1 MYYQLFTARNG
12 GSMQSQVVT
21 QPVTVT
27 SLSGNV
33 VVVNAQGQARIV
45 NAGDVLQPD
54 EIIITV
60 NQSAIELQT
69 TQGGVQID
77 ENCVACLPEF
87 SADGQPEVQAAP
99 VQGQINLDLAQL
111 DTANFDEQAI
121 AAIQQA
127 ILDGVDPTTALEAAA
142 AGAGAGGSANGGAI
156 TIDYNFLEVLAST
169 AFDTQGYNQTFS
181 TTQTLVNPLRFAA
194 GGESLS
200 TQVTEGSLSLGTY
213 PQTSTVTSLIT
224 AGSLALLPASFV
236 PEAAFLTSLLAELNQ
251 DITSSGQPVVFR
263 YDAATNSIIGEQNG
277 STVLSIAIS
286 AESIG
291 RDVNLTITTTL
302 SQPIDHLPSV
312 GGGLVSISGDQI
324 SIALQL
330 TGTDSNGN
338 VIQAPIDVVV
348 AINDGSAPVMVD
360 EPTLSLNENDLPA
373 GSDGADPLTVSG
385 QFDTQLGS
393 DQVASYQIDPST
405 ANPIAGLTSQGD
417 AVILGEPTLIDGN
430 RVYQATAGGRDIFQ
444 LTLNAD
450 GSYQFVLQGTLDHAA
465 GSDALTISLPIVAI
479 DYDNDSSAPGNL
491 NIEIQDDKPLIS
503 GVEPLT
509 VAEKTLDTG
518 SIGGGASLVADGNF
532 TTTQGSDGVVSYR
545 LDSLTDAVAGITS
558 GGVAVTLSESVDA
571 NGNYTYTATAG
582 GEPVFTLLLNQDG
595 SYRFTLQGSLD
606 HALNSDE
613 LLVNFTVVA
622 TDFDGDTASITL
634 PVTVKDDK
642 PYFTNVTSLNVHEN
656 DLPQGSDVTKEPLT
670 ASGQFELVQGSDRVA
685 SFTLDSSVN
694 PVQGLTSNGVAVT
707 LSAPVDDGNGNLTY
721 TAMAGAVTVFTLTL
735 NSDGTYSF
743 TLAAPVDHALN
754 SNDLTLNFQVIATD
768 FDGDSDSIVL
778 PVKINDDKP
787 YFTNVQGLYVHE
799 NDLPQGSDTDKEPVT
814 VNGQFQLVQG
824 ADTVASFALDS
835 SVNPVQGL
843 TSNGVAVTLSA
854 PADDGNGNL
863 TYTAMAGSV
872 TVFTLTLNTDGTY
885 SFTLAA
891 PVDHAL
897 NSNDLTLNFKVIA
910 TDFDGDSDSIV
921 LPVKINDD
929 KPYFTNVQGLYVHEN
944 DLPQG
949 SDTDKEPVTVNGQFQ
964 LVQGA
969 DTVASFALDS
979 SVNPVQGLTSNGVA
993 VTLSAPVDDGHGN
1006 LTYTAMAG
1014 AVTVFTLT
1022 LNSNGTYSFTLAAP
1036 VDHALNSNDLTL
1048 NFQVIATDFDGD
1060 SDSIV
1065 LPVKINDDKPYFTN
1079 VQGLYVHENDLPQG
1093 SDTDKEP
1100 VTVNGQFQLVQ
1111 GADTVASFALDSSVN
1126 PVQGLTSNGVAV
1138 TLSAPV
1144 DDGHGNLTYTAMAG
1158 SATVFTLTLNAD
1170 GTYSFTLAAPVDHA
1184 LNSNDLT
1191 LNFKVIATDFDG
1203 DSDSIVLPVKI
1214 NDDKPYFTNVQGLY
1228 VHENDL
1234 PQGSDTDKEP
1244 VTVNGQFQ
1252 LVQGADTVASFALDS
1267 SVNPVQGLTS
1277 NGVAVTLSAPVD
1289 DGNGNLTYTVMA
1301 GAVTVFTLTLNT
1313 DGTYSFT
1320 LAAPVDH
1327 ALNSND
1333 LTLNF
1338 QVIATDFDGDS
1349 DSIVLPVKINDDK
1362 PYFTNVQG
1370 LYVHENDLP
1379 QGSDIDKEPVTVNGQ
1394 FQLVQGAD
1402 TVASF
1407 ALDSSVN
1414 PVQGLTSNGVAVT
1427 LSAPVDDGNGNLTYT
1442 AMAGAVTVFTLT
1454 LNSDGT
1460 YSFTLSA
1467 PVDHALNSDS
1477 LTLNFK
1483 VIATD
1488 FDGDSDSIVLPVKI
1502 NDDKPSFIHRQPL
1515 SVNEDDLPQGSDNSK
1530 ESLSASGQ
1538 FTVVQGADQVVSYQ
1552 LDGSVNPVQGLT
1564 SNGVAVVLSAPVD
1577 DGNGNG
1583 NLTYTATAGGNPIF
1597 TLVLNTDGSYT
1608 FTLSGPID
1616 HASGSDSKQLNFKV
1630 LAVDFDG
1637 DKASV
1642 NLPVTIIDDKP
1653 TITAVQALSVD
1664 EDDLTQGSDTT
1675 KESLTATGH
1684 FTTTQGADHVV
1695 SYTLNLTTNPL
1706 AGVTSG
1712 GQVLTLSDSV
1722 DAHGNHTYTATKPD
1736 GTLIFTLQLNANGS
1750 YQFTLSGPLDH
1761 AASSDELLL
1770 NFNVVATDYDGDTS
1784 SIVLPVTVVDD
1795 QPSVI
1800 SAQALS
1806 VNEDDLATGTDQ
1818 SKESTTA
1825 NGQFTTTQGA
1835 DGIAHYQ
1842 IDTSTSSDTG
1852 LTSQGQPVVW
1862 GAPSI
1867 TTASSGQVYTYQGIA
1882 NGVVIFTL
1890 VLRADGSYSFTLNGA
1905 VDHPLNANELTL
1917 NIPVLAQDADG
1928 DTSPITLPV
1937 TIVDDVP
1944 ILHDKNI
1951 ALQEG
1956 SVASSV
1962 NLFSRDNNLSPD
1974 TQGADRGVITHFS
1987 AVDEAGRDIQFREGS
2002 VLSNDIELNG
2012 AAKTVTVVEI
2022 VNGVSRDLGTLT
2034 IQPNGTATFTPVTQL
2049 DHTDGND
2056 IKFTVDVTAT
2066 DYDHDTSTE
2075 QLNITISDH
2084 KATITQQKFT
2094 GYEDQGHDAALN
2106 LVPVGEQS
2114 NAQDNLGGLPVE
2126 ALKLAL
2132 QVNLY
2137 DVDQG
2142 ESLGEVSIW
2151 NPNQIRG
2158 DFYYLDSANQLV
2170 KLDVDPASG
2179 HVVLPAALL
2188 QQSINGTIATVENLY
2203 FVPDRHY
2210 STGNGGMNASV
2221 SVEILHNGVRDH
2233 FTNGNMRIEIESVAD
2248 IATWKSSSEFHY
2260 DAVEDGSNVSLN
2272 IAAETQDNSNPEA
2285 ITYQIRFTENG
2296 ANANLVYSDGS
2307 PIPTKT
2313 DANGTYYEVPANKI
2327 AQVQVDPADN
2337 FAGQIKLDVTA
2348 ITKESTNYVAGKQ
2361 TAQSETKEIVIDVA
2375 PEADR
2380 GSFTVNRISIFEDNA
2395 SNQNAVDPS
2404 VEHDP
2409 LLLSEVISMTGSSD
2423 ADGSEALFVRLS
2435 DFTDTG
2441 ATLVWLG
2448 SGPSPITVG
2457 TYPNGETYY
2466 EIPQSALS
2474 QVEVLP
2480 TKHSNENF
2488 SFVVEGIVKDTV
2500 NLSTGQVQDIESLG
2514 SKTVNVTVKGVADLP
2529 TIEFL
2534 NGNTQWQTFND
2545 GVQSGV
2551 ITTVSED
2558 SRVDLN
2564 FSIISG
2570 EIADSPTDS
2579 SETISVLLSNIPDG
2593 VKLFD
2598 SDGTSVDLVFAGYD
2612 SNHKPIYQ
2620 ANLTTA
2626 QVITG
2631 IQVQPVASSTANID
2645 IKATVIVTEND
2656 GHVRQME
2663 ETIRILVEPK
2673 IDVTENYHNAVSGN
2687 EDDRIHVTWVPQN
2700 TPGNIQNPDAQEYFS
2715 RVEISGF
2722 PDGSRVFVNNVEV
2735 TLVNGVLVLEP
2746 AAGQS
2751 DLDFSN
2757 QVSAAGYIQVIPP
2770 HNSSTDFTLSTAITV
2785 KEQDHEYVD
2794 AANPGQ
2800 GIAEEV
2806 IHGSIGVKVN
2816 PIAEPDGQLL
2826 VENAGSVAQT
2836 VQADANGKI
2845 DFTINDASGG
2855 QAGANVIRFDNLDSN
2870 TAGSYQSDELVDQ
2883 LVVSFGN
2890 VPQEVLNQLLIT
2902 GAINNGDGTWTI
2914 TNEADFSIKAP
2925 NGLVYS
2931 SNNDPDNNGFN
2942 DIKITITAKVYD
2954 QGEDSSEVKITKQV
2968 STELTL
2974 SFPTVVTGNNSVA
2987 AQLNWVGDADDLVI
3001 GKEDNTVNLGQQ
3013 IQDKLMVNATGF
3025 DAVADELSIVINAS
3039 DLPAGASIGG
3049 QDFNFVDGQYVFK
3062 GTLNPD
3068 GSISGLEGLVLIPP
3082 RDFAGDF
3089 KLPITFVT
3097 TDTQSGDEKTLT
3109 AQVPVAISPVADVPS
3124 SSGDQPLD
3132 NHVTPSIT
3140 LNVQETLGL
3149 DANHQPTDLANDTP
3163 TQDGIAYEDGIVH
3176 LNLAIGLADSLNG
3189 STQGQEVLT
3198 EVTLT
3203 LNDTNAGV
3211 FVDANGQSLGTS
3223 ITLTQAELPAA
3234 LGEIYFKP
3242 APNYPS
3248 GNDINTVGITVAG
3261 KVIDSTVFDETNA
3274 SSQGVSSSDADKTF
3288 TSQVSFEVK
3297 PVVDDIT
3304 IGSGSPISVTGDE
3317 DSWIALADQGNAF
3330 NVSLN
3335 DNDGSEQFVSLV
3347 LTGLPTDFL
3356 VKSLSSDYVVKNNGG
3371 GEWSVQIRNPNLTSL
3386 DLSAL
3391 AIKPAKDFSGEVQL
3405 GIKVYTQESLLN
3417 QPVEHTGQ
3425 FTLHVTPIGD
3435 DVDITPAQEVT
3446 GNEGQAIDISL
3457 GAQIL
3462 DKAPSLPGGATY
3474 TENSPETLRVEIS
3487 GVPDGASLSLADGT
3501 LGTPLGGGVWVFE
3514 INAQQLDKVVFN
3526 SGDNNQLNWN
3536 GNLHFKV
3543 QSVDTGLAGDQHLGS
3558 AQEFDVHVDVTAVND
3573 RPELINVQ
3581 DQVTEED
3588 TPLLLNSFT
3597 LADIDAQLDDP
3608 NADYTLQIGVNSGVL
3623 IIDSSLSSGL
3633 TIQGDGTGAL
3643 SITGNVAE
3651 INAAIGAG
3659 LVKFVPS
3666 PDFYGQVAV
3675 TLNVNDNGN
3684 AGIEIAGDAS
3694 TAHDNSAQFVIDVT
3708 AVNDK
3713 PEVDGI
3719 HLTAQIDEA
3728 SGQKLTGI
3736 TVSDVDYAGSHTND
3750 VMKVTLSIS
3759 EGILSVQA
3767 PAGSSVAVSY
3777 ALDGSV
3783 ILEGSPEAINALLNH
3798 SDSAYGLFVDAA
3810 AIAGTQINLTVTAQ
3824 DMGVYF
3830 ENASGMALEESK
3842 TYPIQVNPV
3851 ANAPSL
3857 SMNPAF
3863 GYAQQIYANQS
3874 VSAQGIALLG
3884 AIAALTDLH
3893 ETLSLRVDH
3902 LPAGASLSSTAGSVT
3917 DLGNGRWEVSPDALE
3932 SLKVVGLEEGVHTL
3946 SLTALSTES
3955 DGSSAPSANSIDYRI
3970 EIAADDSLLD
3980 HRSATDD
3987 SLLVADNSGMT
3998 LFSGSGDDF
4007 VQGGAGDDVLV
4018 GGLGADILVG
4028 GTGADMFKWTLDGVD
4043 DKVDHIRDFNVS
4055 EGDSIDLIDVVQDLG
4070 NHLTME
4076 QLLNN
4081 LSVSNQLTAQVVD
4094 NDVTLQVT
4102 TDNQVQQTIVIENLA
4117 TQIDFTGMSS
4127 LDIIGTLL
4135 DQNLLRHD

>member
-1 MYYQLFTARNG
+1 
-12 GSMQSQVVT
+12 MQSQVVT

-491 NIEIQDDKPLIS
+491 NIEIQDDKPIII
-503 GVEPLT
+503 GAEPLT
-509 VAEKTLDTG
+509 VAEQTLDTG

-545 LDSLTDAVAGITS
+545 LDSLTDSVAGITS

-606 HALNSDE
+606 HAVNSDE
-613 LLVNFTVVA
+613 LSLNFTVVA
-622 TDFDGDTASITL
+622 TDFDGDTASVVL
-634 PVTVKDDK
+634 PVTILDDQ
-642 PYFTNVTSLNVHEN
+642 PVITGLVPLSVSEA
-656 DLPQGSDVTKEPLT
+656 DLAQGSNVDKQPVSVE
-670 ASGQFELVQGSDRVA
+670 GQFSIQGADTVRGYA
-685 SFTLDSSVN
+685 LDSSVN
-694 PVQGLTSNGVAVT
+694 PVQGLTSNGVAVV
-707 LSAPVDDGNGNLTY
+707 LSTPVDDGNGNLTY
-721 TAMAGAVTVFTLTL
+721 TASAGNSAIFALVLNTNGSYTFTLL
-735 NSDGTYSF
+735 GSI
-743 TLAAPVDHALN
+743 DHAIG
-754 SNDLTLNFQVIATD
+754 SDEKQLNFTVVATD
-768 FDGDSDSIVL
+768 FDGDTASIVL
-778 PVKINDDKP
+778 PVTILDDQP
-787 YFTNVQGLYVHE
+787 VITGLETLSVSE
-799 NDLPQGSDTDKEPVT
+799 GDLAQGSNVDKQPVS
-814 VNGQFQLVQG
+814 VEGQFSIQG

-843 TSNGVAVTLSA
+843 TSNGMAVTLSA
-854 PADDGNGNL
+854 PVNDGNGNL

-872 TVFTLTLNTDGTY
+872 TVFTLTLNSDGTY

-891 PVDHAL
+891 PV
-897 NSNDLTLNFKVIA
+897 
-910 TDFDGDSDSIV
+910 
-921 LPVKINDD
+921 
-929 KPYFTNVQGLYVHEN
+929 E
-944 DLPQG
+944 
-949 SDTDKEPVTVNGQFQ
+949 
-964 LVQGA
+964 
-969 DTVASFALDS
+969 
-979 SVNPVQGLTSNGVA
+979 
-993 VTLSAPVDDGHGN
+993 
-1006 LTYTAMAG
+1006 
-1014 AVTVFTLT
+1014 
-1022 LNSNGTYSFTLAAP
+1022 
-1036 VDHALNSNDLTL
+1036 
-1048 NFQVIATDFDGD
+1048 
-1060 SDSIV
+1060 
-1065 LPVKINDDKPYFTN
+1065 
-1079 VQGLYVHENDLPQG
+1079 
-1093 SDTDKEP
+1093 
-1100 VTVNGQFQLVQ
+1100 
-1111 GADTVASFALDSSVN
+1111 
-1126 PVQGLTSNGVAV
+1126 
-1138 TLSAPV
+1138 
-1144 DDGHGNLTYTAMAG
+1144 
-1158 SATVFTLTLNAD
+1158 
-1170 GTYSFTLAAPVDHA
+1170 
-1184 LNSNDLT
+1184 
-1191 LNFKVIATDFDG
+1191 
-1203 DSDSIVLPVKI
+1203 
-1214 NDDKPYFTNVQGLY
+1214 
-1228 VHENDL
+1228 
-1234 PQGSDTDKEP
+1234 
-1244 VTVNGQFQ
+1244 
-1252 LVQGADTVASFALDS
+1252 
-1267 SVNPVQGLTS
+1267 
-1277 NGVAVTLSAPVD
+1277 
-1289 DGNGNLTYTVMA
+1289 
-1301 GAVTVFTLTLNT
+1301 
-1313 DGTYSFT
+1313 
-1320 LAAPVDH
+1320 
-1327 ALNSND
+1327 
-1333 LTLNF
+1333 
-1338 QVIATDFDGDS
+1338 
-1349 DSIVLPVKINDDK
+1349 
-1362 PYFTNVQG
+1362 
-1370 LYVHENDLP
+1370 
-1379 QGSDIDKEPVTVNGQ
+1379 
-1394 FQLVQGAD
+1394 
-1402 TVASF
+1402 
-1407 ALDSSVN
+1407 
-1414 PVQGLTSNGVAVT
+1414 
-1427 LSAPVDDGNGNLTYT
+1427 
-1442 AMAGAVTVFTLT
+1442 
-1454 LNSDGT
+1454 
-1460 YSFTLSA
+1460 
-1467 PVDHALNSDS
+1467 HALNSDS

-1488 FDGDSDSIVLPVKI
+1488 FDGD
-1502 NDDKPSFIHRQPL
+1502 
-1515 SVNEDDLPQGSDNSK
+1515 
-1530 ESLSASGQ
+1530 
-1538 FTVVQGADQVVSYQ
+1538 
-1552 LDGSVNPVQGLT
+1552 
-1564 SNGVAVVLSAPVD
+1564 
-1577 DGNGNG
+1577 
-1583 NLTYTATAGGNPIF
+1583 TA
-1597 TLVLNTDGSYT
+1597 
-1608 FTLSGPID
+1608 
-1616 HASGSDSKQLNFKV
+1616 
-1630 LAVDFDG
+1630 
-1637 DKASV
+1637 
-1642 NLPVTIIDDKP
+1642 
-1653 TITAVQALSVD
+1653 
-1664 EDDLTQGSDTT
+1664 
-1675 KESLTATGH
+1675 
-1684 FTTTQGADHVV
+1684 
-1695 SYTLNLTTNPL
+1695 
-1706 AGVTSG
+1706 
-1712 GQVLTLSDSV
+1712 
-1722 DAHGNHTYTATKPD
+1722 
-1736 GTLIFTLQLNANGS
+1736 
-1750 YQFTLSGPLDH
+1750 
-1761 AASSDELLL
+1761 
-1770 NFNVVATDYDGDTS
+1770 
-1784 SIVLPVTVVDD
+1784 SIVLPVTVLDD

-1806 VNEDDLATGTDQ
+1806 VNEDDLASGTDQ
-1818 SKESTTA
+1818 TKESTTA

-1867 TTASSGQVYTYQGIA
+1867 TTTSSGQVYTYQGIA

-1905 VDHPLNANELTL
+1905 VDHPFNANELTL

-2034 IQPNGTATFTPVTQL
+2034 IQPNGTATFTPVTLL

-2056 IKFTVDVTAT
+2056 IKFTVDVTST

-2114 NAQDNLGGLPVE
+2114 NVQDNLGGLPVE

-2448 SGPSPITVG
+2448 SGSSPITVG

-2500 NLSTGQVQDIESLG
+2500 NLSTGQAQDIESLG

-2529 TIEFL
+2529 NIDFIS
-2534 NGNTQWQTFND
+2534 GNTQWQSFND
-2545 GVQSGV
+2545 GTHQGV
-2551 ITTVSED
+2551 ITTVAED
-2558 SRVDLN
+2558 SLVDLN

-2620 ANLTTA
+2620 ANLTVA
-2626 QVITG
+2626 QVVTG

-2656 GHVRQME
+2656 GHVRQVE

-2722 PDGSRVFVNNVEV
+2722 PDGSRVFVNNMEV
-2735 TLVNGVLVLEP
+2735 TLINGVLVLEP

-2826 VENAGSVAQT
+2826 VENAGNVTQT

-2954 QGEDSSEVKITKQV
+2954 QGEDSSEVKITEQV

-3062 GTLNPD
+3062 GTLNPG

-3140 LNVQETLGL
+3140 MNVQETLGL
-3149 DANHQPTDLANDTP
+3149 NANHQPTDLANDTP

-3203 LNDTNAGV
+3203 LNDTNSGV

-3234 LGEIYFKP
+3234 LSEIYFKP

-3261 KVIDSTVFDETNA
+3261 KVTDSTVFDETNA

-3371 GEWSVQIRNPNLTSL
+3371 GEWSVQIRNPSLTSL

-3425 FTLHVTPIGD
+3425 FTLNVTPVGD
-3435 DVDITPAQEVT
+3435 DVDIAPITNVV

-3608 NADYTLQIGVNSGVL
+3608 NAAYTLQIGVNSGVL

-3932 SLKVVGLEEGVHTL
+3932 SLKVVGLEEGVHNL

-3955 DGSSAPSANSIDYRI
+3955 DGSSAPSANSIDYQI
-3970 EIAADDSLLD
+3970 EIAADGSLLD

-3998 LFSGSGDDF
+3998 LLSGSGDDF

>member
-1 MYYQLFTARNG
+1 
-12 GSMQSQVVT
+12 MQSQVVT

-87 SADGQPEVQAAP
+87 SSDGQPEVQAAP

-194 GGESLS
+194 GGESLR

-236 PEAAFLTSLLAELNQ
+236 PEAVFLTSLLAELNQ

-286 AESIG
+286 AESVG
-291 RDVNLTITTTL
+291 RDLNLTVTTTL

-491 NIEIQDDKPLIS
+491 NIEIQDDKPIII
-503 GVEPLT
+503 GAEPLT
-509 VAEKTLDTG
+509 VAEQTLDTG

-571 NGNYTYTATAG
+571 NGNYTYTAVAG

-634 PVTVKDDK
+634 PVTIYDDK
-642 PYFTNVTSLNVHEN
+642 P
-656 DLPQGSDVTKEPLT
+656 
-670 ASGQFELVQGSDRVA
+670 
-685 SFTLDSSVN
+685 VN
-694 PVQGLTSNGVAVT
+694 P
-707 LSAPVDDGNGNLTY
+707 
-721 TAMAGAVTVFTLTL
+721 
-735 NSDGTYSF
+735 
-743 TLAAPVDHALN
+743 
-754 SNDLTLNFQVIATD
+754 I
-768 FDGDSDSIVL
+768 
-778 PVKINDDKP
+778 
-787 YFTNVQGLYVHE
+787 
-799 NDLPQGSDTDKEPVT
+799 
-814 VNGQFQLVQG
+814 
-824 ADTVASFALDS
+824 
-835 SVNPVQGL
+835 
-843 TSNGVAVTLSA
+843 
-854 PADDGNGNL
+854 
-863 TYTAMAGSV
+863 
-872 TVFTLTLNTDGTY
+872 
-885 SFTLAA
+885 
-891 PVDHAL
+891 
-897 NSNDLTLNFKVIA
+897 
-910 TDFDGDSDSIV
+910 
-921 LPVKINDD
+921 
-929 KPYFTNVQGLYVHEN
+929 
-944 DLPQG
+944 
-949 SDTDKEPVTVNGQFQ
+949 
-964 LVQGA
+964 
-969 DTVASFALDS
+969 
-979 SVNPVQGLTSNGVA
+979 
-993 VTLSAPVDDGHGN
+993 
-1006 LTYTAMAG
+1006 
-1014 AVTVFTLT
+1014 
-1022 LNSNGTYSFTLAAP
+1022 
-1036 VDHALNSNDLTL
+1036 
-1048 NFQVIATDFDGD
+1048 
-1060 SDSIV
+1060 
-1065 LPVKINDDKPYFTN
+1065 
-1079 VQGLYVHENDLPQG
+1079 
-1093 SDTDKEP
+1093 
-1100 VTVNGQFQLVQ
+1100 
-1111 GADTVASFALDSSVN
+1111 
-1126 PVQGLTSNGVAV
+1126 
-1138 TLSAPV
+1138 
-1144 DDGHGNLTYTAMAG
+1144 
-1158 SATVFTLTLNAD
+1158 
-1170 GTYSFTLAAPVDHA
+1170 
-1184 LNSNDLT
+1184 
-1191 LNFKVIATDFDG
+1191 
-1203 DSDSIVLPVKI
+1203 
-1214 NDDKPYFTNVQGLY
+1214 
-1228 VHENDL
+1228 
-1234 PQGSDTDKEP
+1234 
-1244 VTVNGQFQ
+1244 
-1252 LVQGADTVASFALDS
+1252 
-1267 SVNPVQGLTS
+1267 
-1277 NGVAVTLSAPVD
+1277 
-1289 DGNGNLTYTVMA
+1289 
-1301 GAVTVFTLTLNT
+1301 
-1313 DGTYSFT
+1313 
-1320 LAAPVDH
+1320 
-1327 ALNSND
+1327 
-1333 LTLNF
+1333 
-1338 QVIATDFDGDS
+1338 
-1349 DSIVLPVKINDDK
+1349 
-1362 PYFTNVQG
+1362 
-1370 LYVHENDLP
+1370 
-1379 QGSDIDKEPVTVNGQ
+1379 
-1394 FQLVQGAD
+1394 
-1402 TVASF
+1402 
-1407 ALDSSVN
+1407 
-1414 PVQGLTSNGVAVT
+1414 
-1427 LSAPVDDGNGNLTYT
+1427 
-1442 AMAGAVTVFTLT
+1442 
-1454 LNSDGT
+1454 
-1460 YSFTLSA
+1460 
-1467 PVDHALNSDS
+1467 
-1477 LTLNFK
+1477 
-1483 VIATD
+1483 
-1488 FDGDSDSIVLPVKI
+1488 
-1502 NDDKPSFIHRQPL
+1502 
-1515 SVNEDDLPQGSDNSK
+1515 
-1530 ESLSASGQ
+1530 
-1538 FTVVQGADQVVSYQ
+1538 
-1552 LDGSVNPVQGLT
+1552 
-1564 SNGVAVVLSAPVD
+1564 
-1577 DGNGNG
+1577 
-1583 NLTYTATAGGNPIF
+1583 
-1597 TLVLNTDGSYT
+1597 
-1608 FTLSGPID
+1608 
-1616 HASGSDSKQLNFKV
+1616 
-1630 LAVDFDG
+1630 
-1637 DKASV
+1637 
-1642 NLPVTIIDDKP
+1642 
-1653 TITAVQALSVD
+1653 
-1664 EDDLTQGSDTT
+1664 
-1675 KESLTATGH
+1675 
-1684 FTTTQGADHVV
+1684 
-1695 SYTLNLTTNPL
+1695 
-1706 AGVTSG
+1706 
-1712 GQVLTLSDSV
+1712 
-1722 DAHGNHTYTATKPD
+1722 
-1736 GTLIFTLQLNANGS
+1736 
-1750 YQFTLSGPLDH
+1750 
-1761 AASSDELLL
+1761 
-1770 NFNVVATDYDGDTS
+1770 
-1784 SIVLPVTVVDD
+1784 
-1795 QPSVI
+1795 
-1800 SAQALS
+1800 AQALS
-1806 VNEDDLATGTDQ
+1806 VHEDDLATGTAQ

-1835 DGIAHYQ
+1835 DGIAHYRIDTSTSNDTGLTSQ
-1842 IDTSTSSDTG
+1842 GQAVVWGSPSITTTSSGQVYTYEGTANGAVIFTLVLRADGSYSFTLNGAVDHPVNADELTLNIPVLVQDRDGDIASGTLPVTIYDDKPANPIAQPLSVNEDDLPQGSDSSKGSLSASGQFTVVQGADGIAHYRIDTSTSSETGLTSQGQAVVWGAPSITRTSSGQVYTYEGIANGVVIFTLVLRADGSYSFTLNGAVDHPVNADELTLNIPVLVQDRDGDIASGTLPVTIYDDKPVNPIAQALSVNEDGLPQGSDSSKGSLSASGQFTVVQGADGIAHYRIDTSTSHDTGLTSQGQAVVWGAPSITTTSSGQVYTYEGTANGAVIFTLVLRADGSYSFNLNGAVDHPVNADELTLNIPVLVQDRDGDTASVTLPVTIYDDKPVSPIAQALSVNEDGLPQGSDSSKGSLSASGQFTVVQGADGIAHYRIDTSTSNDTGLTSQGQAVVWGAPSITTTSSGQVYTYEGTANGAVIFTLVLRADGSYSFTLNGAVDHPVNADELTLNIPVLVQDRDGDIASGTLPVTIYDDKPVNPVAEALSVHEDDLASGTDQTKESTTANGQFTITQGADGIAHYQIDTSVSSNTGLTSQGQPVVWGTPSITTTSSGQVYTYEGTANGAVIFTLVLRADGSYSFTLNGAVDHPVNADELTLNIPVLVQDRDGDTASVTLPVTIHDDKPINPVAEALSVHEDDLTSGTAQTKESTTDNGQFTITQGADGIAHYRIDTSTSSETGLTSQGQAVVWGAPSITTTSSGQVYTYEGTANGAVIFTLVLRADGSYSFTLNGAVDHPVNADELTLNIPVLVQDRDGDTASVTLPVTIYDDKPVNPVAEALSVHEDDLASGTDQTKESTTANGQFTITQGADGIAHYQIDTSVSSNTG

-1867 TTASSGQVYTYQGIA
+1867 TTTSSGQVYTYQGIA

-1956 SVASSV
+1956 ASASSV
-1962 NLFSRDNNLSPD
+1962 NLFSRDNNLSSD

-2075 QLNITISDH
+2075 QLNITIYDH

-2106 LVPVGEQS
+2106 LVPAGEQS

-2348 ITKESTNYVAGKQ
+2348 ITKESTNYVADKQ

-2545 GVQSGV
+2545 CVQSGV

-2656 GHVRQME
+2656 GHVRQVD

-2673 IDVTENYHNAVSGN
+2673 IDVTENYHNAVFGN
-2687 EDDRIHVTWVPQN
+2687 EDSRIHVTWVPQN

-2735 TLVNGVLVLEP
+2735 TLINGVLVLEP

-2794 AANPGQ
+2794 AGNPGQ

-2826 VENAGSVAQT
+2826 VENAGSVTQT

-2845 DFTINDASGG
+2845 DFTINDVSGG

-2942 DIKITITAKVYD
+2942 DIKITITAQVYD
-2954 QGEDSSEVKITKQV
+2954 QGEDSSEAKITEQV

-3001 GKEDNTVNLGQQ
+3001 GKEDNAVDLGQQ

-3234 LGEIYFKP
+3234 LSEIYFKP

-3261 KVIDSTVFDETNA
+3261 KVTDSTVFDETNA

-3405 GIKVYTQESLLN
+3405 GIKVFTQESLLGE
-3417 QPVEHTGQ
+3417 PVEHTGQ
-3425 FTLHVTPIGD
+3425 FTLNVTPVGD
-3435 DVDITPAQEVT
+3435 DVDIGPVT
-3446 GNEGQAIDISL
+3446 NVAGNEGQAIDISL

-3462 DKAPSLPGGATY
+3462 DKAPSLPSGSNY
-3474 TENSPETLRVEIS
+3474 TENNPETLRVEVS
-3487 GVPDGASLSLADGT
+3487 GVPDGASVSLPDGT
-3501 LGTPLGGGVWVFE
+3501 PATNLGGGVWVFN

-3543 QSVDTGLAGDQHLGS
+3543 QSVDTGTAGDQHLGS

-3970 EIAADDSLLD
+3970 EIAADGSLLD

-3998 LFSGSGDDF
+3998 LLSGSGDDF

>member
-1 MYYQLFTARNG
+1 M
-12 GSMQSQVVT
+12 
-21 QPVTVT
+21 
-27 SLSGNV
+27 
-33 VVVNAQGQARIV
+33 
-45 NAGDVLQPD
+45 
-54 EIIITV
+54 
-60 NQSAIELQT
+60 
-69 TQGGVQID
+69 
-77 ENCVACLPEF
+77 
-87 SADGQPEVQAAP
+87 QAAP

-491 NIEIQDDKPLIS
+491 NIEIQDDKPIII
-503 GVEPLT
+503 GAEPLT
-509 VAEKTLDTG
+509 VAEQTLDTG

-606 HALNSDE
+606 HAVNSDE
-613 LLVNFTVVA
+613 LSLNFTVVA
-622 TDFDGDTASITL
+622 TDFDGDTASVVL
-634 PVTVKDDK
+634 PVTILDDQ
-642 PYFTNVTSLNVHEN
+642 PVITGLVPLSVSEA
-656 DLPQGSDVTKEPLT
+656 DLAQGSNVDKQPVSVE
-670 ASGQFELVQGSDRVA
+670 GQFSIQGADTVRGYA
-685 SFTLDSSVN
+685 LDSSVN
-694 PVQGLTSNGVAVT
+694 PVQGLTSNGVAVV
-707 LSAPVDDGNGNLTY
+707 LSTPVDDGNGNLTY
-721 TAMAGAVTVFTLTL
+721 TASAGNSAIFALVLNTNGSYTFTLL
-735 NSDGTYSF
+735 GSI
-743 TLAAPVDHALN
+743 DHAIG
-754 SNDLTLNFQVIATD
+754 SDEKQLNFTVVATD
-768 FDGDSDSIVL
+768 FDGDTASIVL
-778 PVKINDDKP
+778 PVTILDDQP
-787 YFTNVQGLYVHE
+787 VITGLETLSVSE
-799 NDLPQGSDTDKEPVT
+799 GDLAQGSNVDKQPVS
-814 VNGQFQLVQG
+814 VEGQFSIQG

-843 TSNGVAVTLSA
+843 TSNGMAVTLSA
-854 PADDGNGNL
+854 PVNDGNGNL

-872 TVFTLTLNTDGTY
+872 TVFTLTLNSDGTY

-891 PVDHAL
+891 PV
-897 NSNDLTLNFKVIA
+897 
-910 TDFDGDSDSIV
+910 
-921 LPVKINDD
+921 
-929 KPYFTNVQGLYVHEN
+929 E
-944 DLPQG
+944 
-949 SDTDKEPVTVNGQFQ
+949 
-964 LVQGA
+964 
-969 DTVASFALDS
+969 
-979 SVNPVQGLTSNGVA
+979 
-993 VTLSAPVDDGHGN
+993 
-1006 LTYTAMAG
+1006 
-1014 AVTVFTLT
+1014 
-1022 LNSNGTYSFTLAAP
+1022 
-1036 VDHALNSNDLTL
+1036 
-1048 NFQVIATDFDGD
+1048 
-1060 SDSIV
+1060 
-1065 LPVKINDDKPYFTN
+1065 
-1079 VQGLYVHENDLPQG
+1079 
-1093 SDTDKEP
+1093 
-1100 VTVNGQFQLVQ
+1100 
-1111 GADTVASFALDSSVN
+1111 
-1126 PVQGLTSNGVAV
+1126 
-1138 TLSAPV
+1138 
-1144 DDGHGNLTYTAMAG
+1144 
-1158 SATVFTLTLNAD
+1158 
-1170 GTYSFTLAAPVDHA
+1170 
-1184 LNSNDLT
+1184 
-1191 LNFKVIATDFDG
+1191 
-1203 DSDSIVLPVKI
+1203 
-1214 NDDKPYFTNVQGLY
+1214 
-1228 VHENDL
+1228 
-1234 PQGSDTDKEP
+1234 
-1244 VTVNGQFQ
+1244 
-1252 LVQGADTVASFALDS
+1252 
-1267 SVNPVQGLTS
+1267 
-1277 NGVAVTLSAPVD
+1277 
-1289 DGNGNLTYTVMA
+1289 
-1301 GAVTVFTLTLNT
+1301 
-1313 DGTYSFT
+1313 
-1320 LAAPVDH
+1320 
-1327 ALNSND
+1327 
-1333 LTLNF
+1333 
-1338 QVIATDFDGDS
+1338 
-1349 DSIVLPVKINDDK
+1349 
-1362 PYFTNVQG
+1362 
-1370 LYVHENDLP
+1370 
-1379 QGSDIDKEPVTVNGQ
+1379 
-1394 FQLVQGAD
+1394 
-1402 TVASF
+1402 
-1407 ALDSSVN
+1407 
-1414 PVQGLTSNGVAVT
+1414 
-1427 LSAPVDDGNGNLTYT
+1427 
-1442 AMAGAVTVFTLT
+1442 
-1454 LNSDGT
+1454 
-1460 YSFTLSA
+1460 
-1467 PVDHALNSDS
+1467 HALNSDS

-1488 FDGDSDSIVLPVKI
+1488 FDGD
-1502 NDDKPSFIHRQPL
+1502 
-1515 SVNEDDLPQGSDNSK
+1515 
-1530 ESLSASGQ
+1530 
-1538 FTVVQGADQVVSYQ
+1538 
-1552 LDGSVNPVQGLT
+1552 
-1564 SNGVAVVLSAPVD
+1564 
-1577 DGNGNG
+1577 
-1583 NLTYTATAGGNPIF
+1583 TA
-1597 TLVLNTDGSYT
+1597 
-1608 FTLSGPID
+1608 
-1616 HASGSDSKQLNFKV
+1616 
-1630 LAVDFDG
+1630 
-1637 DKASV
+1637 
-1642 NLPVTIIDDKP
+1642 
-1653 TITAVQALSVD
+1653 
-1664 EDDLTQGSDTT
+1664 
-1675 KESLTATGH
+1675 
-1684 FTTTQGADHVV
+1684 
-1695 SYTLNLTTNPL
+1695 
-1706 AGVTSG
+1706 
-1712 GQVLTLSDSV
+1712 
-1722 DAHGNHTYTATKPD
+1722 
-1736 GTLIFTLQLNANGS
+1736 
-1750 YQFTLSGPLDH
+1750 
-1761 AASSDELLL
+1761 
-1770 NFNVVATDYDGDTS
+1770 
-1784 SIVLPVTVVDD
+1784 SIVLPVTVLDD

-1842 IDTSTSSDTG
+1842 IDTSTSSNTG

-1867 TTASSGQVYTYQGIA
+1867 TTTSSGQVYTYQGIA

-2075 QLNITISDH
+2075 QLNITIYDH

-2106 LVPVGEQS
+2106 LVPAGEQS

-2529 TIEFL
+2529 NIDFIS
-2534 NGNTQWQTFND
+2534 GNTQWQSFND
-2545 GVQSGV
+2545 GTHQGV
-2551 ITTVSED
+2551 ITTVAED
-2558 SRVDLN
+2558 SLVDLN

-2620 ANLTTA
+2620 ANLTVA
-2626 QVITG
+2626 QVVTG

-2656 GHVRQME
+2656 GHVRQVE

-2735 TLVNGVLVLEP
+2735 TLINGVLVLEP

-2794 AANPGQ
+2794 AGNPGQ

-2826 VENAGSVAQT
+2826 VENAGSVTQT

-2845 DFTINDASGG
+2845 DFTINNVSGG

-2931 SNNDPDNNGFN
+2931 SNNDPDKNGFN

-2974 SFPTVVTGNNSVA
+2974 SFPTEVTGNNSVA

-3049 QDFNFVDGQYVFK
+3049 QDFNFVDGHYVFK

-3203 LNDTNAGV
+3203 LNDTNSGV

-3248 GNDINTVGITVAG
+3248 GNDINTVGMTVTG
-3261 KVIDSTVFDETNA
+3261 KVTDSTVFDETNA
-3274 SSQGVSSSDADKTF
+3274 SLQGVSSSDADKTF

-3391 AIKPAKDFSGEVQL
+3391 AIKPTKDFSGEVQL
-3405 GIKVYTQESLLN
+3405 GIKVFTQESLLGE
-3417 QPVEHTGQ
+3417 PVEHTGQ
-3425 FTLHVTPIGD
+3425 FTLNVTPIGD
-3435 DVDITPAQEVT
+3435 DVDIAPITNVV

-3462 DKAPSLPGGATY
+3462 DKAPSLPGGVTY

-3487 GVPDGASLSLADGT
+3487 GVPDGAFLSLADGT
-3501 LGTPLGGGVWVFE
+3501 LGTSLGGGVWVFE

-3970 EIAADDSLLD
+3970 EIAADGSLLD

-3998 LFSGSGDDF
+3998 LLSGSGDDF

-4043 DKVDHIRDFNVS
+4043 DKVDRIRDFNVS

>member
-1 MYYQLFTARNG
+1 
-12 GSMQSQVVT
+12 MQSQVVT

-491 NIEIQDDKPLIS
+491 NIEIQDDKPIII
-503 GVEPLT
+503 GAEPLT
-509 VAEKTLDTG
+509 VAEQTLDTG

-606 HALNSDE
+606 HAVNSDE
-613 LLVNFTVVA
+613 LSLNFTVVA
-622 TDFDGDTASITL
+622 TDFDGDTASVVL
-634 PVTVKDDK
+634 PVTILDDQ
-642 PYFTNVTSLNVHEN
+642 PVITGLVPLSVSEA
-656 DLPQGSDVTKEPLT
+656 DLAQGSNVDKQPVSVE
-670 ASGQFELVQGSDRVA
+670 GQFSIQGADTVRGYA
-685 SFTLDSSVN
+685 LDSSVN
-694 PVQGLTSNGVAVT
+694 PVQGLTSNGVAVV
-707 LSAPVDDGNGNLTY
+707 LSTPVDDGNGNLTY
-721 TAMAGAVTVFTLTL
+721 TASAGNSAIFALVLNTNGSYTFTLL
-735 NSDGTYSF
+735 GSI
-743 TLAAPVDHALN
+743 DHAIG
-754 SNDLTLNFQVIATD
+754 SDEKQLNFTVVATD
-768 FDGDSDSIVL
+768 FDGDTASIVL
-778 PVKINDDKP
+778 PVTILDDQP
-787 YFTNVQGLYVHE
+787 VITGLETLSVSE
-799 NDLPQGSDTDKEPVT
+799 GDLAQGSNVDKQPVS
-814 VNGQFQLVQG
+814 VEGQFSIQG

-843 TSNGVAVTLSA
+843 TSNGMAVTLSA
-854 PADDGNGNL
+854 PVNDGNGNL

-872 TVFTLTLNTDGTY
+872 TVFTLTLNSDGTY

-891 PVDHAL
+891 PV
-897 NSNDLTLNFKVIA
+897 
-910 TDFDGDSDSIV
+910 
-921 LPVKINDD
+921 
-929 KPYFTNVQGLYVHEN
+929 E
-944 DLPQG
+944 
-949 SDTDKEPVTVNGQFQ
+949 
-964 LVQGA
+964 
-969 DTVASFALDS
+969 
-979 SVNPVQGLTSNGVA
+979 
-993 VTLSAPVDDGHGN
+993 
-1006 LTYTAMAG
+1006 
-1014 AVTVFTLT
+1014 
-1022 LNSNGTYSFTLAAP
+1022 
-1036 VDHALNSNDLTL
+1036 
-1048 NFQVIATDFDGD
+1048 
-1060 SDSIV
+1060 
-1065 LPVKINDDKPYFTN
+1065 
-1079 VQGLYVHENDLPQG
+1079 
-1093 SDTDKEP
+1093 
-1100 VTVNGQFQLVQ
+1100 
-1111 GADTVASFALDSSVN
+1111 
-1126 PVQGLTSNGVAV
+1126 
-1138 TLSAPV
+1138 
-1144 DDGHGNLTYTAMAG
+1144 
-1158 SATVFTLTLNAD
+1158 
-1170 GTYSFTLAAPVDHA
+1170 
-1184 LNSNDLT
+1184 
-1191 LNFKVIATDFDG
+1191 
-1203 DSDSIVLPVKI
+1203 
-1214 NDDKPYFTNVQGLY
+1214 
-1228 VHENDL
+1228 
-1234 PQGSDTDKEP
+1234 
-1244 VTVNGQFQ
+1244 
-1252 LVQGADTVASFALDS
+1252 
-1267 SVNPVQGLTS
+1267 
-1277 NGVAVTLSAPVD
+1277 
-1289 DGNGNLTYTVMA
+1289 
-1301 GAVTVFTLTLNT
+1301 
-1313 DGTYSFT
+1313 
-1320 LAAPVDH
+1320 
-1327 ALNSND
+1327 
-1333 LTLNF
+1333 
-1338 QVIATDFDGDS
+1338 
-1349 DSIVLPVKINDDK
+1349 
-1362 PYFTNVQG
+1362 
-1370 LYVHENDLP
+1370 
-1379 QGSDIDKEPVTVNGQ
+1379 
-1394 FQLVQGAD
+1394 
-1402 TVASF
+1402 
-1407 ALDSSVN
+1407 
-1414 PVQGLTSNGVAVT
+1414 
-1427 LSAPVDDGNGNLTYT
+1427 
-1442 AMAGAVTVFTLT
+1442 
-1454 LNSDGT
+1454 
-1460 YSFTLSA
+1460 
-1467 PVDHALNSDS
+1467 HALNSDS

-1488 FDGDSDSIVLPVKI
+1488 FDGD
-1502 NDDKPSFIHRQPL
+1502 
-1515 SVNEDDLPQGSDNSK
+1515 
-1530 ESLSASGQ
+1530 
-1538 FTVVQGADQVVSYQ
+1538 
-1552 LDGSVNPVQGLT
+1552 
-1564 SNGVAVVLSAPVD
+1564 
-1577 DGNGNG
+1577 
-1583 NLTYTATAGGNPIF
+1583 TA
-1597 TLVLNTDGSYT
+1597 
-1608 FTLSGPID
+1608 
-1616 HASGSDSKQLNFKV
+1616 
-1630 LAVDFDG
+1630 
-1637 DKASV
+1637 
-1642 NLPVTIIDDKP
+1642 
-1653 TITAVQALSVD
+1653 
-1664 EDDLTQGSDTT
+1664 
-1675 KESLTATGH
+1675 
-1684 FTTTQGADHVV
+1684 
-1695 SYTLNLTTNPL
+1695 
-1706 AGVTSG
+1706 
-1712 GQVLTLSDSV
+1712 
-1722 DAHGNHTYTATKPD
+1722 
-1736 GTLIFTLQLNANGS
+1736 
-1750 YQFTLSGPLDH
+1750 
-1761 AASSDELLL
+1761 
-1770 NFNVVATDYDGDTS
+1770 
-1784 SIVLPVTVVDD
+1784 SIVLPVTVLDD

-1842 IDTSTSSDTG
+1842 IDTSTSSNTG

-1867 TTASSGQVYTYQGIA
+1867 TTTSSGQVYTYQGIA

-2075 QLNITISDH
+2075 QLNITIYDH

-2106 LVPVGEQS
+2106 LVPAGEQS

-2221 SVEILHNGVRDH
+2221 SVEIRHNGVRDH

-2529 TIEFL
+2529 NIDFIS
-2534 NGNTQWQTFND
+2534 GNTQWQSFND
-2545 GVQSGV
+2545 GTHQGV
-2551 ITTVSED
+2551 ITTVAED
-2558 SRVDLN
+2558 SLVDLN

-2620 ANLTTA
+2620 ANLTVA
-2626 QVITG
+2626 QVVTG

-2656 GHVRQME
+2656 GHVRQVE

-2735 TLVNGVLVLEP
+2735 TLINGVLVLEP

-2794 AANPGQ
+2794 AGNPGQ

-2826 VENAGSVAQT
+2826 VENAGSVTQT

-2845 DFTINDASGG
+2845 DFTINNVSGG

-2931 SNNDPDNNGFN
+2931 SNNDPDKNGFN

-2974 SFPTVVTGNNSVA
+2974 SFPTEVTGNNSVA

-3049 QDFNFVDGQYVFK
+3049 QDFNFVDGHYVFK

-3203 LNDTNAGV
+3203 LNDTNSGV

-3248 GNDINTVGITVAG
+3248 GNDINTVGMTVTG
-3261 KVIDSTVFDETNA
+3261 KVTDSTVFDETNA
-3274 SSQGVSSSDADKTF
+3274 SLQGVSSSDADKTF

-3391 AIKPAKDFSGEVQL
+3391 AIKPTKDFSGEVQL
-3405 GIKVYTQESLLN
+3405 GIKVFTQESLLGE
-3417 QPVEHTGQ
+3417 PVEHTGQ
-3425 FTLHVTPIGD
+3425 FTLNVTPIGD
-3435 DVDITPAQEVT
+3435 DVDIAPITNVV

-3462 DKAPSLPGGATY
+3462 DKAPSLPGGVTY

-3487 GVPDGASLSLADGT
+3487 GVPDGAFLSLADGT
-3501 LGTPLGGGVWVFE
+3501 LGTSLGGGVWVFE

-3970 EIAADDSLLD
+3970 EIAADGSLLD

-3998 LFSGSGDDF
+3998 LLSGSGDDF

-4043 DKVDHIRDFNVS
+4043 DKVDRIRDFNVS

>member
-1 MYYQLFTARNG
+1 
-12 GSMQSQVVT
+12 MQSQVVT

-444 LTLNAD
+444 LMLNAD

-491 NIEIQDDKPLIS
+491 NIEIQDDKPIII
-503 GVEPLT
+503 GAEPLT
-509 VAEKTLDTG
+509 VAEQTLDTG

-545 LDSLTDAVAGITS
+545 LDSLTDSVAGITS

-606 HALNSDE
+606 HAVNSDE
-613 LLVNFTVVA
+613 LSLNFTVVA
-622 TDFDGDTASITL
+622 TDFDGDTASIVL
-634 PVTVKDDK
+634 PVTILDDQ
-642 PYFTNVTSLNVHEN
+642 PVITGLVPLSVSEA
-656 DLPQGSDVTKEPLT
+656 DLAQGSNVDKQPVSVE
-670 ASGQFELVQGSDRVA
+670 GQFSIQGADTVRGYA
-685 SFTLDSSVN
+685 LDSSVN
-694 PVQGLTSNGVAVT
+694 PVQGLTSNGVAVV
-707 LSAPVDDGNGNLTY
+707 LSTPVDDGNGNLTY
-721 TAMAGAVTVFTLTL
+721 TASAGNSAIFALVLNTNGSYTFTLL
-735 NSDGTYSF
+735 GSI
-743 TLAAPVDHALN
+743 DHAIG
-754 SNDLTLNFQVIATD
+754 SDEKQLNFTVVATD
-768 FDGDSDSIVL
+768 FDGDTASIVL
-778 PVKINDDKP
+778 PVTILDDQP
-787 YFTNVQGLYVHE
+787 VITGLETLSVSE
-799 NDLPQGSDTDKEPVT
+799 GDLAQGSNVDKQPVS
-814 VNGQFQLVQG
+814 VEGQFSIQG

-843 TSNGVAVTLSA
+843 TSNGMAVTLSA
-854 PADDGNGNL
+854 PVNDGNGNL

-872 TVFTLTLNTDGTY
+872 TVFTLTLNSDGTY

-891 PVDHAL
+891 PV
-897 NSNDLTLNFKVIA
+897 
-910 TDFDGDSDSIV
+910 
-921 LPVKINDD
+921 
-929 KPYFTNVQGLYVHEN
+929 E
-944 DLPQG
+944 
-949 SDTDKEPVTVNGQFQ
+949 
-964 LVQGA
+964 
-969 DTVASFALDS
+969 
-979 SVNPVQGLTSNGVA
+979 
-993 VTLSAPVDDGHGN
+993 
-1006 LTYTAMAG
+1006 
-1014 AVTVFTLT
+1014 
-1022 LNSNGTYSFTLAAP
+1022 
-1036 VDHALNSNDLTL
+1036 
-1048 NFQVIATDFDGD
+1048 
-1060 SDSIV
+1060 
-1065 LPVKINDDKPYFTN
+1065 
-1079 VQGLYVHENDLPQG
+1079 
-1093 SDTDKEP
+1093 
-1100 VTVNGQFQLVQ
+1100 
-1111 GADTVASFALDSSVN
+1111 
-1126 PVQGLTSNGVAV
+1126 
-1138 TLSAPV
+1138 
-1144 DDGHGNLTYTAMAG
+1144 
-1158 SATVFTLTLNAD
+1158 
-1170 GTYSFTLAAPVDHA
+1170 
-1184 LNSNDLT
+1184 
-1191 LNFKVIATDFDG
+1191 
-1203 DSDSIVLPVKI
+1203 
-1214 NDDKPYFTNVQGLY
+1214 
-1228 VHENDL
+1228 
-1234 PQGSDTDKEP
+1234 
-1244 VTVNGQFQ
+1244 
-1252 LVQGADTVASFALDS
+1252 
-1267 SVNPVQGLTS
+1267 
-1277 NGVAVTLSAPVD
+1277 
-1289 DGNGNLTYTVMA
+1289 
-1301 GAVTVFTLTLNT
+1301 
-1313 DGTYSFT
+1313 
-1320 LAAPVDH
+1320 
-1327 ALNSND
+1327 
-1333 LTLNF
+1333 
-1338 QVIATDFDGDS
+1338 
-1349 DSIVLPVKINDDK
+1349 
-1362 PYFTNVQG
+1362 
-1370 LYVHENDLP
+1370 
-1379 QGSDIDKEPVTVNGQ
+1379 
-1394 FQLVQGAD
+1394 
-1402 TVASF
+1402 
-1407 ALDSSVN
+1407 
-1414 PVQGLTSNGVAVT
+1414 
-1427 LSAPVDDGNGNLTYT
+1427 
-1442 AMAGAVTVFTLT
+1442 
-1454 LNSDGT
+1454 
-1460 YSFTLSA
+1460 
-1467 PVDHALNSDS
+1467 HALNSDS

-1488 FDGDSDSIVLPVKI
+1488 FDGD
-1502 NDDKPSFIHRQPL
+1502 
-1515 SVNEDDLPQGSDNSK
+1515 
-1530 ESLSASGQ
+1530 
-1538 FTVVQGADQVVSYQ
+1538 
-1552 LDGSVNPVQGLT
+1552 
-1564 SNGVAVVLSAPVD
+1564 
-1577 DGNGNG
+1577 
-1583 NLTYTATAGGNPIF
+1583 TA
-1597 TLVLNTDGSYT
+1597 
-1608 FTLSGPID
+1608 
-1616 HASGSDSKQLNFKV
+1616 
-1630 LAVDFDG
+1630 
-1637 DKASV
+1637 
-1642 NLPVTIIDDKP
+1642 
-1653 TITAVQALSVD
+1653 
-1664 EDDLTQGSDTT
+1664 
-1675 KESLTATGH
+1675 
-1684 FTTTQGADHVV
+1684 
-1695 SYTLNLTTNPL
+1695 
-1706 AGVTSG
+1706 
-1712 GQVLTLSDSV
+1712 
-1722 DAHGNHTYTATKPD
+1722 
-1736 GTLIFTLQLNANGS
+1736 
-1750 YQFTLSGPLDH
+1750 
-1761 AASSDELLL
+1761 
-1770 NFNVVATDYDGDTS
+1770 
-1784 SIVLPVTVVDD
+1784 SIVLPVTVLDD

-1842 IDTSTSSDTG
+1842 IDTSTSSNTG

-1867 TTASSGQVYTYQGIA
+1867 TTTSSGQVYTYQGIA

-1951 ALQEG
+1951 ALQES

-2034 IQPNGTATFTPVTQL
+2034 IQPNGTATFTPVAQL
-2049 DHTDGND
+2049 EHTDGND

-2106 LVPVGEQS
+2106 LVPAGEQS

-2260 DAVEDGSNVSLN
+2260 DAVEDTSNISLN

-2529 TIEFL
+2529 NIDFIS
-2534 NGNTQWQTFND
+2534 GNTQWQSFNE
-2545 GVQSGV
+2545 GTHQGV
-2551 ITTVSED
+2551 ITTVAED
-2558 SRVDLN
+2558 SLVDLN

-2620 ANLTTA
+2620 ANLTVA
-2626 QVITG
+2626 QVVTG

-2656 GHVRQME
+2656 GHVRQVE

-2687 EDDRIHVTWVPQN
+2687 EDERIHVTWVPQN

-2735 TLVNGVLVLEP
+2735 TLINGVLVLEP

-2794 AANPGQ
+2794 AGNPGQ

-2816 PIAEPDGQLL
+2816 PIVEPNGQLL
-2826 VENAGSVAQT
+2826 VENAGNVTQT

-2870 TAGSYQSDELVDQ
+2870 TAGSYQSNELVDQ

-3261 KVIDSTVFDETNA
+3261 KVTDSTVFDETNA

-3297 PVVDDIT
+3297 PVADDIT

-3317 DSWIALADQGNAF
+3317 DSWIVLADQGNAF

-3405 GIKVYTQESLLN
+3405 GIKVFTQESLLGE
-3417 QPVEHTGQ
+3417 PVEHTGQ
-3425 FTLHVTPIGD
+3425 FTLNVTPIGD
-3435 DVDITPAQEVT
+3435 DVDIAPITNVV

-3501 LGTPLGGGVWVFE
+3501 LGTSLGGGVWVFE

-3783 ILEGSPEAINALLNH
+3783 ILEGSPEEINPLLNH

-3955 DGSSAPSANSIDYRI
+3955 DGSSAPSANSIDYQI
-3970 EIAADDSLLD
+3970 EIAADGSLLD

-3998 LFSGSGDDF
+3998 LLSGSGDDF

>member
-1 MYYQLFTARNG
+1 
-12 GSMQSQVVT
+12 MQSQVVT

-491 NIEIQDDKPLIS
+491 NIEIQDDKPIII
-503 GVEPLT
+503 GAEQLT
-509 VAEKTLDTG
+509 VAEQTLDTG

-545 LDSLTDAVAGITS
+545 LDSLTDSVAGITS

-707 LSAPVDDGNGNLTY
+707 LSAPVDDG
-721 TAMAGAVTVFTLTL
+721 
-735 NSDGTYSF
+735 
-743 TLAAPVDHALN
+743 
-754 SNDLTLNFQVIATD
+754 
-768 FDGDSDSIVL
+768 
-778 PVKINDDKP
+778 
-787 YFTNVQGLYVHE
+787 
-799 NDLPQGSDTDKEPVT
+799 
-814 VNGQFQLVQG
+814 
-824 ADTVASFALDS
+824 
-835 SVNPVQGL
+835 
-843 TSNGVAVTLSA
+843 
-854 PADDGNGNL
+854 
-863 TYTAMAGSV
+863 
-872 TVFTLTLNTDGTY
+872 
-885 SFTLAA
+885 
-891 PVDHAL
+891 
-897 NSNDLTLNFKVIA
+897 
-910 TDFDGDSDSIV
+910 
-921 LPVKINDD
+921 
-929 KPYFTNVQGLYVHEN
+929 
-944 DLPQG
+944 
-949 SDTDKEPVTVNGQFQ
+949 
-964 LVQGA
+964 
-969 DTVASFALDS
+969 
-979 SVNPVQGLTSNGVA
+979 
-993 VTLSAPVDDGHGN
+993 HGN

-1022 LNSNGTYSFTLAAP
+1022 LNTDGTYSFTLAAP

-1144 DDGHGNLTYTAMAG
+1144 DDGNGNLTYTAMAG
-1158 SATVFTLTLNAD
+1158 S
-1170 GTYSFTLAAPVDHA
+1170 
-1184 LNSNDLT
+1184 
-1191 LNFKVIATDFDG
+1191 
-1203 DSDSIVLPVKI
+1203 
-1214 NDDKPYFTNVQGLY
+1214 
-1228 VHENDL
+1228 
-1234 PQGSDTDKEP
+1234 
-1244 VTVNGQFQ
+1244 
-1252 LVQGADTVASFALDS
+1252 
-1267 SVNPVQGLTS
+1267 
-1277 NGVAVTLSAPVD
+1277 
-1289 DGNGNLTYTVMA
+1289 
-1301 GAVTVFTLTLNT
+1301 
-1313 DGTYSFT
+1313 
-1320 LAAPVDH
+1320 
-1327 ALNSND
+1327 
-1333 LTLNF
+1333 
-1338 QVIATDFDGDS
+1338 
-1349 DSIVLPVKINDDK
+1349 
-1362 PYFTNVQG
+1362 
-1370 LYVHENDLP
+1370 
-1379 QGSDIDKEPVTVNGQ
+1379 
-1394 FQLVQGAD
+1394 
-1402 TVASF
+1402 
-1407 ALDSSVN
+1407 
-1414 PVQGLTSNGVAVT
+1414 
-1427 LSAPVDDGNGNLTYT
+1427 
-1442 AMAGAVTVFTLT
+1442 VTVFTLT

-1460 YSFTLSA
+1460 YSFTLAA
-1467 PVDHALNSDS
+1467 PVEHALNSDS

-1488 FDGDSDSIVLPVKI
+1488 FDGD
-1502 NDDKPSFIHRQPL
+1502 
-1515 SVNEDDLPQGSDNSK
+1515 
-1530 ESLSASGQ
+1530 
-1538 FTVVQGADQVVSYQ
+1538 
-1552 LDGSVNPVQGLT
+1552 
-1564 SNGVAVVLSAPVD
+1564 
-1577 DGNGNG
+1577 
-1583 NLTYTATAGGNPIF
+1583 TA
-1597 TLVLNTDGSYT
+1597 
-1608 FTLSGPID
+1608 
-1616 HASGSDSKQLNFKV
+1616 
-1630 LAVDFDG
+1630 
-1637 DKASV
+1637 
-1642 NLPVTIIDDKP
+1642 
-1653 TITAVQALSVD
+1653 
-1664 EDDLTQGSDTT
+1664 
-1675 KESLTATGH
+1675 
-1684 FTTTQGADHVV
+1684 
-1695 SYTLNLTTNPL
+1695 
-1706 AGVTSG
+1706 
-1712 GQVLTLSDSV
+1712 
-1722 DAHGNHTYTATKPD
+1722 
-1736 GTLIFTLQLNANGS
+1736 
-1750 YQFTLSGPLDH
+1750 
-1761 AASSDELLL
+1761 
-1770 NFNVVATDYDGDTS
+1770 
-1784 SIVLPVTVVDD
+1784 SIVLPVTVLDD

-1842 IDTSTSSDTG
+1842 IDTSTSSNTG

-1867 TTASSGQVYTYQGIA
+1867 TTTSSGQVYTYQGIA

-2075 QLNITISDH
+2075 QLNITIYDH

-2106 LVPVGEQS
+2106 LVPAGEQS

-2233 FTNGNMRIEIESVAD
+2233 FTNGNMRIEIESVTD

-2529 TIEFL
+2529 NIDFIS
-2534 NGNTQWQTFND
+2534 GNTQWQSFND
-2545 GVQSGV
+2545 GTHQGV
-2551 ITTVSED
+2551 ITTVAED
-2558 SRVDLN
+2558 SLVDLN

-2620 ANLTTA
+2620 ANLTVA
-2626 QVITG
+2626 QVVTG

-2656 GHVRQME
+2656 GHVRQVE

-2735 TLVNGVLVLEP
+2735 TLINGVLVLEP

-2794 AANPGQ
+2794 AGNPGQ

-2826 VENAGSVAQT
+2826 VENAGSVTQT

-2845 DFTINDASGG
+2845 DFTINNVSGG

-2902 GAINNGDGTWTI
+2902 
-2914 TNEADFSIKAP
+2914 AP
-2925 NGLVYS
+2925 
-2931 SNNDPDNNGFN
+2931 
-2942 DIKITITAKVYD
+2942 
-2954 QGEDSSEVKITKQV
+2954 
-2968 STELTL
+2968 ST
-2974 SFPTVVTGNNSVA
+2974 
-2987 AQLNWVGDADDLVI
+2987 
-3001 GKEDNTVNLGQQ
+3001 
-3013 IQDKLMVNATGF
+3013 MVM
-3025 DAVADELSIVINAS
+3025 
-3039 DLPAGASIGG
+3039 
-3049 QDFNFVDGQYVFK
+3049 
-3062 GTLNPD
+3062 
-3068 GSISGLEGLVLIPP
+3068 
-3082 RDFAGDF
+3082 
-3089 KLPITFVT
+3089 
-3097 TDTQSGDEKTLT
+3097 
-3109 AQVPVAISPVADVPS
+3109 
-3124 SSGDQPLD
+3124 
-3132 NHVTPSIT
+3132 
-3140 LNVQETLGL
+3140 
-3149 DANHQPTDLANDTP
+3149 
-3163 TQDGIAYEDGIVH
+3163 VH
-3176 LNLAIGLADSLNG
+3176 
-3189 STQGQEVLT
+3189 
-3198 EVTLT
+3198 
-3203 LNDTNAGV
+3203 
-3211 FVDANGQSLGTS
+3211 GQSPT
-3223 ITLTQAELPAA
+3223 
-3234 LGEIYFKP
+3234 K
-3242 APNYPS
+3242 
-3248 GNDINTVGITVAG
+3248 
-3261 KVIDSTVFDETNA
+3261 
-3274 SSQGVSSSDADKTF
+3274 
-3288 TSQVSFEVK
+3288 
-3297 PVVDDIT
+3297 
-3304 IGSGSPISVTGDE
+3304 PISASKRPMVWCTAV
-3317 DSWIALADQGNAF
+3317 ITTRIRT
-3330 NVSLN
+3330 VSM
-3335 DNDGSEQFVSLV
+3335 
-3347 LTGLPTDFL
+3347 
-3356 VKSLSSDYVVKNNGG
+3356 
-3371 GEWSVQIRNPNLTSL
+3371 TSR
-3386 DLSAL
+3386 S
-3391 AIKPAKDFSGEVQL
+3391 P
-3405 GIKVYTQESLLN
+3405 SLLKSM
-3417 QPVEHTGQ
+3417 T
-3425 FTLHVTPIGD
+3425 
-3435 DVDITPAQEVT
+3435 
-3446 GNEGQAIDISL
+3446 
-3457 GAQIL
+3457 
-3462 DKAPSLPGGATY
+3462 
-3474 TENSPETLRVEIS
+3474 
-3487 GVPDGASLSLADGT
+3487 
-3501 LGTPLGGGVWVFE
+3501 
-3514 INAQQLDKVVFN
+3514 KV
-3526 SGDNNQLNWN
+3526 
-3536 GNLHFKV
+3536 K
-3543 QSVDTGLAGDQHLGS
+3543 
-3558 AQEFDVHVDVTAVND
+3558 TA
-3573 RPELINVQ
+3573 
-3581 DQVTEED
+3581 
-3588 TPLLLNSFT
+3588 
-3597 LADIDAQLDDP
+3597 A
-3608 NADYTLQIGVNSGVL
+3608 
-3623 IIDSSLSSGL
+3623 
-3633 TIQGDGTGAL
+3633 
-3643 SITGNVAE
+3643 
-3651 INAAIGAG
+3651 
-3659 LVKFVPS
+3659 K
-3666 PDFYGQVAV
+3666 
-3675 TLNVNDNGN
+3675 
-3684 AGIEIAGDAS
+3684 
-3694 TAHDNSAQFVIDVT
+3694 
-3708 AVNDK
+3708 
-3713 PEVDGI
+3713 
-3719 HLTAQIDEA
+3719 
-3728 SGQKLTGI
+3728 
-3736 TVSDVDYAGSHTND
+3736 
-3750 VMKVTLSIS
+3750 
-3759 EGILSVQA
+3759 
-3767 PAGSSVAVSY
+3767 
-3777 ALDGSV
+3777 
-3783 ILEGSPEAINALLNH
+3783 
-3798 SDSAYGLFVDAA
+3798 
-3810 AIAGTQINLTVTAQ
+3810 
-3824 DMGVYF
+3824 
-3830 ENASGMALEESK
+3830 
-3842 TYPIQVNPV
+3842 
-3851 ANAPSL
+3851 
-3857 SMNPAF
+3857 
-3863 GYAQQIYANQS
+3863 
-3874 VSAQGIALLG
+3874 
-3884 AIAALTDLH
+3884 
-3893 ETLSLRVDH
+3893 
-3902 LPAGASLSSTAGSVT
+3902 
-3917 DLGNGRWEVSPDALE
+3917 
-3932 SLKVVGLEEGVHTL
+3932 
-3946 SLTALSTES
+3946 
-3955 DGSSAPSANSIDYRI
+3955 
-3970 EIAADDSLLD
+3970 
-3980 HRSATDD
+3980 
-3987 SLLVADNSGMT
+3987 
-3998 LFSGSGDDF
+3998 
-4007 VQGGAGDDVLV
+4007 
-4018 GGLGADILVG
+4018 
-4028 GTGADMFKWTLDGVD
+4028 
-4043 DKVDHIRDFNVS
+4043 
-4055 EGDSIDLIDVVQDLG
+4055 
-4070 NHLTME
+4070 
-4076 QLLNN
+4076 
-4081 LSVSNQLTAQVVD
+4081 
-4094 NDVTLQVT
+4094 
-4102 TDNQVQQTIVIENLA
+4102 
-4117 TQIDFTGMSS
+4117 
-4127 LDIIGTLL
+4127 
-4135 DQNLLRHD
+4135 

>member
-1 MYYQLFTARNG
+1 
-12 GSMQSQVVT
+12 MQSQVVT

-491 NIEIQDDKPLIS
+491 NIEIQDDKPIII
-503 GVEPLT
+503 GAEPLT
-509 VAEKTLDTG
+509 VAEQTLDTG

-606 HALNSDE
+606 HAVNSDE
-613 LLVNFTVVA
+613 LSLNFTVVA
-622 TDFDGDTASITL
+622 TDFDGDTASVVL
-634 PVTVKDDK
+634 PVTILDDQ
-642 PYFTNVTSLNVHEN
+642 PVITGLVPLSVSEA
-656 DLPQGSDVTKEPLT
+656 DLAQGSNVDKQPVSVE
-670 ASGQFELVQGSDRVA
+670 GQFSIQGADTVRGYA
-685 SFTLDSSVN
+685 LDSSVN
-694 PVQGLTSNGVAVT
+694 PVQGLTSNGVAVV
-707 LSAPVDDGNGNLTY
+707 LSTPVDDGNGNLTY
-721 TAMAGAVTVFTLTL
+721 TASAGNSAIFALVLNTNGSYTFTLL
-735 NSDGTYSF
+735 GSI
-743 TLAAPVDHALN
+743 DHAIG
-754 SNDLTLNFQVIATD
+754 SDEKQLNFTVVATD
-768 FDGDSDSIVL
+768 FDGDTASIVL
-778 PVKINDDKP
+778 PVTILDDQP
-787 YFTNVQGLYVHE
+787 VITGLETLSVSE
-799 NDLPQGSDTDKEPVT
+799 GDLAQGSNVDKQPVS
-814 VNGQFQLVQG
+814 VEGQFSIQG

-843 TSNGVAVTLSA
+843 TSNGMAVTLSA
-854 PADDGNGNL
+854 PVNDGNGNL

-872 TVFTLTLNTDGTY
+872 TVFTLTLNSDGTY

-891 PVDHAL
+891 PV
-897 NSNDLTLNFKVIA
+897 
-910 TDFDGDSDSIV
+910 
-921 LPVKINDD
+921 
-929 KPYFTNVQGLYVHEN
+929 E
-944 DLPQG
+944 
-949 SDTDKEPVTVNGQFQ
+949 
-964 LVQGA
+964 
-969 DTVASFALDS
+969 
-979 SVNPVQGLTSNGVA
+979 
-993 VTLSAPVDDGHGN
+993 
-1006 LTYTAMAG
+1006 
-1014 AVTVFTLT
+1014 
-1022 LNSNGTYSFTLAAP
+1022 
-1036 VDHALNSNDLTL
+1036 
-1048 NFQVIATDFDGD
+1048 
-1060 SDSIV
+1060 
-1065 LPVKINDDKPYFTN
+1065 
-1079 VQGLYVHENDLPQG
+1079 
-1093 SDTDKEP
+1093 
-1100 VTVNGQFQLVQ
+1100 
-1111 GADTVASFALDSSVN
+1111 
-1126 PVQGLTSNGVAV
+1126 
-1138 TLSAPV
+1138 
-1144 DDGHGNLTYTAMAG
+1144 
-1158 SATVFTLTLNAD
+1158 
-1170 GTYSFTLAAPVDHA
+1170 
-1184 LNSNDLT
+1184 
-1191 LNFKVIATDFDG
+1191 
-1203 DSDSIVLPVKI
+1203 
-1214 NDDKPYFTNVQGLY
+1214 
-1228 VHENDL
+1228 
-1234 PQGSDTDKEP
+1234 
-1244 VTVNGQFQ
+1244 
-1252 LVQGADTVASFALDS
+1252 
-1267 SVNPVQGLTS
+1267 
-1277 NGVAVTLSAPVD
+1277 
-1289 DGNGNLTYTVMA
+1289 
-1301 GAVTVFTLTLNT
+1301 
-1313 DGTYSFT
+1313 
-1320 LAAPVDH
+1320 
-1327 ALNSND
+1327 
-1333 LTLNF
+1333 
-1338 QVIATDFDGDS
+1338 
-1349 DSIVLPVKINDDK
+1349 
-1362 PYFTNVQG
+1362 
-1370 LYVHENDLP
+1370 
-1379 QGSDIDKEPVTVNGQ
+1379 
-1394 FQLVQGAD
+1394 
-1402 TVASF
+1402 
-1407 ALDSSVN
+1407 
-1414 PVQGLTSNGVAVT
+1414 
-1427 LSAPVDDGNGNLTYT
+1427 
-1442 AMAGAVTVFTLT
+1442 
-1454 LNSDGT
+1454 
-1460 YSFTLSA
+1460 
-1467 PVDHALNSDS
+1467 HALNSDS

-1488 FDGDSDSIVLPVKI
+1488 F
-1502 NDDKPSFIHRQPL
+1502 
-1515 SVNEDDLPQGSDNSK
+1515 
-1530 ESLSASGQ
+1530 
-1538 FTVVQGADQVVSYQ
+1538 
-1552 LDGSVNPVQGLT
+1552 
-1564 SNGVAVVLSAPVD
+1564 
-1577 DGNGNG
+1577 
-1583 NLTYTATAGGNPIF
+1583 
-1597 TLVLNTDGSYT
+1597 
-1608 FTLSGPID
+1608 
-1616 HASGSDSKQLNFKV
+1616 
-1630 LAVDFDG
+1630 
-1637 DKASV
+1637 
-1642 NLPVTIIDDKP
+1642 
-1653 TITAVQALSVD
+1653 
-1664 EDDLTQGSDTT
+1664 
-1675 KESLTATGH
+1675 
-1684 FTTTQGADHVV
+1684 
-1695 SYTLNLTTNPL
+1695 
-1706 AGVTSG
+1706 
-1712 GQVLTLSDSV
+1712 
-1722 DAHGNHTYTATKPD
+1722 
-1736 GTLIFTLQLNANGS
+1736 
-1750 YQFTLSGPLDH
+1750 
-1761 AASSDELLL
+1761 
-1770 NFNVVATDYDGDTS
+1770 DGDTS

-1806 VNEDDLATGTDQ
+1806 VNEDDLASGTDQ
-1818 SKESTTA
+1818 TKESTTA

-1842 IDTSTSSDTG
+1842 IDTSVSSNTG

-1867 TTASSGQVYTYQGIA
+1867 TTTSSGQVYTYQGIA

-2012 AAKTVTVVEI
+2012 AAKTVTVVEM

-2106 LVPVGEQS
+2106 LVPAGEQS

-2170 KLDVDPASG
+2170 KLDIDPASG

-2260 DAVEDGSNVSLN
+2260 DAVEDGSHVSLN

-2375 PEADR
+2375 PDADR

-2529 TIEFL
+2529 NIDFIS
-2534 NGNTQWQTFND
+2534 GNTQWQSFNE
-2545 GVQSGV
+2545 GTHQGV
-2551 ITTVSED
+2551 ITTVAED
-2558 SRVDLN
+2558 SLVDLN

-2656 GHVRQME
+2656 GHVRQVE

-2735 TLVNGVLVLEP
+2735 TLINGVLVLEP

-2794 AANPGQ
+2794 AGNPGQ

-2826 VENAGSVAQT
+2826 VENAGSVTQT

-2870 TAGSYQSDELVDQ
+2870 TAGSYQSAELVDQ

-2890 VPQEVLNQLLIT
+2890 VPSEVLNQLLIT

-2931 SNNDPDNNGFN
+2931 SNHDPDNNGFN

-3109 AQVPVAISPVADVPS
+3109 AQVPVAISPVADIPS

-3203 LNDTNAGV
+3203 LNDTNSGV

-3261 KVIDSTVFDETNA
+3261 KVTDSTVFDETNA

-3297 PVVDDIT
+3297 PVADDIT
-3304 IGSGSPISVTGDE
+3304 IGSGSPISVTGAE

-3405 GIKVYTQESLLN
+3405 GIKVFTQESLLGE
-3417 QPVEHTGQ
+3417 PFEHTGQ
-3425 FTLHVTPIGD
+3425 FTLNVTPIGD
-3435 DVDITPAQEVT
+3435 DVDIAPITNVV

-3526 SGDNNQLNWN
+3526 SGDKNQLNWN

-3543 QSVDTGLAGDQHLGS
+3543 QSVDTGLAGDHHLGS

-3694 TAHDNSAQFVIDVT
+3694 TGHDNSAQFVIDVT

-3736 TVSDVDYAGSHTND
+3736 TVSDVDYAGSHAND

-3955 DGSSAPSANSIDYRI
+3955 DGSSAPSANSIDYQI
-3970 EIAADDSLLD
+3970 EIAADGSLLD

-3998 LFSGSGDDF
+3998 LLSGSGDDF

>member
-1 MYYQLFTARNG
+1 
-12 GSMQSQVVT
+12 MQSQVVT

-99 VQGQINLDLAQL
+99 IQGQINLDLAQL

-181 TTQTLVNPLRFAA
+181 PTQTLVNPLRFAA

-213 PQTSTVTSLIT
+213 PQTSTVTTLIT

-286 AESIG
+286 AESVG
-291 RDVNLTITTTL
+291 RDLNLTVTTTL

-360 EPTLSLNENDLPA
+360 EPTLSLNENDLPT
-373 GSDGADPLTVSG
+373 GSDGADSLTVSG

-393 DQVASYQIDPST
+393 DQVAFYQIDPST
-405 ANPIAGLTSQGD
+405 ANPIAGLTSQGE
-417 AVILGEPTLIDGN
+417 AVILGEPTFIDGN

-491 NIEIQDDKPLIS
+491 NIEIQDDKPIII
-503 GVEPLT
+503 GAEPLT
-509 VAEKTLDTG
+509 VAEQTLDTG

-622 TDFDGDTASITL
+622 TDFDGDTASIVL
-634 PVTVKDDK
+634 PVTILDDQ
-642 PYFTNVTSLNVHEN
+642 PVITGLVPLSVSEA
-656 DLPQGSDVTKEPLT
+656 DLAQGSNVDKQPVSVE
-670 ASGQFELVQGSDRVA
+670 GQFSIQGADTVRGYA
-685 SFTLDSSVN
+685 LDSSVN
-694 PVQGLTSNGVAVT
+694 PVQGLTSNGVAVV
-707 LSAPVDDGNGNLTY
+707 LSTPVDDGNGNLTY
-721 TAMAGAVTVFTLTL
+721 TASAGNSAIFALVLNTNGSYTFTLL
-735 NSDGTYSF
+735 GSI
-743 TLAAPVDHALN
+743 DHAIG
-754 SNDLTLNFQVIATD
+754 SDEKQLNFTVVATD
-768 FDGDSDSIVL
+768 FDGDTASIVL
-778 PVKINDDKP
+778 PVTILDDQP
-787 YFTNVQGLYVHE
+787 VITGLETLSVSE
-799 NDLPQGSDTDKEPVT
+799 GDLAQGSNVDKQPVS
-814 VNGQFQLVQG
+814 VEGQFSIQG

-843 TSNGVAVTLSA
+843 TSNGMAVTLSA
-854 PADDGNGNL
+854 PVNDGNGNL

-872 TVFTLTLNTDGTY
+872 TVFTLTLN
-885 SFTLAA
+885 
-891 PVDHAL
+891 
-897 NSNDLTLNFKVIA
+897 
-910 TDFDGDSDSIV
+910 
-921 LPVKINDD
+921 
-929 KPYFTNVQGLYVHEN
+929 
-944 DLPQG
+944 
-949 SDTDKEPVTVNGQFQ
+949 
-964 LVQGA
+964 
-969 DTVASFALDS
+969 
-979 SVNPVQGLTSNGVA
+979 
-993 VTLSAPVDDGHGN
+993 
-1006 LTYTAMAG
+1006 
-1014 AVTVFTLT
+1014 
-1022 LNSNGTYSFTLAAP
+1022 
-1036 VDHALNSNDLTL
+1036 
-1048 NFQVIATDFDGD
+1048 
-1060 SDSIV
+1060 
-1065 LPVKINDDKPYFTN
+1065 
-1079 VQGLYVHENDLPQG
+1079 
-1093 SDTDKEP
+1093 
-1100 VTVNGQFQLVQ
+1100 
-1111 GADTVASFALDSSVN
+1111 
-1126 PVQGLTSNGVAV
+1126 
-1138 TLSAPV
+1138 
-1144 DDGHGNLTYTAMAG
+1144 
-1158 SATVFTLTLNAD
+1158 
-1170 GTYSFTLAAPVDHA
+1170 
-1184 LNSNDLT
+1184 
-1191 LNFKVIATDFDG
+1191 
-1203 DSDSIVLPVKI
+1203 
-1214 NDDKPYFTNVQGLY
+1214 
-1228 VHENDL
+1228 
-1234 PQGSDTDKEP
+1234 
-1244 VTVNGQFQ
+1244 
-1252 LVQGADTVASFALDS
+1252 
-1267 SVNPVQGLTS
+1267 
-1277 NGVAVTLSAPVD
+1277 
-1289 DGNGNLTYTVMA
+1289 
-1301 GAVTVFTLTLNT
+1301 
-1313 DGTYSFT
+1313 
-1320 LAAPVDH
+1320 
-1327 ALNSND
+1327 
-1333 LTLNF
+1333 
-1338 QVIATDFDGDS
+1338 
-1349 DSIVLPVKINDDK
+1349 
-1362 PYFTNVQG
+1362 
-1370 LYVHENDLP
+1370 
-1379 QGSDIDKEPVTVNGQ
+1379 
-1394 FQLVQGAD
+1394 
-1402 TVASF
+1402 
-1407 ALDSSVN
+1407 
-1414 PVQGLTSNGVAVT
+1414 
-1427 LSAPVDDGNGNLTYT
+1427 
-1442 AMAGAVTVFTLT
+1442 
-1454 LNSDGT
+1454 SDGT
-1460 YSFTLSA
+1460 YSFMLAA
-1467 PVDHALNSDS
+1467 PVEHALNSDS

-1488 FDGDSDSIVLPVKI
+1488 F
-1502 NDDKPSFIHRQPL
+1502 
-1515 SVNEDDLPQGSDNSK
+1515 
-1530 ESLSASGQ
+1530 
-1538 FTVVQGADQVVSYQ
+1538 
-1552 LDGSVNPVQGLT
+1552 
-1564 SNGVAVVLSAPVD
+1564 
-1577 DGNGNG
+1577 
-1583 NLTYTATAGGNPIF
+1583 
-1597 TLVLNTDGSYT
+1597 
-1608 FTLSGPID
+1608 
-1616 HASGSDSKQLNFKV
+1616 
-1630 LAVDFDG
+1630 
-1637 DKASV
+1637 
-1642 NLPVTIIDDKP
+1642 
-1653 TITAVQALSVD
+1653 
-1664 EDDLTQGSDTT
+1664 
-1675 KESLTATGH
+1675 
-1684 FTTTQGADHVV
+1684 
-1695 SYTLNLTTNPL
+1695 
-1706 AGVTSG
+1706 
-1712 GQVLTLSDSV
+1712 
-1722 DAHGNHTYTATKPD
+1722 
-1736 GTLIFTLQLNANGS
+1736 
-1750 YQFTLSGPLDH
+1750 
-1761 AASSDELLL
+1761 
-1770 NFNVVATDYDGDTS
+1770 DGDTS

-1842 IDTSTSSDTG
+1842 IDTRTSSDTG

-1867 TTASSGQVYTYQGIA
+1867 TTTSSGQVYTYQGIA

-1956 SVASSV
+1956 ASASSV

-2034 IQPNGTATFTPVTQL
+2034 IQPNGTATFTPVAQL
-2049 DHTDGND
+2049 EHTDGND

-2106 LVPVGEQS
+2106 LVPAGEQS

-2260 DAVEDGSNVSLN
+2260 DAVEDGSHVSLN

-2307 PIPTKT
+2307 LIPTKT

-2348 ITKESTNYVAGKQ
+2348 ITKESTNYVASKQ

-2529 TIEFL
+2529 NIDFIS
-2534 NGNTQWQTFND
+2534 GNTQWQSFND
-2545 GVQSGV
+2545 GTHQGV
-2551 ITTVSED
+2551 ITTVAED
-2558 SRVDLN
+2558 SLVDLN

-2620 ANLTTA
+2620 ANLTVA
-2626 QVITG
+2626 QVVTG

-2656 GHVRQME
+2656 GHVRQVE

-2735 TLVNGVLVLEP
+2735 TLINGVLVLEP

-2794 AANPGQ
+2794 AGNPGQ

-2826 VENAGSVAQT
+2826 VENAGSVTQT
-2836 VQADANGKI
+2836 VQADASGKI

-2870 TAGSYQSDELVDQ
+2870 TAGSYQSAELVDQ

-3001 GKEDNTVNLGQQ
+3001 GKEDNAVDLGQQ

-3039 DLPAGASIGG
+3039 ELPAGASIGG

-3234 LGEIYFKP
+3234 LSEIYFKP

-3261 KVIDSTVFDETNA
+3261 KVTDSTVFDETNA

-3386 DLSAL
+3386 DLSEL

-3405 GIKVYTQESLLN
+3405 GIKVFTQESLLGE
-3417 QPVEHTGQ
+3417 PVEHTGQ
-3425 FTLHVTPIGD
+3425 FTLNVTPVGD
-3435 DVDITPAQEVT
+3435 DVDIAPITNVV

-3462 DKAPSLPGGATY
+3462 DKAPSLPGGANY

-3487 GVPDGASLSLADGT
+3487 GVPDGAFLSLADGT
-3501 LGTPLGGGVWVFE
+3501 LGTSLGGGVWVFE

-3588 TPLLLNSFT
+3588 TPLLLNNFT
-3597 LADIDAQLDDP
+3597 LSDIDAQLDDP

-3783 ILEGSPEAINALLNH
+3783 ILEGSPEVINALLNH

-3932 SLKVVGLEEGVHTL
+3932 SLKVVGLDEGVHTL

-3970 EIAADDSLLD
+3970 EIAADGSLLD

-3998 LFSGSGDDF
+3998 LLSGSGDDF

>member
-1 MYYQLFTARNG
+1 
-12 GSMQSQVVT
+12 MQSQVVT

-99 VQGQINLDLAQL
+99 IQGQINLDLAQL

-236 PEAAFLTSLLAELNQ
+236 PEAVFLTSLLAELNQ
-251 DITSSGQPVVFR
+251 DITSSGQPVAFR

-465 GSDALTISLPIVAI
+465 GSDALNISLPIVAI

-491 NIEIQDDKPLIS
+491 NIEIQDDKPIII
-503 GVEPLT
+503 GAEPLT
-509 VAEKTLDTG
+509 VAEQTLDTG

-656 DLPQGSDVTKEPLT
+656 DLPQGSDMAKEPLT

-694 PVQGLTSNGVAVT
+694 PVQGLTSNGVAVMM
-707 LSAPVDDGNGNLTY
+707 SAPVDDGNGNLTY
-721 TAMAGAVTVFTLTL
+721 TAMAGSVTVFTLTL
-735 NSDGTYSF
+735 NTDGTYSF

-754 SNDLTLNFQVIATD
+754 SNDLTLNFKVIATD

-787 YFTNVQGLYVHE
+787 YFNNVQGLYVHE

-854 PADDGNGNL
+854 PVDDGNL
-863 TYTAMAGSV
+863 TYTAMAGSA

-993 VTLSAPVDDGHGN
+993 VTLSAPVDDGNGN

-1014 AVTVFTLT
+1014 SVTVFTLT
-1022 LNSNGTYSFTLAAP
+1022 LNTDGTYSFTLAAP

-1048 NFQVIATDFDGD
+1048 NFKVIATDFDGD

-1065 LPVKINDDKPYFTN
+1065 LPVKINDDKPYFNN

-1144 DDGHGNLTYTAMAG
+1144 DDGNGNLTYTAMAG
-1158 SATVFTLTLNAD
+1158 SVTVFTLTLNSD

-1289 DGNGNLTYTVMA
+1289 DGNGNLTYTAMA

-1379 QGSDIDKEPVTVNGQ
+1379 QGSDADKEPVTVNGQ

-1442 AMAGAVTVFTLT
+1442 AMAGSVTVFTLT
-1454 LNSDGT
+1454 LNTDGT
-1460 YSFTLSA
+1460 YSFTLAA

-1502 NDDKPSFIHRQPL
+1502 NDDKPSFIHHQPL
-1515 SVNEDDLPQGSDNSK
+1515 SVNEDDLPQGSDGSK

-1552 LDGSVNPVQGLT
+1552 LDSSVNPVQGLT

-1577 DGNGNG
+1577 DGNG

-1616 HASGSDSKQLNFKV
+1616 HAAGSDSKQLNFKV

-1653 TITAVQALSVD
+1653 TITGVQALSVD
-1664 EDDLTQGSDTT
+1664 EDDLAQGSDTS

-1695 SYTLNLTTNPL
+1695 SYTLNLTANPL

-1722 DAHGNHTYTATKPD
+1722 DTHGNQTYTATKPD

-1825 NGQFTTTQGA
+1825 NGQFTITQGA

-1842 IDTSTSSDTG
+1842 IDTSTSSNTG

-1956 SVASSV
+1956 ASASSV

-1974 TQGADRGVITHFS
+1974 TQGVDRGVITHFS

-2075 QLNITISDH
+2075 QLNITIYDH

-2106 LVPVGEQS
+2106 LVPAGEQS

-2466 EIPQSALS
+2466 ELPQSALS

-2620 ANLTTA
+2620 ANLTVA
-2626 QVITG
+2626 QVVTG

-2656 GHVRQME
+2656 GHVHQVE

-2735 TLVNGVLVLEP
+2735 TLINGVLVLEP

-2794 AANPGQ
+2794 AGNPGQ

-2836 VQADANGKI
+2836 VQADASGKI

-2954 QGEDSSEVKITKQV
+2954 RGEDSNEAKITEQV

-3189 STQGQEVLT
+3189 STQGQKVLT

-3203 LNDTNAGV
+3203 LNDTNSGV

-3261 KVIDSTVFDETNA
+3261 KVTDSTVFDETNA

-3297 PVVDDIT
+3297 PVADDIT

-3371 GEWSVQIRNPNLTSL
+3371 GEWIVQIRNPNLTSL

-3391 AIKPAKDFSGEVQL
+3391 AIKLAKDFSGEVQL

-3417 QPVEHTGQ
+3417 QPVEHSDQ

-3435 DVDITPAQEVT
+3435 DVDITPAQEVA

-3462 DKAPSLPGGATY
+3462 DKAPSLPGGANY

-3487 GVPDGASLSLADGT
+3487 GVPDGAFLSLADGT
-3501 LGTPLGGGVWVFE
+3501 LGTSLGGGVWVFE

-3608 NADYTLQIGVNSGVL
+3608 NAAYTLQIGVNSGVL

-3694 TAHDNSAQFVIDVT
+3694 TAHDNSAQFMIDVT

-3902 LPAGASLSSTAGSVT
+3902 LPAGASLSSSSGSVT

-3955 DGSSAPSANSIDYRI
+3955 DGSSAPSANSIDYQI
-3970 EIAADDSLLD
+3970 EIAADGSLLD

-3998 LFSGSGDDF
+3998 LLSGSGDDF

>member
-1 MYYQLFTARNG
+1 
-12 GSMQSQVVT
+12 MQSQVVT

-491 NIEIQDDKPLIS
+491 NIEIQDDKPIII
-503 GVEPLT
+503 GAEPLT
-509 VAEKTLDTG
+509 VAEQTLDTG

-545 LDSLTDAVAGITS
+545 LDSLTDSVAGITS

-634 PVTVKDDK
+634 PVTILDDQ
-642 PYFTNVTSLNVHEN
+642 PVITGLVPLSVSEA
-656 DLPQGSDVTKEPLT
+656 DLAQGSNVDKQPVSVE
-670 ASGQFELVQGSDRVA
+670 GQFSIQGADTVRGYA
-685 SFTLDSSVN
+685 LDSSVN
-694 PVQGLTSNGVAVT
+694 PVQGLTSNGVAVV
-707 LSAPVDDGNGNLTY
+707 LSTPVDDGNGNLTY
-721 TAMAGAVTVFTLTL
+721 TASAGNSAIFALVLNTNGSYTFTLL
-735 NSDGTYSF
+735 GSI
-743 TLAAPVDHALN
+743 DHAIG
-754 SNDLTLNFQVIATD
+754 SDEKQLNFTVVATD
-768 FDGDSDSIVL
+768 FDGDTASIVL
-778 PVKINDDKP
+778 PVTILDDQP
-787 YFTNVQGLYVHE
+787 VITGLETLSVSE
-799 NDLPQGSDTDKEPVT
+799 GDLAQGSNVDKQPVS
-814 VNGQFQLVQG
+814 VEGQFSIQG

-843 TSNGVAVTLSA
+843 TSNGMAVTLSA
-854 PADDGNGNL
+854 PVNDGNGNL

-872 TVFTLTLNTDGTY
+872 TVFTLTLNSDGTY

-891 PVDHAL
+891 PV
-897 NSNDLTLNFKVIA
+897 
-910 TDFDGDSDSIV
+910 
-921 LPVKINDD
+921 
-929 KPYFTNVQGLYVHEN
+929 E
-944 DLPQG
+944 
-949 SDTDKEPVTVNGQFQ
+949 
-964 LVQGA
+964 
-969 DTVASFALDS
+969 
-979 SVNPVQGLTSNGVA
+979 
-993 VTLSAPVDDGHGN
+993 
-1006 LTYTAMAG
+1006 
-1014 AVTVFTLT
+1014 
-1022 LNSNGTYSFTLAAP
+1022 
-1036 VDHALNSNDLTL
+1036 
-1048 NFQVIATDFDGD
+1048 
-1060 SDSIV
+1060 
-1065 LPVKINDDKPYFTN
+1065 
-1079 VQGLYVHENDLPQG
+1079 
-1093 SDTDKEP
+1093 
-1100 VTVNGQFQLVQ
+1100 
-1111 GADTVASFALDSSVN
+1111 
-1126 PVQGLTSNGVAV
+1126 
-1138 TLSAPV
+1138 
-1144 DDGHGNLTYTAMAG
+1144 
-1158 SATVFTLTLNAD
+1158 
-1170 GTYSFTLAAPVDHA
+1170 
-1184 LNSNDLT
+1184 
-1191 LNFKVIATDFDG
+1191 
-1203 DSDSIVLPVKI
+1203 
-1214 NDDKPYFTNVQGLY
+1214 
-1228 VHENDL
+1228 
-1234 PQGSDTDKEP
+1234 
-1244 VTVNGQFQ
+1244 
-1252 LVQGADTVASFALDS
+1252 
-1267 SVNPVQGLTS
+1267 
-1277 NGVAVTLSAPVD
+1277 
-1289 DGNGNLTYTVMA
+1289 
-1301 GAVTVFTLTLNT
+1301 
-1313 DGTYSFT
+1313 
-1320 LAAPVDH
+1320 
-1327 ALNSND
+1327 
-1333 LTLNF
+1333 
-1338 QVIATDFDGDS
+1338 
-1349 DSIVLPVKINDDK
+1349 
-1362 PYFTNVQG
+1362 
-1370 LYVHENDLP
+1370 
-1379 QGSDIDKEPVTVNGQ
+1379 
-1394 FQLVQGAD
+1394 
-1402 TVASF
+1402 
-1407 ALDSSVN
+1407 
-1414 PVQGLTSNGVAVT
+1414 
-1427 LSAPVDDGNGNLTYT
+1427 
-1442 AMAGAVTVFTLT
+1442 
-1454 LNSDGT
+1454 
-1460 YSFTLSA
+1460 
-1467 PVDHALNSDS
+1467 HALNSDS

-1488 FDGDSDSIVLPVKI
+1488 FDGD
-1502 NDDKPSFIHRQPL
+1502 
-1515 SVNEDDLPQGSDNSK
+1515 
-1530 ESLSASGQ
+1530 
-1538 FTVVQGADQVVSYQ
+1538 
-1552 LDGSVNPVQGLT
+1552 
-1564 SNGVAVVLSAPVD
+1564 
-1577 DGNGNG
+1577 
-1583 NLTYTATAGGNPIF
+1583 TA
-1597 TLVLNTDGSYT
+1597 
-1608 FTLSGPID
+1608 
-1616 HASGSDSKQLNFKV
+1616 
-1630 LAVDFDG
+1630 
-1637 DKASV
+1637 
-1642 NLPVTIIDDKP
+1642 
-1653 TITAVQALSVD
+1653 
-1664 EDDLTQGSDTT
+1664 
-1675 KESLTATGH
+1675 
-1684 FTTTQGADHVV
+1684 
-1695 SYTLNLTTNPL
+1695 
-1706 AGVTSG
+1706 
-1712 GQVLTLSDSV
+1712 
-1722 DAHGNHTYTATKPD
+1722 
-1736 GTLIFTLQLNANGS
+1736 
-1750 YQFTLSGPLDH
+1750 
-1761 AASSDELLL
+1761 
-1770 NFNVVATDYDGDTS
+1770 
-1784 SIVLPVTVVDD
+1784 SIVLPVTVLDD

-1806 VNEDDLATGTDQ
+1806 VNEDDLASGTDQ
-1818 SKESTTA
+1818 TKESTTA

-1842 IDTSTSSDTG
+1842 IDTSVISNTG

-1867 TTASSGQVYTYQGIA
+1867 TTTSSGQVYTYQGIA

-1905 VDHPLNANELTL
+1905 VDHPVNADQLTL

-1956 SVASSV
+1956 ASASSV

-1987 AVDEAGRDIQFREGS
+1987 AVDEAGRDIQFREGN

-2034 IQPNGTATFTPVTQL
+2034 IQPNGTATFTPVAQL

-2066 DYDHDTSTE
+2066 DYDDDTSTE

-2106 LVPVGEQS
+2106 LVPAGEQS

-2260 DAVEDGSNVSLN
+2260 DAVEDGSHVSLN

-2529 TIEFL
+2529 NVDFIS
-2534 NGNTQWQTFND
+2534 GNTQWQSFND
-2545 GVQSGV
+2545 GTHQGV
-2551 ITTVSED
+2551 MTTVAED
-2558 SRVDLN
+2558 SLVDLN

-2620 ANLTTA
+2620 ANLTVA
-2626 QVITG
+2626 QVVTG

-2656 GHVRQME
+2656 GHVRQVE

-2735 TLVNGVLVLEP
+2735 TLINGVLVLEP

-2770 HNSSTDFTLSTAITV
+2770 HNSSTDFTLDTTITV

-2816 PIAEPDGQLL
+2816 PIVEPDGQLL
-2826 VENAGSVAQT
+2826 VENAGSVTQT
-2836 VQADANGKI
+2836 VQADASGKI

-2870 TAGSYQSDELVDQ
+2870 TAGSYQSAELVDQ

-2890 VPQEVLNQLLIT
+2890 VPPEVLNQLLIT

-2942 DIKITITAKVYD
+2942 DIKITITAQVYD
-2954 QGEDSSEVKITKQV
+2954 QGEDSSEAKITEQV

-2974 SFPTVVTGNNSVA
+2974 SFPTEVTGNNSVA

-3234 LGEIYFKP
+3234 LREIYFKP

-3261 KVIDSTVFDETNA
+3261 KVTDSTVFDETNA

-3386 DLSAL
+3386 DLSEL

-3405 GIKVYTQESLLN
+3405 GIKVFTQESLLGE
-3417 QPVEHTGQ
+3417 PVEHTGQ
-3425 FTLHVTPIGD
+3425 FTLNVTPVGD
-3435 DVDITPAQEVT
+3435 DVDIAPITNVV

-3487 GVPDGASLSLADGT
+3487 GVPDGAFLSLADGT
-3501 LGTPLGGGVWVFE
+3501 LGTSLGGGVWVFE

-3970 EIAADDSLLD
+3970 EIAADGSLLD

-3998 LFSGSGDDF
+3998 LLSGSGDDF

>member
-491 NIEIQDDKPLIS
+491 NIEIQDDKPIII
-503 GVEPLT
+503 GAEPLT
-509 VAEKTLDTG
+509 VAEQTLDTG

-606 HALNSDE
+606 HAVNSDE
-613 LLVNFTVVA
+613 LSLNFTVVA
-622 TDFDGDTASITL
+622 TDFDGDTASVVL
-634 PVTVKDDK
+634 PVTILDDQ
-642 PYFTNVTSLNVHEN
+642 PVITGLVPLSVSEA
-656 DLPQGSDVTKEPLT
+656 DLAQGSNVDKQPVSVE
-670 ASGQFELVQGSDRVA
+670 GQFSIQGADTVRGYA
-685 SFTLDSSVN
+685 LDSSVN
-694 PVQGLTSNGVAVT
+694 PVQGLTSNGVAVV
-707 LSAPVDDGNGNLTY
+707 LSTPVDDGNGNLTY
-721 TAMAGAVTVFTLTL
+721 TASAGNSAIFALVLNTNGSYTFTLL
-735 NSDGTYSF
+735 GSI
-743 TLAAPVDHALN
+743 DHAIG
-754 SNDLTLNFQVIATD
+754 SDEKQLNFTVVATD
-768 FDGDSDSIVL
+768 FDGDTASIVL
-778 PVKINDDKP
+778 PVTILDDQP
-787 YFTNVQGLYVHE
+787 VITGLETLSVSE
-799 NDLPQGSDTDKEPVT
+799 GDLAQGSNVDKQPVS
-814 VNGQFQLVQG
+814 VEGQFSIQG

-843 TSNGVAVTLSA
+843 TSNGMAVTLSA
-854 PADDGNGNL
+854 PVNDGNGNL

-872 TVFTLTLNTDGTY
+872 TVFTLTLNSDGTY

-891 PVDHAL
+891 PV
-897 NSNDLTLNFKVIA
+897 
-910 TDFDGDSDSIV
+910 
-921 LPVKINDD
+921 
-929 KPYFTNVQGLYVHEN
+929 E
-944 DLPQG
+944 
-949 SDTDKEPVTVNGQFQ
+949 
-964 LVQGA
+964 
-969 DTVASFALDS
+969 
-979 SVNPVQGLTSNGVA
+979 
-993 VTLSAPVDDGHGN
+993 
-1006 LTYTAMAG
+1006 
-1014 AVTVFTLT
+1014 
-1022 LNSNGTYSFTLAAP
+1022 
-1036 VDHALNSNDLTL
+1036 
-1048 NFQVIATDFDGD
+1048 
-1060 SDSIV
+1060 
-1065 LPVKINDDKPYFTN
+1065 
-1079 VQGLYVHENDLPQG
+1079 
-1093 SDTDKEP
+1093 
-1100 VTVNGQFQLVQ
+1100 
-1111 GADTVASFALDSSVN
+1111 
-1126 PVQGLTSNGVAV
+1126 
-1138 TLSAPV
+1138 
-1144 DDGHGNLTYTAMAG
+1144 
-1158 SATVFTLTLNAD
+1158 
-1170 GTYSFTLAAPVDHA
+1170 
-1184 LNSNDLT
+1184 
-1191 LNFKVIATDFDG
+1191 
-1203 DSDSIVLPVKI
+1203 
-1214 NDDKPYFTNVQGLY
+1214 
-1228 VHENDL
+1228 
-1234 PQGSDTDKEP
+1234 
-1244 VTVNGQFQ
+1244 
-1252 LVQGADTVASFALDS
+1252 
-1267 SVNPVQGLTS
+1267 
-1277 NGVAVTLSAPVD
+1277 
-1289 DGNGNLTYTVMA
+1289 
-1301 GAVTVFTLTLNT
+1301 
-1313 DGTYSFT
+1313 
-1320 LAAPVDH
+1320 
-1327 ALNSND
+1327 
-1333 LTLNF
+1333 
-1338 QVIATDFDGDS
+1338 
-1349 DSIVLPVKINDDK
+1349 
-1362 PYFTNVQG
+1362 
-1370 LYVHENDLP
+1370 
-1379 QGSDIDKEPVTVNGQ
+1379 
-1394 FQLVQGAD
+1394 
-1402 TVASF
+1402 
-1407 ALDSSVN
+1407 
-1414 PVQGLTSNGVAVT
+1414 
-1427 LSAPVDDGNGNLTYT
+1427 
-1442 AMAGAVTVFTLT
+1442 
-1454 LNSDGT
+1454 
-1460 YSFTLSA
+1460 
-1467 PVDHALNSDS
+1467 HALNSDS

-1488 FDGDSDSIVLPVKI
+1488 F
-1502 NDDKPSFIHRQPL
+1502 
-1515 SVNEDDLPQGSDNSK
+1515 
-1530 ESLSASGQ
+1530 
-1538 FTVVQGADQVVSYQ
+1538 
-1552 LDGSVNPVQGLT
+1552 
-1564 SNGVAVVLSAPVD
+1564 
-1577 DGNGNG
+1577 
-1583 NLTYTATAGGNPIF
+1583 
-1597 TLVLNTDGSYT
+1597 
-1608 FTLSGPID
+1608 
-1616 HASGSDSKQLNFKV
+1616 
-1630 LAVDFDG
+1630 
-1637 DKASV
+1637 
-1642 NLPVTIIDDKP
+1642 
-1653 TITAVQALSVD
+1653 
-1664 EDDLTQGSDTT
+1664 
-1675 KESLTATGH
+1675 
-1684 FTTTQGADHVV
+1684 
-1695 SYTLNLTTNPL
+1695 
-1706 AGVTSG
+1706 
-1712 GQVLTLSDSV
+1712 
-1722 DAHGNHTYTATKPD
+1722 
-1736 GTLIFTLQLNANGS
+1736 
-1750 YQFTLSGPLDH
+1750 
-1761 AASSDELLL
+1761 
-1770 NFNVVATDYDGDTS
+1770 DGDTS

-1806 VNEDDLATGTDQ
+1806 VNEDDLASGTDQ
-1818 SKESTTA
+1818 TKESTTA

-1842 IDTSTSSDTG
+1842 IDTSVSSNTG

-1867 TTASSGQVYTYQGIA
+1867 TTTSSGQVYTYQGIA

-2012 AAKTVTVVEI
+2012 AAKTVTVVEM

-2106 LVPVGEQS
+2106 LVPAGEQS

-2170 KLDVDPASG
+2170 KLDIDPASG

-2260 DAVEDGSNVSLN
+2260 DAVEDGSHVSLN

-2375 PEADR
+2375 PDADR

-2529 TIEFL
+2529 NIDFIS
-2534 NGNTQWQTFND
+2534 GNTQWQSFNE
-2545 GVQSGV
+2545 GTHQGV
-2551 ITTVSED
+2551 ITTVAED
-2558 SRVDLN
+2558 SLVDLN

-2656 GHVRQME
+2656 GHVRQVE

-2735 TLVNGVLVLEP
+2735 TLINGVLVLEP

-2794 AANPGQ
+2794 AGNPGQ

-2826 VENAGSVAQT
+2826 VENAGSVTQT

-2870 TAGSYQSDELVDQ
+2870 TAGSYQSAELVDQ

-2890 VPQEVLNQLLIT
+2890 VPSEVLNQLLIT

-2931 SNNDPDNNGFN
+2931 SNHDPDNNGFN

-3109 AQVPVAISPVADVPS
+3109 AQVPVAISPVADIPS

-3203 LNDTNAGV
+3203 LNDTNSGV

-3261 KVIDSTVFDETNA
+3261 KVTDSTVFDETNA

-3297 PVVDDIT
+3297 PVADDIT
-3304 IGSGSPISVTGDE
+3304 IGSGSPISVTGAE

-3405 GIKVYTQESLLN
+3405 GIKVFTQESLLGE
-3417 QPVEHTGQ
+3417 PFEHTGQ
-3425 FTLHVTPIGD
+3425 FTLNVTPIGD
-3435 DVDITPAQEVT
+3435 DVDIAPITNVV

-3526 SGDNNQLNWN
+3526 SGDKNQLNWN

-3543 QSVDTGLAGDQHLGS
+3543 QSVDTGLAGDHHLGS

-3694 TAHDNSAQFVIDVT
+3694 TGHDNSAQFVIDVT

-3736 TVSDVDYAGSHTND
+3736 TVSDVDYAGSHAND

-3955 DGSSAPSANSIDYRI
+3955 DGSSAPSANSIDYQI
-3970 EIAADDSLLD
+3970 EIAADGSLLD

-3998 LFSGSGDDF
+3998 LLSGSGDDF

>member
-1 MYYQLFTARNG
+1 
-12 GSMQSQVVT
+12 MQSQVVT

-99 VQGQINLDLAQL
+99 IQGQINLDLAQL

-181 TTQTLVNPLRFAA
+181 PTQTLVNPLRFAA

-213 PQTSTVTSLIT
+213 PQTSTVTTLIT

-286 AESIG
+286 AESVG
-291 RDVNLTITTTL
+291 RDLNLTVTTTL

-360 EPTLSLNENDLPA
+360 EPTLSLNENDLPT
-373 GSDGADPLTVSG
+373 GSDGADSLTVSG

-393 DQVASYQIDPST
+393 DQVAFYQIDPST
-405 ANPIAGLTSQGD
+405 ANPIAGLTSQGE
-417 AVILGEPTLIDGN
+417 AVILGEPTFIDGN

-491 NIEIQDDKPLIS
+491 NIEIQDDKPIII
-503 GVEPLT
+503 GAEPLT
-509 VAEKTLDTG
+509 VAEQTLDTG

-622 TDFDGDTASITL
+622 TDFDGDTASIVL
-634 PVTVKDDK
+634 PVTILDDQ
-642 PYFTNVTSLNVHEN
+642 PVITGLVPLSVSEA
-656 DLPQGSDVTKEPLT
+656 DLAQGSNVDKQPVSVE
-670 ASGQFELVQGSDRVA
+670 GQFSIQGADTVRGYA
-685 SFTLDSSVN
+685 LDSSVN
-694 PVQGLTSNGVAVT
+694 PVQGLTSNGVAVV
-707 LSAPVDDGNGNLTY
+707 LSTPVDDGNGNLTY
-721 TAMAGAVTVFTLTL
+721 TASAGNSAIFALVLNTNGSYTFTLL
-735 NSDGTYSF
+735 GSI
-743 TLAAPVDHALN
+743 DHAIG
-754 SNDLTLNFQVIATD
+754 SDEKQLNFTVVATD
-768 FDGDSDSIVL
+768 FDGDTASIVL
-778 PVKINDDKP
+778 PVTILDDQP
-787 YFTNVQGLYVHE
+787 VITGLETLSVSE
-799 NDLPQGSDTDKEPVT
+799 GDLAQGSNVDKQPVS
-814 VNGQFQLVQG
+814 VEGQFSIQG

-843 TSNGVAVTLSA
+843 TSNGMAVTLSA
-854 PADDGNGNL
+854 PVNDGNGNL

-872 TVFTLTLNTDGTY
+872 TVFTLTLN
-885 SFTLAA
+885 
-891 PVDHAL
+891 
-897 NSNDLTLNFKVIA
+897 
-910 TDFDGDSDSIV
+910 
-921 LPVKINDD
+921 
-929 KPYFTNVQGLYVHEN
+929 
-944 DLPQG
+944 
-949 SDTDKEPVTVNGQFQ
+949 
-964 LVQGA
+964 
-969 DTVASFALDS
+969 
-979 SVNPVQGLTSNGVA
+979 
-993 VTLSAPVDDGHGN
+993 
-1006 LTYTAMAG
+1006 
-1014 AVTVFTLT
+1014 
-1022 LNSNGTYSFTLAAP
+1022 
-1036 VDHALNSNDLTL
+1036 
-1048 NFQVIATDFDGD
+1048 
-1060 SDSIV
+1060 
-1065 LPVKINDDKPYFTN
+1065 
-1079 VQGLYVHENDLPQG
+1079 
-1093 SDTDKEP
+1093 
-1100 VTVNGQFQLVQ
+1100 
-1111 GADTVASFALDSSVN
+1111 
-1126 PVQGLTSNGVAV
+1126 
-1138 TLSAPV
+1138 
-1144 DDGHGNLTYTAMAG
+1144 
-1158 SATVFTLTLNAD
+1158 
-1170 GTYSFTLAAPVDHA
+1170 
-1184 LNSNDLT
+1184 
-1191 LNFKVIATDFDG
+1191 
-1203 DSDSIVLPVKI
+1203 
-1214 NDDKPYFTNVQGLY
+1214 
-1228 VHENDL
+1228 
-1234 PQGSDTDKEP
+1234 
-1244 VTVNGQFQ
+1244 
-1252 LVQGADTVASFALDS
+1252 
-1267 SVNPVQGLTS
+1267 
-1277 NGVAVTLSAPVD
+1277 
-1289 DGNGNLTYTVMA
+1289 
-1301 GAVTVFTLTLNT
+1301 
-1313 DGTYSFT
+1313 
-1320 LAAPVDH
+1320 
-1327 ALNSND
+1327 
-1333 LTLNF
+1333 
-1338 QVIATDFDGDS
+1338 
-1349 DSIVLPVKINDDK
+1349 
-1362 PYFTNVQG
+1362 
-1370 LYVHENDLP
+1370 
-1379 QGSDIDKEPVTVNGQ
+1379 
-1394 FQLVQGAD
+1394 
-1402 TVASF
+1402 
-1407 ALDSSVN
+1407 
-1414 PVQGLTSNGVAVT
+1414 
-1427 LSAPVDDGNGNLTYT
+1427 
-1442 AMAGAVTVFTLT
+1442 
-1454 LNSDGT
+1454 SDGT
-1460 YSFTLSA
+1460 YSFMLAA
-1467 PVDHALNSDS
+1467 PVEHALNSDS

-1488 FDGDSDSIVLPVKI
+1488 F
-1502 NDDKPSFIHRQPL
+1502 
-1515 SVNEDDLPQGSDNSK
+1515 
-1530 ESLSASGQ
+1530 
-1538 FTVVQGADQVVSYQ
+1538 
-1552 LDGSVNPVQGLT
+1552 
-1564 SNGVAVVLSAPVD
+1564 
-1577 DGNGNG
+1577 
-1583 NLTYTATAGGNPIF
+1583 
-1597 TLVLNTDGSYT
+1597 
-1608 FTLSGPID
+1608 
-1616 HASGSDSKQLNFKV
+1616 
-1630 LAVDFDG
+1630 
-1637 DKASV
+1637 
-1642 NLPVTIIDDKP
+1642 
-1653 TITAVQALSVD
+1653 
-1664 EDDLTQGSDTT
+1664 
-1675 KESLTATGH
+1675 
-1684 FTTTQGADHVV
+1684 
-1695 SYTLNLTTNPL
+1695 
-1706 AGVTSG
+1706 
-1712 GQVLTLSDSV
+1712 
-1722 DAHGNHTYTATKPD
+1722 
-1736 GTLIFTLQLNANGS
+1736 
-1750 YQFTLSGPLDH
+1750 
-1761 AASSDELLL
+1761 
-1770 NFNVVATDYDGDTS
+1770 DGDTS

-1867 TTASSGQVYTYQGIA
+1867 TTTSSGQVYTYQGIA

-1905 VDHPLNANELTL
+1905 VDHPFNANELTL

-2114 NAQDNLGGLPVE
+2114 NVQDNLGGLPVE

-2260 DAVEDGSNVSLN
+2260 DAVEDGSHVSLN

-2529 TIEFL
+2529 NIDFIS
-2534 NGNTQWQTFND
+2534 GNTQWQSFND
-2545 GVQSGV
+2545 GTHQGV
-2551 ITTVSED
+2551 ITTVAED
-2558 SRVDLN
+2558 SLVDLN

-2620 ANLTTA
+2620 ANLTVA
-2626 QVITG
+2626 QVVTG

-2656 GHVRQME
+2656 GHVRQVE

-2687 EDDRIHVTWVPQN
+2687 EDDRIYVTWVPQN

-2746 AAGQS
+2746 VAGQS

-2770 HNSSTDFTLSTAITV
+2770 HNSSTDFTLDTTITV

-2816 PIAEPDGQLL
+2816 PIVAPDGQLL
-2826 VENAGSVAQT
+2826 VENAGSVTQT
-2836 VQADANGKI
+2836 VQADPSGKI

-2870 TAGSYQSDELVDQ
+2870 TAGSYQSAELVDQ

-3013 IQDKLMVNATGF
+3013 IQDKLMVNATDF

-3089 KLPITFVT
+3089 KLPITFVS

-3203 LNDTNAGV
+3203 LNDTNSGV

-3261 KVIDSTVFDETNA
+3261 KVTDSTVFDETNA

-3425 FTLHVTPIGD
+3425 FTLNVTPVGD
-3435 DVDITPAQEVT
+3435 DVDIAPITNVV

-3514 INAQQLDKVVFN
+3514 ISAQQLDKVVFN

-3955 DGSSAPSANSIDYRI
+3955 DGSSAPSANSIDYQI
-3970 EIAADDSLLD
+3970 EIAADGSLLD

-3998 LFSGSGDDF
+3998 LLSGSGDDF

>member
-1 MYYQLFTARNG
+1 
-12 GSMQSQVVT
+12 MQSQVVT

-491 NIEIQDDKPLIS
+491 NIEIQDDKPIII
-503 GVEPLT
+503 GAEPLT
-509 VAEKTLDTG
+509 VAEQTLDTG

-721 TAMAGAVTVFTLTL
+721 TAMAG
-735 NSDGTYSF
+735 
-743 TLAAPVDHALN
+743 
-754 SNDLTLNFQVIATD
+754 
-768 FDGDSDSIVL
+768 
-778 PVKINDDKP
+778 
-787 YFTNVQGLYVHE
+787 
-799 NDLPQGSDTDKEPVT
+799 
-814 VNGQFQLVQG
+814 
-824 ADTVASFALDS
+824 
-835 SVNPVQGL
+835 
-843 TSNGVAVTLSA
+843 
-854 PADDGNGNL
+854 
-863 TYTAMAGSV
+863 SV

-993 VTLSAPVDDGHGN
+993 VTLSAPVDDGNGN

-1022 LNSNGTYSFTLAAP
+1022 LNSDGTYSFTLTAP
-1036 VDHALNSNDLTL
+1036 VDHALNSN
-1048 NFQVIATDFDGD
+1048 
-1060 SDSIV
+1060 
-1065 LPVKINDDKPYFTN
+1065 
-1079 VQGLYVHENDLPQG
+1079 
-1093 SDTDKEP
+1093 
-1100 VTVNGQFQLVQ
+1100 
-1111 GADTVASFALDSSVN
+1111 
-1126 PVQGLTSNGVAV
+1126 
-1138 TLSAPV
+1138 
-1144 DDGHGNLTYTAMAG
+1144 
-1158 SATVFTLTLNAD
+1158 
-1170 GTYSFTLAAPVDHA
+1170 
-1184 LNSNDLT
+1184 T

-1252 LVQGADTVASFALDS
+1252 LVQGADTVS
-1267 SVNPVQGLTS
+1267 
-1277 NGVAVTLSAPVD
+1277 
-1289 DGNGNLTYTVMA
+1289 
-1301 GAVTVFTLTLNT
+1301 
-1313 DGTYSFT
+1313 
-1320 LAAPVDH
+1320 
-1327 ALNSND
+1327 
-1333 LTLNF
+1333 
-1338 QVIATDFDGDS
+1338 
-1349 DSIVLPVKINDDK
+1349 
-1362 PYFTNVQG
+1362 
-1370 LYVHENDLP
+1370 
-1379 QGSDIDKEPVTVNGQ
+1379 
-1394 FQLVQGAD
+1394 
-1402 TVASF
+1402 SF

-1502 NDDKPSFIHRQPL
+1502 NDDKPSFIHHQPL

-1552 LDGSVNPVQGLT
+1552 LDSSVNPVQGLT
-1564 SNGVAVVLSAPVD
+1564 SNGVAVVLYAPVD
-1577 DGNGNG
+1577 DGNG

-1616 HASGSDSKQLNFKV
+1616 HAAGSDSKQLNFKV

-1712 GQVLTLSDSV
+1712 GQALTLTDSV

-1761 AASSDELLL
+1761 AASRDELLL

-1867 TTASSGQVYTYQGIA
+1867 TTTSSGQVYTYQGIA

-2106 LVPVGEQS
+2106 LVPAGEQS

-2260 DAVEDGSNVSLN
+2260 DAVEDGSHVSLN

-2441 ATLVWLG
+2441 ASLVWLG

-2457 TYPNGETYY
+2457 TYPNGDTYY

-2488 SFVVEGIVKDTV
+2488 SFVVEGIVKDSV
-2500 NLSTGQVQDIESLG
+2500 NLSTGQAQDIESLG
-2514 SKTVNVTVKGVADLP
+2514 SKSVNVTVKGVADLP
-2529 TIEFL
+2529 DVDFIS
-2534 NGNTQWQTFND
+2534 GNTQWQSFND
-2545 GVQSGV
+2545 GTHQGV
-2551 ITTVSED
+2551 MATVAED
-2558 SRVDLN
+2558 SLVDLN

-2598 SDGTSVDLVFAGYD
+2598 SDGSHVDLVFAGYD

-2631 IQVQPVASSTANID
+2631 IQVQPVTSSTANID

-2656 GHVRQME
+2656 GHVRQVE

-2735 TLVNGVLVLEP
+2735 TLINGVLVLEP

-2794 AANPGQ
+2794 AGNPGQ

-2826 VENAGSVAQT
+2826 VENA
-2836 VQADANGKI
+2836 
-2845 DFTINDASGG
+2845 
-2855 QAGANVIRFDNLDSN
+2855 
-2870 TAGSYQSDELVDQ
+2870 
-2883 LVVSFGN
+2883 
-2890 VPQEVLNQLLIT
+2890 
-2902 GAINNGDGTWTI
+2902 
-2914 TNEADFSIKAP
+2914 
-2925 NGLVYS
+2925 
-2931 SNNDPDNNGFN
+2931 
-2942 DIKITITAKVYD
+2942 
-2954 QGEDSSEVKITKQV
+2954 
-2968 STELTL
+2968 
-2974 SFPTVVTGNNSVA
+2974 
-2987 AQLNWVGDADDLVI
+2987 
-3001 GKEDNTVNLGQQ
+3001 
-3013 IQDKLMVNATGF
+3013 
-3025 DAVADELSIVINAS
+3025 
-3039 DLPAGASIGG
+3039 
-3049 QDFNFVDGQYVFK
+3049 
-3062 GTLNPD
+3062 
-3068 GSISGLEGLVLIPP
+3068 
-3082 RDFAGDF
+3082 
-3089 KLPITFVT
+3089 
-3097 TDTQSGDEKTLT
+3097 
-3109 AQVPVAISPVADVPS
+3109 
-3124 SSGDQPLD
+3124 
-3132 NHVTPSIT
+3132 
-3140 LNVQETLGL
+3140 
-3149 DANHQPTDLANDTP
+3149 
-3163 TQDGIAYEDGIVH
+3163 
-3176 LNLAIGLADSLNG
+3176 
-3189 STQGQEVLT
+3189 
-3198 EVTLT
+3198 
-3203 LNDTNAGV
+3203 
-3211 FVDANGQSLGTS
+3211 
-3223 ITLTQAELPAA
+3223 
-3234 LGEIYFKP
+3234 
-3242 APNYPS
+3242 
-3248 GNDINTVGITVAG
+3248 
-3261 KVIDSTVFDETNA
+3261 
-3274 SSQGVSSSDADKTF
+3274 
-3288 TSQVSFEVK
+3288 
-3297 PVVDDIT
+3297 
-3304 IGSGSPISVTGDE
+3304 
-3317 DSWIALADQGNAF
+3317 
-3330 NVSLN
+3330 
-3335 DNDGSEQFVSLV
+3335 
-3347 LTGLPTDFL
+3347 
-3356 VKSLSSDYVVKNNGG
+3356 
-3371 GEWSVQIRNPNLTSL
+3371 
-3386 DLSAL
+3386 
-3391 AIKPAKDFSGEVQL
+3391 
-3405 GIKVYTQESLLN
+3405 
-3417 QPVEHTGQ
+3417 
-3425 FTLHVTPIGD
+3425 
-3435 DVDITPAQEVT
+3435 
-3446 GNEGQAIDISL
+3446 
-3457 GAQIL
+3457 
-3462 DKAPSLPGGATY
+3462 
-3474 TENSPETLRVEIS
+3474 
-3487 GVPDGASLSLADGT
+3487 
-3501 LGTPLGGGVWVFE
+3501 
-3514 INAQQLDKVVFN
+3514 
-3526 SGDNNQLNWN
+3526 
-3536 GNLHFKV
+3536 
-3543 QSVDTGLAGDQHLGS
+3543 
-3558 AQEFDVHVDVTAVND
+3558 
-3573 RPELINVQ
+3573 
-3581 DQVTEED
+3581 
-3588 TPLLLNSFT
+3588 
-3597 LADIDAQLDDP
+3597 
-3608 NADYTLQIGVNSGVL
+3608 
-3623 IIDSSLSSGL
+3623 
-3633 TIQGDGTGAL
+3633 
-3643 SITGNVAE
+3643 
-3651 INAAIGAG
+3651 
-3659 LVKFVPS
+3659 
-3666 PDFYGQVAV
+3666 
-3675 TLNVNDNGN
+3675 
-3684 AGIEIAGDAS
+3684 
-3694 TAHDNSAQFVIDVT
+3694 
-3708 AVNDK
+3708 
-3713 PEVDGI
+3713 
-3719 HLTAQIDEA
+3719 
-3728 SGQKLTGI
+3728 
-3736 TVSDVDYAGSHTND
+3736 
-3750 VMKVTLSIS
+3750 
-3759 EGILSVQA
+3759 
-3767 PAGSSVAVSY
+3767 
-3777 ALDGSV
+3777 
-3783 ILEGSPEAINALLNH
+3783 
-3798 SDSAYGLFVDAA
+3798 
-3810 AIAGTQINLTVTAQ
+3810 
-3824 DMGVYF
+3824 
-3830 ENASGMALEESK
+3830 
-3842 TYPIQVNPV
+3842 
-3851 ANAPSL
+3851 
-3857 SMNPAF
+3857 
-3863 GYAQQIYANQS
+3863 
-3874 VSAQGIALLG
+3874 
-3884 AIAALTDLH
+3884 
-3893 ETLSLRVDH
+3893 
-3902 LPAGASLSSTAGSVT
+3902 
-3917 DLGNGRWEVSPDALE
+3917 
-3932 SLKVVGLEEGVHTL
+3932 
-3946 SLTALSTES
+3946 
-3955 DGSSAPSANSIDYRI
+3955 
-3970 EIAADDSLLD
+3970 
-3980 HRSATDD
+3980 
-3987 SLLVADNSGMT
+3987 
-3998 LFSGSGDDF
+3998 
-4007 VQGGAGDDVLV
+4007 
-4018 GGLGADILVG
+4018 
-4028 GTGADMFKWTLDGVD
+4028 
-4043 DKVDHIRDFNVS
+4043 
-4055 EGDSIDLIDVVQDLG
+4055 
-4070 NHLTME
+4070 
-4076 QLLNN
+4076 
-4081 LSVSNQLTAQVVD
+4081 
-4094 NDVTLQVT
+4094 
-4102 TDNQVQQTIVIENLA
+4102 
-4117 TQIDFTGMSS
+4117 
-4127 LDIIGTLL
+4127 
-4135 DQNLLRHD
+4135 

>member
-60 NQSAIELQT
+60 NQSAIELQA

-200 TQVTEGSLSLGTY
+200 TQVTEGSLSLGNY

-286 AESIG
+286 AESVG
-291 RDVNLTITTTL
+291 RDLNLTVTTTL

-491 NIEIQDDKPLIS
+491 NIEIQDDKPIII
-503 GVEPLT
+503 GAEPLT
-509 VAEKTLDTG
+509 VAEQTLDTG
-518 SIGGGASLVADGNF
+518 SIGGSASLVADGNF

-606 HALNSDE
+606 HAVNSDE
-613 LLVNFTVVA
+613 LSLNFTVVA
-622 TDFDGDTASITL
+622 TDFDGDTASVVL
-634 PVTVKDDK
+634 PVTILDDQ
-642 PYFTNVTSLNVHEN
+642 PVITGLVPLSVSEA
-656 DLPQGSDVTKEPLT
+656 DLAQGSNVDKQPVSVE
-670 ASGQFELVQGSDRVA
+670 GQFSIQGADTVRGYA
-685 SFTLDSSVN
+685 LDSSVN
-694 PVQGLTSNGVAVT
+694 PVQGLTSNGVAVV
-707 LSAPVDDGNGNLTY
+707 LSTPVDDGNGNLTY
-721 TAMAGAVTVFTLTL
+721 TASAGNSAIFALVLNTNGSYTFTLL
-735 NSDGTYSF
+735 GSI
-743 TLAAPVDHALN
+743 DHAIG
-754 SNDLTLNFQVIATD
+754 SDEKQLNFTVVATD
-768 FDGDSDSIVL
+768 FDGDTASIVL
-778 PVKINDDKP
+778 PVTILDDQP
-787 YFTNVQGLYVHE
+787 VITGLETLSVSE
-799 NDLPQGSDTDKEPVT
+799 GDLAQGSNVDKQPVS
-814 VNGQFQLVQG
+814 VEGQFSIQG

-843 TSNGVAVTLSA
+843 TSNGMAVTLSA
-854 PADDGNGNL
+854 PVNDGNGNL

-872 TVFTLTLNTDGTY
+872 TVFTLTLNSDGTY

-891 PVDHAL
+891 PV
-897 NSNDLTLNFKVIA
+897 
-910 TDFDGDSDSIV
+910 
-921 LPVKINDD
+921 
-929 KPYFTNVQGLYVHEN
+929 E
-944 DLPQG
+944 
-949 SDTDKEPVTVNGQFQ
+949 
-964 LVQGA
+964 
-969 DTVASFALDS
+969 
-979 SVNPVQGLTSNGVA
+979 
-993 VTLSAPVDDGHGN
+993 
-1006 LTYTAMAG
+1006 
-1014 AVTVFTLT
+1014 
-1022 LNSNGTYSFTLAAP
+1022 
-1036 VDHALNSNDLTL
+1036 
-1048 NFQVIATDFDGD
+1048 
-1060 SDSIV
+1060 
-1065 LPVKINDDKPYFTN
+1065 
-1079 VQGLYVHENDLPQG
+1079 
-1093 SDTDKEP
+1093 
-1100 VTVNGQFQLVQ
+1100 
-1111 GADTVASFALDSSVN
+1111 
-1126 PVQGLTSNGVAV
+1126 
-1138 TLSAPV
+1138 
-1144 DDGHGNLTYTAMAG
+1144 
-1158 SATVFTLTLNAD
+1158 
-1170 GTYSFTLAAPVDHA
+1170 
-1184 LNSNDLT
+1184 
-1191 LNFKVIATDFDG
+1191 
-1203 DSDSIVLPVKI
+1203 
-1214 NDDKPYFTNVQGLY
+1214 
-1228 VHENDL
+1228 
-1234 PQGSDTDKEP
+1234 
-1244 VTVNGQFQ
+1244 
-1252 LVQGADTVASFALDS
+1252 
-1267 SVNPVQGLTS
+1267 
-1277 NGVAVTLSAPVD
+1277 
-1289 DGNGNLTYTVMA
+1289 
-1301 GAVTVFTLTLNT
+1301 
-1313 DGTYSFT
+1313 
-1320 LAAPVDH
+1320 
-1327 ALNSND
+1327 
-1333 LTLNF
+1333 
-1338 QVIATDFDGDS
+1338 
-1349 DSIVLPVKINDDK
+1349 
-1362 PYFTNVQG
+1362 
-1370 LYVHENDLP
+1370 
-1379 QGSDIDKEPVTVNGQ
+1379 
-1394 FQLVQGAD
+1394 
-1402 TVASF
+1402 
-1407 ALDSSVN
+1407 
-1414 PVQGLTSNGVAVT
+1414 
-1427 LSAPVDDGNGNLTYT
+1427 
-1442 AMAGAVTVFTLT
+1442 
-1454 LNSDGT
+1454 
-1460 YSFTLSA
+1460 
-1467 PVDHALNSDS
+1467 HALNSDS

-1488 FDGDSDSIVLPVKI
+1488 F
-1502 NDDKPSFIHRQPL
+1502 
-1515 SVNEDDLPQGSDNSK
+1515 
-1530 ESLSASGQ
+1530 
-1538 FTVVQGADQVVSYQ
+1538 
-1552 LDGSVNPVQGLT
+1552 
-1564 SNGVAVVLSAPVD
+1564 
-1577 DGNGNG
+1577 
-1583 NLTYTATAGGNPIF
+1583 
-1597 TLVLNTDGSYT
+1597 
-1608 FTLSGPID
+1608 
-1616 HASGSDSKQLNFKV
+1616 
-1630 LAVDFDG
+1630 
-1637 DKASV
+1637 
-1642 NLPVTIIDDKP
+1642 
-1653 TITAVQALSVD
+1653 
-1664 EDDLTQGSDTT
+1664 
-1675 KESLTATGH
+1675 
-1684 FTTTQGADHVV
+1684 
-1695 SYTLNLTTNPL
+1695 
-1706 AGVTSG
+1706 
-1712 GQVLTLSDSV
+1712 
-1722 DAHGNHTYTATKPD
+1722 
-1736 GTLIFTLQLNANGS
+1736 
-1750 YQFTLSGPLDH
+1750 
-1761 AASSDELLL
+1761 
-1770 NFNVVATDYDGDTS
+1770 DGDTS

-1867 TTASSGQVYTYQGIA
+1867 TTTSSGQVYTYQGIA

-1956 SVASSV
+1956 ASASSV

-1987 AVDEAGRDIQFREGS
+1987 AVDEAGRDIQFREGN

-2034 IQPNGTATFTPVTQL
+2034 IQPNGTATFTPVAQL

-2066 DYDHDTSTE
+2066 DYDDDTSTE

-2114 NAQDNLGGLPVE
+2114 NVQDNLGGLPVE

-2142 ESLGEVSIW
+2142 ESLGQVSIW

-2260 DAVEDGSNVSLN
+2260 DAVEDGSHVSLN

-2307 PIPTKT
+2307 LIPTKT

-2529 TIEFL
+2529 NVDFIS
-2534 NGNTQWQTFND
+2534 GNTQWQSFND
-2545 GVQSGV
+2545 GTHQGV
-2551 ITTVSED
+2551 MATVAED
-2558 SRVDLN
+2558 SLVDLN

-2620 ANLTTA
+2620 ANLTVA
-2626 QVITG
+2626 QVVTG

-2656 GHVRQME
+2656 GHVRQVE

-2735 TLVNGVLVLEP
+2735 TLINGVLVLEP

-2794 AANPGQ
+2794 AGNPGQ

-2826 VENAGSVAQT
+2826 VENAGSVTQT
-2836 VQADANGKI
+2836 VQADASGKI

-2870 TAGSYQSDELVDQ
+2870 TAGSYQSAELVDQ

-2890 VPQEVLNQLLIT
+2890 VPPEVLNQLLIT
-2902 GAINNGDGTWTI
+2902 SAINNGDGTWTI

-2925 NGLVYS
+2925 NGLVYN
-2931 SNNDPDNNGFN
+2931 SNNDPDKNGFN

-3001 GKEDNTVNLGQQ
+3001 GKEDNAVDLGQQ

-3203 LNDTNAGV
+3203 LNDTNSGV

-3248 GNDINTVGITVAG
+3248 GNDINTVGITVTG
-3261 KVIDSTVFDETNA
+3261 KVTDSTVFDETNA

-3297 PVVDDIT
+3297 PVVDEIT

-3317 DSWIALADQGNAF
+3317 DSWIALADQGSAF

-3405 GIKVYTQESLLN
+3405 GIKVYTQESLLGE
-3417 QPVEHTGQ
+3417 PVEHTGQ
-3425 FTLHVTPIGD
+3425 FKLNVTPVGD
-3435 DVDITPAQEVT
+3435 DVDIAPITNVV

-3462 DKAPSLPGGATY
+3462 DKAPSLPGGANY

-3487 GVPDGASLSLADGT
+3487 GVPDGAFLSLADGT
-3501 LGTPLGGGVWVFE
+3501 LGTSLGGGVWVFE

-3588 TPLLLNSFT
+3588 TPLLLNNFT
-3597 LADIDAQLDDP
+3597 LSDIDAQLDDP

-3643 SITGNVAE
+3643 SITGNVDE

-3970 EIAADDSLLD
+3970 EIAADGSLLD

-3998 LFSGSGDDF
+3998 LLSGSGDDF

>member
-1 MYYQLFTARNG
+1 
-12 GSMQSQVVT
+12 MQSQVVT

-54 EIIITV
+54 DIIITV

-99 VQGQINLDLAQL
+99 IQGQINLDLAQL

-312 GGGLVSISGDQI
+312 GGGLVSISDDQI

-491 NIEIQDDKPLIS
+491 NIEIQDDKPIII
-503 GVEPLT
+503 GAEPLT
-509 VAEKTLDTG
+509 VAEQTLDTG

-622 TDFDGDTASITL
+622 TDFDGDTASIVL
-634 PVTVKDDK
+634 PVTILDDQ
-642 PYFTNVTSLNVHEN
+642 PVITGLVPLSVSEA
-656 DLPQGSDVTKEPLT
+656 DLAQGSNVDKQPVSVE
-670 ASGQFELVQGSDRVA
+670 GQFSIQGADTVRGYA
-685 SFTLDSSVN
+685 LDSSVN
-694 PVQGLTSNGVAVT
+694 PVQGLTSNGVAVV
-707 LSAPVDDGNGNLTY
+707 LSTPVDDGNGNLTY
-721 TAMAGAVTVFTLTL
+721 TASAGNSAIFALVLNTNGSYTFTLL
-735 NSDGTYSF
+735 GSI
-743 TLAAPVDHALN
+743 DHAIG
-754 SNDLTLNFQVIATD
+754 SDEKQLNFTVVATD
-768 FDGDSDSIVL
+768 FDGDTASIVL
-778 PVKINDDKP
+778 LVTILDDQPVI
-787 YFTNVQGLYVHE
+787 TGLETLSVSE
-799 NDLPQGSDTDKEPVT
+799 GDLAQGSNVDKQPVS
-814 VNGQFQLVQG
+814 VEGQFSIQG

-843 TSNGVAVTLSA
+843 TSNGMAVTLSA
-854 PADDGNGNL
+854 PVNDGNGNL

-872 TVFTLTLNTDGTY
+872 TVFTLTLNSDGTY

-891 PVDHAL
+891 PV
-897 NSNDLTLNFKVIA
+897 
-910 TDFDGDSDSIV
+910 
-921 LPVKINDD
+921 
-929 KPYFTNVQGLYVHEN
+929 E
-944 DLPQG
+944 
-949 SDTDKEPVTVNGQFQ
+949 
-964 LVQGA
+964 
-969 DTVASFALDS
+969 
-979 SVNPVQGLTSNGVA
+979 
-993 VTLSAPVDDGHGN
+993 
-1006 LTYTAMAG
+1006 
-1014 AVTVFTLT
+1014 
-1022 LNSNGTYSFTLAAP
+1022 
-1036 VDHALNSNDLTL
+1036 
-1048 NFQVIATDFDGD
+1048 
-1060 SDSIV
+1060 
-1065 LPVKINDDKPYFTN
+1065 
-1079 VQGLYVHENDLPQG
+1079 
-1093 SDTDKEP
+1093 
-1100 VTVNGQFQLVQ
+1100 
-1111 GADTVASFALDSSVN
+1111 
-1126 PVQGLTSNGVAV
+1126 
-1138 TLSAPV
+1138 
-1144 DDGHGNLTYTAMAG
+1144 
-1158 SATVFTLTLNAD
+1158 
-1170 GTYSFTLAAPVDHA
+1170 
-1184 LNSNDLT
+1184 
-1191 LNFKVIATDFDG
+1191 
-1203 DSDSIVLPVKI
+1203 
-1214 NDDKPYFTNVQGLY
+1214 
-1228 VHENDL
+1228 
-1234 PQGSDTDKEP
+1234 
-1244 VTVNGQFQ
+1244 
-1252 LVQGADTVASFALDS
+1252 
-1267 SVNPVQGLTS
+1267 
-1277 NGVAVTLSAPVD
+1277 
-1289 DGNGNLTYTVMA
+1289 
-1301 GAVTVFTLTLNT
+1301 
-1313 DGTYSFT
+1313 
-1320 LAAPVDH
+1320 
-1327 ALNSND
+1327 
-1333 LTLNF
+1333 
-1338 QVIATDFDGDS
+1338 
-1349 DSIVLPVKINDDK
+1349 
-1362 PYFTNVQG
+1362 
-1370 LYVHENDLP
+1370 
-1379 QGSDIDKEPVTVNGQ
+1379 
-1394 FQLVQGAD
+1394 
-1402 TVASF
+1402 
-1407 ALDSSVN
+1407 
-1414 PVQGLTSNGVAVT
+1414 
-1427 LSAPVDDGNGNLTYT
+1427 
-1442 AMAGAVTVFTLT
+1442 
-1454 LNSDGT
+1454 
-1460 YSFTLSA
+1460 
-1467 PVDHALNSDS
+1467 HALNSDS

-1488 FDGDSDSIVLPVKI
+1488 FDGD
-1502 NDDKPSFIHRQPL
+1502 
-1515 SVNEDDLPQGSDNSK
+1515 
-1530 ESLSASGQ
+1530 
-1538 FTVVQGADQVVSYQ
+1538 
-1552 LDGSVNPVQGLT
+1552 
-1564 SNGVAVVLSAPVD
+1564 
-1577 DGNGNG
+1577 
-1583 NLTYTATAGGNPIF
+1583 TA
-1597 TLVLNTDGSYT
+1597 
-1608 FTLSGPID
+1608 
-1616 HASGSDSKQLNFKV
+1616 
-1630 LAVDFDG
+1630 
-1637 DKASV
+1637 
-1642 NLPVTIIDDKP
+1642 
-1653 TITAVQALSVD
+1653 
-1664 EDDLTQGSDTT
+1664 
-1675 KESLTATGH
+1675 
-1684 FTTTQGADHVV
+1684 
-1695 SYTLNLTTNPL
+1695 
-1706 AGVTSG
+1706 
-1712 GQVLTLSDSV
+1712 
-1722 DAHGNHTYTATKPD
+1722 
-1736 GTLIFTLQLNANGS
+1736 
-1750 YQFTLSGPLDH
+1750 
-1761 AASSDELLL
+1761 
-1770 NFNVVATDYDGDTS
+1770 
-1784 SIVLPVTVVDD
+1784 SIVLPVTVLDD

-1842 IDTSTSSDTG
+1842 IDTSTSSDTR

-2056 IKFTVDVTAT
+2056 IQFTVDVTAT

-2106 LVPVGEQS
+2106 LVPAGEQS

-2337 FAGQIKLDVTA
+2337 FAGQIKLDVTV

-2361 TAQSETKEIVIDVA
+2361 TAQSEIKEIVIDVA

-2435 DFTDTG
+2435 DFTDTD

-2620 ANLTTA
+2620 ANLTVA
-2626 QVITG
+2626 QVVTG

-2656 GHVRQME
+2656 GHVRQVE

-2722 PDGSRVFVNNVEV
+2722 PDGSRVFVKNVEV
-2735 TLVNGVLVLEP
+2735 TLINGVLVLEP
-2746 AAGQS
+2746 EAGQS

-2794 AANPGQ
+2794 AGNPGQ

-2826 VENAGSVAQT
+2826 VENAGRVVQT

-2870 TAGSYQSDELVDQ
+2870 TAGSYQSAELVDQ

-2931 SNNDPDNNGFN
+2931 SNNDPDKNGFN
-2942 DIKITITAKVYD
+2942 DIKITITAQVYD
-2954 QGEDSSEVKITKQV
+2954 QGEDSSEAKITEQV

-2974 SFPTVVTGNNSVA
+2974 SFPTEVTGNNSVA

-3001 GKEDNTVNLGQQ
+3001 GKEDNAVDLGQQ

-3203 LNDTNAGV
+3203 LNDTNSGV

-3223 ITLTQAELPAA
+3223 ITLTQAELPAV
-3234 LGEIYFKP
+3234 LSEIYFKP

-3261 KVIDSTVFDETNA
+3261 KVTDSTVFDETNA

-3405 GIKVYTQESLLN
+3405 GIKVFTQESLLN
-3417 QPVEHTGQ
+3417 QPVEHSDQ

-3435 DVDITPAQEVT
+3435 DVDITPAQEVA

-3462 DKAPSLPGGATY
+3462 DKAPSLPGGANY

-3487 GVPDGASLSLADGT
+3487 GVPDGAFLSLADGT
-3501 LGTPLGGGVWVFE
+3501 LGTSLGGGVWVFE

-3633 TIQGDGTGAL
+3633 TTQGDGTGAL

-3932 SLKVVGLEEGVHTL
+3932 SLKVVGLEEGVHAL

-3970 EIAADDSLLD
+3970 EIAADGSLLD

-3998 LFSGSGDDF
+3998 LLSGSGDDF

-4043 DKVDHIRDFNVS
+4043 DKVDRIRDFNVS

>member
-1 MYYQLFTARNG
+1 
-12 GSMQSQVVT
+12 MQSQVVT

-491 NIEIQDDKPLIS
+491 NIEIQDDKPIII
-503 GVEPLT
+503 GAEQLT
-509 VAEKTLDTG
+509 VAEQTLDTG

-545 LDSLTDAVAGITS
+545 LDSLTDSVAGITS

-707 LSAPVDDGNGNLTY
+707 LSAPVDDG
-721 TAMAGAVTVFTLTL
+721 
-735 NSDGTYSF
+735 
-743 TLAAPVDHALN
+743 
-754 SNDLTLNFQVIATD
+754 
-768 FDGDSDSIVL
+768 
-778 PVKINDDKP
+778 
-787 YFTNVQGLYVHE
+787 
-799 NDLPQGSDTDKEPVT
+799 
-814 VNGQFQLVQG
+814 
-824 ADTVASFALDS
+824 
-835 SVNPVQGL
+835 
-843 TSNGVAVTLSA
+843 
-854 PADDGNGNL
+854 
-863 TYTAMAGSV
+863 
-872 TVFTLTLNTDGTY
+872 
-885 SFTLAA
+885 
-891 PVDHAL
+891 
-897 NSNDLTLNFKVIA
+897 
-910 TDFDGDSDSIV
+910 
-921 LPVKINDD
+921 
-929 KPYFTNVQGLYVHEN
+929 
-944 DLPQG
+944 
-949 SDTDKEPVTVNGQFQ
+949 
-964 LVQGA
+964 
-969 DTVASFALDS
+969 
-979 SVNPVQGLTSNGVA
+979 
-993 VTLSAPVDDGHGN
+993 HGN

-1022 LNSNGTYSFTLAAP
+1022 LNTDGTYSFTLAAP

-1144 DDGHGNLTYTAMAG
+1144 DDGNGNLTYTAMAG
-1158 SATVFTLTLNAD
+1158 S
-1170 GTYSFTLAAPVDHA
+1170 
-1184 LNSNDLT
+1184 
-1191 LNFKVIATDFDG
+1191 
-1203 DSDSIVLPVKI
+1203 
-1214 NDDKPYFTNVQGLY
+1214 
-1228 VHENDL
+1228 
-1234 PQGSDTDKEP
+1234 
-1244 VTVNGQFQ
+1244 
-1252 LVQGADTVASFALDS
+1252 
-1267 SVNPVQGLTS
+1267 
-1277 NGVAVTLSAPVD
+1277 
-1289 DGNGNLTYTVMA
+1289 
-1301 GAVTVFTLTLNT
+1301 
-1313 DGTYSFT
+1313 
-1320 LAAPVDH
+1320 
-1327 ALNSND
+1327 
-1333 LTLNF
+1333 
-1338 QVIATDFDGDS
+1338 
-1349 DSIVLPVKINDDK
+1349 
-1362 PYFTNVQG
+1362 
-1370 LYVHENDLP
+1370 
-1379 QGSDIDKEPVTVNGQ
+1379 
-1394 FQLVQGAD
+1394 
-1402 TVASF
+1402 
-1407 ALDSSVN
+1407 
-1414 PVQGLTSNGVAVT
+1414 
-1427 LSAPVDDGNGNLTYT
+1427 
-1442 AMAGAVTVFTLT
+1442 VTVFTLT

-1460 YSFTLSA
+1460 YSFTLAA
-1467 PVDHALNSDS
+1467 PVEHALNSDS

-1488 FDGDSDSIVLPVKI
+1488 FDGD
-1502 NDDKPSFIHRQPL
+1502 
-1515 SVNEDDLPQGSDNSK
+1515 
-1530 ESLSASGQ
+1530 
-1538 FTVVQGADQVVSYQ
+1538 
-1552 LDGSVNPVQGLT
+1552 
-1564 SNGVAVVLSAPVD
+1564 
-1577 DGNGNG
+1577 
-1583 NLTYTATAGGNPIF
+1583 TA
-1597 TLVLNTDGSYT
+1597 
-1608 FTLSGPID
+1608 
-1616 HASGSDSKQLNFKV
+1616 
-1630 LAVDFDG
+1630 
-1637 DKASV
+1637 
-1642 NLPVTIIDDKP
+1642 
-1653 TITAVQALSVD
+1653 
-1664 EDDLTQGSDTT
+1664 
-1675 KESLTATGH
+1675 
-1684 FTTTQGADHVV
+1684 
-1695 SYTLNLTTNPL
+1695 
-1706 AGVTSG
+1706 
-1712 GQVLTLSDSV
+1712 
-1722 DAHGNHTYTATKPD
+1722 
-1736 GTLIFTLQLNANGS
+1736 
-1750 YQFTLSGPLDH
+1750 
-1761 AASSDELLL
+1761 
-1770 NFNVVATDYDGDTS
+1770 
-1784 SIVLPVTVVDD
+1784 SIVLPVTVLDD

-1842 IDTSTSSDTG
+1842 IDTSTSSNTG

-1867 TTASSGQVYTYQGIA
+1867 TTTSSGQVYTYQGIA

-2075 QLNITISDH
+2075 QLNITIYDH

-2106 LVPVGEQS
+2106 LVPAGEQS

-2529 TIEFL
+2529 NIDFIS
-2534 NGNTQWQTFND
+2534 GNTQWQSFND
-2545 GVQSGV
+2545 GTHQGV
-2551 ITTVSED
+2551 ITTVAED
-2558 SRVDLN
+2558 SLVDLN

-2593 VKLFD
+2593 VKL
-2598 SDGTSVDLVFAGYD
+2598 
-2612 SNHKPIYQ
+2612 
-2620 ANLTTA
+2620 
-2626 QVITG
+2626 
-2631 IQVQPVASSTANID
+2631 
-2645 IKATVIVTEND
+2645 
-2656 GHVRQME
+2656 
-2663 ETIRILVEPK
+2663 
-2673 IDVTENYHNAVSGN
+2673 
-2687 EDDRIHVTWVPQN
+2687 
-2700 TPGNIQNPDAQEYFS
+2700 
-2715 RVEISGF
+2715 
-2722 PDGSRVFVNNVEV
+2722 
-2735 TLVNGVLVLEP
+2735 
-2746 AAGQS
+2746 
-2751 DLDFSN
+2751 
-2757 QVSAAGYIQVIPP
+2757 
-2770 HNSSTDFTLSTAITV
+2770 
-2785 KEQDHEYVD
+2785 
-2794 AANPGQ
+2794 
-2800 GIAEEV
+2800 
-2806 IHGSIGVKVN
+2806 
-2816 PIAEPDGQLL
+2816 
-2826 VENAGSVAQT
+2826 
-2836 VQADANGKI
+2836 
-2845 DFTINDASGG
+2845 
-2855 QAGANVIRFDNLDSN
+2855 
-2870 TAGSYQSDELVDQ
+2870 
-2883 LVVSFGN
+2883 
-2890 VPQEVLNQLLIT
+2890 
-2902 GAINNGDGTWTI
+2902 
-2914 TNEADFSIKAP
+2914 
-2925 NGLVYS
+2925 
-2931 SNNDPDNNGFN
+2931 
-2942 DIKITITAKVYD
+2942 
-2954 QGEDSSEVKITKQV
+2954 
-2968 STELTL
+2968 
-2974 SFPTVVTGNNSVA
+2974 
-2987 AQLNWVGDADDLVI
+2987 
-3001 GKEDNTVNLGQQ
+3001 
-3013 IQDKLMVNATGF
+3013 
-3025 DAVADELSIVINAS
+3025 
-3039 DLPAGASIGG
+3039 
-3049 QDFNFVDGQYVFK
+3049 
-3062 GTLNPD
+3062 
-3068 GSISGLEGLVLIPP
+3068 
-3082 RDFAGDF
+3082 
-3089 KLPITFVT
+3089 
-3097 TDTQSGDEKTLT
+3097 
-3109 AQVPVAISPVADVPS
+3109 
-3124 SSGDQPLD
+3124 
-3132 NHVTPSIT
+3132 
-3140 LNVQETLGL
+3140 
-3149 DANHQPTDLANDTP
+3149 
-3163 TQDGIAYEDGIVH
+3163 
-3176 LNLAIGLADSLNG
+3176 
-3189 STQGQEVLT
+3189 
-3198 EVTLT
+3198 
-3203 LNDTNAGV
+3203 
-3211 FVDANGQSLGTS
+3211 
-3223 ITLTQAELPAA
+3223 
-3234 LGEIYFKP
+3234 
-3242 APNYPS
+3242 
-3248 GNDINTVGITVAG
+3248 
-3261 KVIDSTVFDETNA
+3261 
-3274 SSQGVSSSDADKTF
+3274 
-3288 TSQVSFEVK
+3288 
-3297 PVVDDIT
+3297 
-3304 IGSGSPISVTGDE
+3304 
-3317 DSWIALADQGNAF
+3317 
-3330 NVSLN
+3330 
-3335 DNDGSEQFVSLV
+3335 
-3347 LTGLPTDFL
+3347 
-3356 VKSLSSDYVVKNNGG
+3356 
-3371 GEWSVQIRNPNLTSL
+3371 
-3386 DLSAL
+3386 
-3391 AIKPAKDFSGEVQL
+3391 
-3405 GIKVYTQESLLN
+3405 
-3417 QPVEHTGQ
+3417 
-3425 FTLHVTPIGD
+3425 
-3435 DVDITPAQEVT
+3435 
-3446 GNEGQAIDISL
+3446 
-3457 GAQIL
+3457 
-3462 DKAPSLPGGATY
+3462 
-3474 TENSPETLRVEIS
+3474 
-3487 GVPDGASLSLADGT
+3487 
-3501 LGTPLGGGVWVFE
+3501 
-3514 INAQQLDKVVFN
+3514 
-3526 SGDNNQLNWN
+3526 
-3536 GNLHFKV
+3536 
-3543 QSVDTGLAGDQHLGS
+3543 
-3558 AQEFDVHVDVTAVND
+3558 
-3573 RPELINVQ
+3573 
-3581 DQVTEED
+3581 
-3588 TPLLLNSFT
+3588 
-3597 LADIDAQLDDP
+3597 
-3608 NADYTLQIGVNSGVL
+3608 
-3623 IIDSSLSSGL
+3623 
-3633 TIQGDGTGAL
+3633 
-3643 SITGNVAE
+3643 
-3651 INAAIGAG
+3651 
-3659 LVKFVPS
+3659 
-3666 PDFYGQVAV
+3666 
-3675 TLNVNDNGN
+3675 
-3684 AGIEIAGDAS
+3684 
-3694 TAHDNSAQFVIDVT
+3694 
-3708 AVNDK
+3708 
-3713 PEVDGI
+3713 
-3719 HLTAQIDEA
+3719 
-3728 SGQKLTGI
+3728 
-3736 TVSDVDYAGSHTND
+3736 
-3750 VMKVTLSIS
+3750 
-3759 EGILSVQA
+3759 
-3767 PAGSSVAVSY
+3767 
-3777 ALDGSV
+3777 
-3783 ILEGSPEAINALLNH
+3783 
-3798 SDSAYGLFVDAA
+3798 
-3810 AIAGTQINLTVTAQ
+3810 
-3824 DMGVYF
+3824 
-3830 ENASGMALEESK
+3830 
-3842 TYPIQVNPV
+3842 
-3851 ANAPSL
+3851 
-3857 SMNPAF
+3857 
-3863 GYAQQIYANQS
+3863 
-3874 VSAQGIALLG
+3874 
-3884 AIAALTDLH
+3884 
-3893 ETLSLRVDH
+3893 
-3902 LPAGASLSSTAGSVT
+3902 
-3917 DLGNGRWEVSPDALE
+3917 
-3932 SLKVVGLEEGVHTL
+3932 
-3946 SLTALSTES
+3946 
-3955 DGSSAPSANSIDYRI
+3955 
-3970 EIAADDSLLD
+3970 
-3980 HRSATDD
+3980 
-3987 SLLVADNSGMT
+3987 
-3998 LFSGSGDDF
+3998 
-4007 VQGGAGDDVLV
+4007 
-4018 GGLGADILVG
+4018 
-4028 GTGADMFKWTLDGVD
+4028 
-4043 DKVDHIRDFNVS
+4043 
-4055 EGDSIDLIDVVQDLG
+4055 
-4070 NHLTME
+4070 
-4076 QLLNN
+4076 
-4081 LSVSNQLTAQVVD
+4081 
-4094 NDVTLQVT
+4094 
-4102 TDNQVQQTIVIENLA
+4102 
-4117 TQIDFTGMSS
+4117 
-4127 LDIIGTLL
+4127 
-4135 DQNLLRHD
+4135 

>member
-1 MYYQLFTARNG
+1 
-12 GSMQSQVVT
+12 MQSQVVT

-491 NIEIQDDKPLIS
+491 NIEIQDDKPIII
-503 GVEPLT
+503 GAEQLT
-509 VAEKTLDTG
+509 VAEQTLDTG

-545 LDSLTDAVAGITS
+545 LDSLTDSVAGITS

-707 LSAPVDDGNGNLTY
+707 LSAPVDDG
-721 TAMAGAVTVFTLTL
+721 
-735 NSDGTYSF
+735 
-743 TLAAPVDHALN
+743 
-754 SNDLTLNFQVIATD
+754 
-768 FDGDSDSIVL
+768 
-778 PVKINDDKP
+778 
-787 YFTNVQGLYVHE
+787 
-799 NDLPQGSDTDKEPVT
+799 
-814 VNGQFQLVQG
+814 
-824 ADTVASFALDS
+824 
-835 SVNPVQGL
+835 
-843 TSNGVAVTLSA
+843 
-854 PADDGNGNL
+854 
-863 TYTAMAGSV
+863 
-872 TVFTLTLNTDGTY
+872 
-885 SFTLAA
+885 
-891 PVDHAL
+891 
-897 NSNDLTLNFKVIA
+897 
-910 TDFDGDSDSIV
+910 
-921 LPVKINDD
+921 
-929 KPYFTNVQGLYVHEN
+929 
-944 DLPQG
+944 
-949 SDTDKEPVTVNGQFQ
+949 
-964 LVQGA
+964 
-969 DTVASFALDS
+969 
-979 SVNPVQGLTSNGVA
+979 
-993 VTLSAPVDDGHGN
+993 HGN

-1022 LNSNGTYSFTLAAP
+1022 LNTDGTYSFTLAAP

-1144 DDGHGNLTYTAMAG
+1144 DDGNGNLTYTAMAG
-1158 SATVFTLTLNAD
+1158 S
-1170 GTYSFTLAAPVDHA
+1170 
-1184 LNSNDLT
+1184 
-1191 LNFKVIATDFDG
+1191 
-1203 DSDSIVLPVKI
+1203 
-1214 NDDKPYFTNVQGLY
+1214 
-1228 VHENDL
+1228 
-1234 PQGSDTDKEP
+1234 
-1244 VTVNGQFQ
+1244 
-1252 LVQGADTVASFALDS
+1252 
-1267 SVNPVQGLTS
+1267 
-1277 NGVAVTLSAPVD
+1277 
-1289 DGNGNLTYTVMA
+1289 
-1301 GAVTVFTLTLNT
+1301 
-1313 DGTYSFT
+1313 
-1320 LAAPVDH
+1320 
-1327 ALNSND
+1327 
-1333 LTLNF
+1333 
-1338 QVIATDFDGDS
+1338 
-1349 DSIVLPVKINDDK
+1349 
-1362 PYFTNVQG
+1362 
-1370 LYVHENDLP
+1370 
-1379 QGSDIDKEPVTVNGQ
+1379 
-1394 FQLVQGAD
+1394 
-1402 TVASF
+1402 
-1407 ALDSSVN
+1407 
-1414 PVQGLTSNGVAVT
+1414 
-1427 LSAPVDDGNGNLTYT
+1427 
-1442 AMAGAVTVFTLT
+1442 VTVFTLT

-1460 YSFTLSA
+1460 YSFTLAA
-1467 PVDHALNSDS
+1467 PVEHALNSDS

-1488 FDGDSDSIVLPVKI
+1488 FDGD
-1502 NDDKPSFIHRQPL
+1502 
-1515 SVNEDDLPQGSDNSK
+1515 
-1530 ESLSASGQ
+1530 
-1538 FTVVQGADQVVSYQ
+1538 
-1552 LDGSVNPVQGLT
+1552 
-1564 SNGVAVVLSAPVD
+1564 
-1577 DGNGNG
+1577 
-1583 NLTYTATAGGNPIF
+1583 TA
-1597 TLVLNTDGSYT
+1597 
-1608 FTLSGPID
+1608 
-1616 HASGSDSKQLNFKV
+1616 
-1630 LAVDFDG
+1630 
-1637 DKASV
+1637 
-1642 NLPVTIIDDKP
+1642 
-1653 TITAVQALSVD
+1653 
-1664 EDDLTQGSDTT
+1664 
-1675 KESLTATGH
+1675 
-1684 FTTTQGADHVV
+1684 
-1695 SYTLNLTTNPL
+1695 
-1706 AGVTSG
+1706 
-1712 GQVLTLSDSV
+1712 
-1722 DAHGNHTYTATKPD
+1722 
-1736 GTLIFTLQLNANGS
+1736 
-1750 YQFTLSGPLDH
+1750 
-1761 AASSDELLL
+1761 
-1770 NFNVVATDYDGDTS
+1770 
-1784 SIVLPVTVVDD
+1784 SIVLPVTVLDD

-1842 IDTSTSSDTG
+1842 IDTSTSSNTG

-1867 TTASSGQVYTYQGIA
+1867 TTTSSGQVYTYQGIA

-2075 QLNITISDH
+2075 QLNITIYDH

-2106 LVPVGEQS
+2106 LVPAGEQS

-2313 DANGTYYEVPANKI
+2313 DANGTYYEVLANKI

-2529 TIEFL
+2529 NIDFIS
-2534 NGNTQWQTFND
+2534 GNTQWQSFND
-2545 GVQSGV
+2545 GTHQGV
-2551 ITTVSED
+2551 ITTVAED
-2558 SRVDLN
+2558 SLVDLN

-2620 ANLTTA
+2620 ANLTVA
-2626 QVITG
+2626 QVVTG

-2656 GHVRQME
+2656 GHVRQVE

-2735 TLVNGVLVLEP
+2735 TLINGVLVLEP

-2794 AANPGQ
+2794 AGNPGQ

-2826 VENAGSVAQT
+2826 VENAGSVTQT

-2845 DFTINDASGG
+2845 DFTINNVSGG

-2931 SNNDPDNNGFN
+2931 SNNDPDKNGFN

-2974 SFPTVVTGNNSVA
+2974 SFPTEVTGNNSVA

-3049 QDFNFVDGQYVFK
+3049 QDFNFVDGHYVFK

-3203 LNDTNAGV
+3203 LNDTNSGV

-3248 GNDINTVGITVAG
+3248 GNDINTVGMTVTG
-3261 KVIDSTVFDETNA
+3261 KVTDSTVFDETNA
-3274 SSQGVSSSDADKTF
+3274 SLQGVSSSDADKTF

-3391 AIKPAKDFSGEVQL
+3391 AIKPTKDFSGEVQL
-3405 GIKVYTQESLLN
+3405 GIKVFTQESLLGE
-3417 QPVEHTGQ
+3417 PVEHTGQ
-3425 FTLHVTPIGD
+3425 FTLNVTPIGD
-3435 DVDITPAQEVT
+3435 DVDIAPITNVV

-3462 DKAPSLPGGATY
+3462 DKAPSLPGGVTY

-3487 GVPDGASLSLADGT
+3487 GVPDGAFLSLADGT
-3501 LGTPLGGGVWVFE
+3501 LGTSLGGGVWVFE

-3684 AGIEIAGDAS
+3684 AGSEIAGDAS

-3798 SDSAYGLFVDAA
+3798 SDSAYGLFVDAT

-3874 VSAQGIALLG
+3874 LSAQGIALLG

-3932 SLKVVGLEEGVHTL
+3932 SLKVVGLDEGVHTL

-3970 EIAADDSLLD
+3970 EIAADGSLLD

-3987 SLLVADNSGMT
+3987 SLLVAGNSGMT
-3998 LFSGSGDDF
+3998 LLSGSGDDF

-4043 DKVDHIRDFNVS
+4043 DKVDHIRDFNVN

>member
-1 MYYQLFTARNG
+1 
-12 GSMQSQVVT
+12 MQSQVVT

-54 EIIITV
+54 DIIITV

-99 VQGQINLDLAQL
+99 IQGQINLDLAQL

-312 GGGLVSISGDQI
+312 GGGLVSISDDQI

-491 NIEIQDDKPLIS
+491 NIEIQDDKPIII
-503 GVEPLT
+503 GAEPLT
-509 VAEKTLDTG
+509 VAEQTLDTG

-622 TDFDGDTASITL
+622 TDFDGDTASIVL
-634 PVTVKDDK
+634 PVTILDDQ
-642 PYFTNVTSLNVHEN
+642 PVITGLVPLSVSEA
-656 DLPQGSDVTKEPLT
+656 DLAQGSNVDKQPVSVE
-670 ASGQFELVQGSDRVA
+670 GQFSIQGADTVRGYA
-685 SFTLDSSVN
+685 LDSSVN
-694 PVQGLTSNGVAVT
+694 PVQGLTSNGVAVV
-707 LSAPVDDGNGNLTY
+707 LSTPVDDGNGNLTY
-721 TAMAGAVTVFTLTL
+721 TASAGNSAIFALVLNTNGSYTFTLL
-735 NSDGTYSF
+735 GSI
-743 TLAAPVDHALN
+743 DHAIG
-754 SNDLTLNFQVIATD
+754 SDEKQLNFTVVATD
-768 FDGDSDSIVL
+768 FDGDTASIVL
-778 PVKINDDKP
+778 LVTILDDQPVI
-787 YFTNVQGLYVHE
+787 TGLETLSVSE
-799 NDLPQGSDTDKEPVT
+799 GDLAQGSNVDKQPVS
-814 VNGQFQLVQG
+814 VEGQFSIQG

-843 TSNGVAVTLSA
+843 TSNGMAVTLSA
-854 PADDGNGNL
+854 PVNDGNGNL

-872 TVFTLTLNTDGTY
+872 TVFTLTLNSDGTY

-891 PVDHAL
+891 PV
-897 NSNDLTLNFKVIA
+897 
-910 TDFDGDSDSIV
+910 
-921 LPVKINDD
+921 
-929 KPYFTNVQGLYVHEN
+929 E
-944 DLPQG
+944 
-949 SDTDKEPVTVNGQFQ
+949 
-964 LVQGA
+964 
-969 DTVASFALDS
+969 
-979 SVNPVQGLTSNGVA
+979 
-993 VTLSAPVDDGHGN
+993 
-1006 LTYTAMAG
+1006 
-1014 AVTVFTLT
+1014 
-1022 LNSNGTYSFTLAAP
+1022 
-1036 VDHALNSNDLTL
+1036 
-1048 NFQVIATDFDGD
+1048 
-1060 SDSIV
+1060 
-1065 LPVKINDDKPYFTN
+1065 
-1079 VQGLYVHENDLPQG
+1079 
-1093 SDTDKEP
+1093 
-1100 VTVNGQFQLVQ
+1100 
-1111 GADTVASFALDSSVN
+1111 
-1126 PVQGLTSNGVAV
+1126 
-1138 TLSAPV
+1138 
-1144 DDGHGNLTYTAMAG
+1144 
-1158 SATVFTLTLNAD
+1158 
-1170 GTYSFTLAAPVDHA
+1170 
-1184 LNSNDLT
+1184 
-1191 LNFKVIATDFDG
+1191 
-1203 DSDSIVLPVKI
+1203 
-1214 NDDKPYFTNVQGLY
+1214 
-1228 VHENDL
+1228 
-1234 PQGSDTDKEP
+1234 
-1244 VTVNGQFQ
+1244 
-1252 LVQGADTVASFALDS
+1252 
-1267 SVNPVQGLTS
+1267 
-1277 NGVAVTLSAPVD
+1277 
-1289 DGNGNLTYTVMA
+1289 
-1301 GAVTVFTLTLNT
+1301 
-1313 DGTYSFT
+1313 
-1320 LAAPVDH
+1320 
-1327 ALNSND
+1327 
-1333 LTLNF
+1333 
-1338 QVIATDFDGDS
+1338 
-1349 DSIVLPVKINDDK
+1349 
-1362 PYFTNVQG
+1362 
-1370 LYVHENDLP
+1370 
-1379 QGSDIDKEPVTVNGQ
+1379 
-1394 FQLVQGAD
+1394 
-1402 TVASF
+1402 
-1407 ALDSSVN
+1407 
-1414 PVQGLTSNGVAVT
+1414 
-1427 LSAPVDDGNGNLTYT
+1427 
-1442 AMAGAVTVFTLT
+1442 
-1454 LNSDGT
+1454 
-1460 YSFTLSA
+1460 
-1467 PVDHALNSDS
+1467 HALNSDS

-1488 FDGDSDSIVLPVKI
+1488 FDGD
-1502 NDDKPSFIHRQPL
+1502 
-1515 SVNEDDLPQGSDNSK
+1515 
-1530 ESLSASGQ
+1530 
-1538 FTVVQGADQVVSYQ
+1538 
-1552 LDGSVNPVQGLT
+1552 
-1564 SNGVAVVLSAPVD
+1564 
-1577 DGNGNG
+1577 
-1583 NLTYTATAGGNPIF
+1583 TA
-1597 TLVLNTDGSYT
+1597 
-1608 FTLSGPID
+1608 
-1616 HASGSDSKQLNFKV
+1616 
-1630 LAVDFDG
+1630 
-1637 DKASV
+1637 
-1642 NLPVTIIDDKP
+1642 
-1653 TITAVQALSVD
+1653 
-1664 EDDLTQGSDTT
+1664 
-1675 KESLTATGH
+1675 
-1684 FTTTQGADHVV
+1684 
-1695 SYTLNLTTNPL
+1695 
-1706 AGVTSG
+1706 
-1712 GQVLTLSDSV
+1712 
-1722 DAHGNHTYTATKPD
+1722 
-1736 GTLIFTLQLNANGS
+1736 
-1750 YQFTLSGPLDH
+1750 
-1761 AASSDELLL
+1761 
-1770 NFNVVATDYDGDTS
+1770 
-1784 SIVLPVTVVDD
+1784 SIVLPVTVLDD

-1842 IDTSTSSDTG
+1842 IDTSTSSDTR

-2056 IKFTVDVTAT
+2056 IQFTVDVTAT

-2106 LVPVGEQS
+2106 LVPAGEQS

-2337 FAGQIKLDVTA
+2337 FAGQIKLDVTV

-2361 TAQSETKEIVIDVA
+2361 TAQSEIKEIVIDVA

-2435 DFTDTG
+2435 DFTDTD

-2620 ANLTTA
+2620 ANLTVA
-2626 QVITG
+2626 QVVTG

-2656 GHVRQME
+2656 GHVRQVE

-2722 PDGSRVFVNNVEV
+2722 PDGSRVFVKNVEV
-2735 TLVNGVLVLEP
+2735 TLINGVLVLEP
-2746 AAGQS
+2746 EAGQS

-2794 AANPGQ
+2794 AGNPGQ

-2826 VENAGSVAQT
+2826 VENAGRVVQT

-2870 TAGSYQSDELVDQ
+2870 TAGSYQSAELVDQ

-2931 SNNDPDNNGFN
+2931 SNNDPDKNGFN
-2942 DIKITITAKVYD
+2942 DIKITITAQVYD
-2954 QGEDSSEVKITKQV
+2954 QGEDSSEAKITEQV

-2974 SFPTVVTGNNSVA
+2974 SFPTEVTGNNSVA

-3001 GKEDNTVNLGQQ
+3001 GKEDNAVDLGQQ

-3203 LNDTNAGV
+3203 LNDTNSGV

-3223 ITLTQAELPAA
+3223 ITLTQAELSAV
-3234 LGEIYFKP
+3234 LSEIYFKP

-3261 KVIDSTVFDETNA
+3261 KVTDSTVFDETNA

-3405 GIKVYTQESLLN
+3405 GIKVFTQESLLN
-3417 QPVEHTGQ
+3417 QPVEHSDQ

-3435 DVDITPAQEVT
+3435 DVDITPAQEVA

-3462 DKAPSLPGGATY
+3462 DKAPSLPGGANY

-3487 GVPDGASLSLADGT
+3487 GVPDGAFLSLADGT
-3501 LGTPLGGGVWVFE
+3501 LGTSLGGGVWVFE

-3588 TPLLLNSFT
+3588 TPLLLDSFT

-3633 TIQGDGTGAL
+3633 TIKGDGTGAL

-3684 AGIEIAGDAS
+3684 AEIEIAGDAS

-3932 SLKVVGLEEGVHTL
+3932 SLKVVGLEEGVHAL

-3970 EIAADDSLLD
+3970 EIAADGSLLD

-3998 LFSGSGDDF
+3998 LLSGSGDDF

>member
-1 MYYQLFTARNG
+1 
-12 GSMQSQVVT
+12 MQSQVVT

-491 NIEIQDDKPLIS
+491 NIEIQDDKPIII
-503 GVEPLT
+503 GAEQLT
-509 VAEKTLDTG
+509 VAEQTLDTG

-545 LDSLTDAVAGITS
+545 LDSLTDSVAGITS

-707 LSAPVDDGNGNLTY
+707 LSAPVDDG
-721 TAMAGAVTVFTLTL
+721 
-735 NSDGTYSF
+735 
-743 TLAAPVDHALN
+743 
-754 SNDLTLNFQVIATD
+754 
-768 FDGDSDSIVL
+768 
-778 PVKINDDKP
+778 
-787 YFTNVQGLYVHE
+787 
-799 NDLPQGSDTDKEPVT
+799 
-814 VNGQFQLVQG
+814 
-824 ADTVASFALDS
+824 
-835 SVNPVQGL
+835 
-843 TSNGVAVTLSA
+843 
-854 PADDGNGNL
+854 
-863 TYTAMAGSV
+863 
-872 TVFTLTLNTDGTY
+872 
-885 SFTLAA
+885 
-891 PVDHAL
+891 
-897 NSNDLTLNFKVIA
+897 
-910 TDFDGDSDSIV
+910 
-921 LPVKINDD
+921 
-929 KPYFTNVQGLYVHEN
+929 
-944 DLPQG
+944 
-949 SDTDKEPVTVNGQFQ
+949 
-964 LVQGA
+964 
-969 DTVASFALDS
+969 
-979 SVNPVQGLTSNGVA
+979 
-993 VTLSAPVDDGHGN
+993 HGN

-1022 LNSNGTYSFTLAAP
+1022 LNTDGTYSFTLAAP

-1144 DDGHGNLTYTAMAG
+1144 DDGNGNLTYTAMAG
-1158 SATVFTLTLNAD
+1158 S
-1170 GTYSFTLAAPVDHA
+1170 
-1184 LNSNDLT
+1184 
-1191 LNFKVIATDFDG
+1191 
-1203 DSDSIVLPVKI
+1203 
-1214 NDDKPYFTNVQGLY
+1214 
-1228 VHENDL
+1228 
-1234 PQGSDTDKEP
+1234 
-1244 VTVNGQFQ
+1244 
-1252 LVQGADTVASFALDS
+1252 
-1267 SVNPVQGLTS
+1267 
-1277 NGVAVTLSAPVD
+1277 
-1289 DGNGNLTYTVMA
+1289 
-1301 GAVTVFTLTLNT
+1301 
-1313 DGTYSFT
+1313 
-1320 LAAPVDH
+1320 
-1327 ALNSND
+1327 
-1333 LTLNF
+1333 
-1338 QVIATDFDGDS
+1338 
-1349 DSIVLPVKINDDK
+1349 
-1362 PYFTNVQG
+1362 
-1370 LYVHENDLP
+1370 
-1379 QGSDIDKEPVTVNGQ
+1379 
-1394 FQLVQGAD
+1394 
-1402 TVASF
+1402 
-1407 ALDSSVN
+1407 
-1414 PVQGLTSNGVAVT
+1414 
-1427 LSAPVDDGNGNLTYT
+1427 
-1442 AMAGAVTVFTLT
+1442 VTVFTLT

-1460 YSFTLSA
+1460 YSFTLAA
-1467 PVDHALNSDS
+1467 PVEHALNSDS

-1488 FDGDSDSIVLPVKI
+1488 FDGD
-1502 NDDKPSFIHRQPL
+1502 
-1515 SVNEDDLPQGSDNSK
+1515 
-1530 ESLSASGQ
+1530 
-1538 FTVVQGADQVVSYQ
+1538 
-1552 LDGSVNPVQGLT
+1552 
-1564 SNGVAVVLSAPVD
+1564 
-1577 DGNGNG
+1577 
-1583 NLTYTATAGGNPIF
+1583 TA
-1597 TLVLNTDGSYT
+1597 
-1608 FTLSGPID
+1608 
-1616 HASGSDSKQLNFKV
+1616 
-1630 LAVDFDG
+1630 
-1637 DKASV
+1637 
-1642 NLPVTIIDDKP
+1642 
-1653 TITAVQALSVD
+1653 
-1664 EDDLTQGSDTT
+1664 
-1675 KESLTATGH
+1675 
-1684 FTTTQGADHVV
+1684 
-1695 SYTLNLTTNPL
+1695 
-1706 AGVTSG
+1706 
-1712 GQVLTLSDSV
+1712 
-1722 DAHGNHTYTATKPD
+1722 
-1736 GTLIFTLQLNANGS
+1736 
-1750 YQFTLSGPLDH
+1750 
-1761 AASSDELLL
+1761 
-1770 NFNVVATDYDGDTS
+1770 
-1784 SIVLPVTVVDD
+1784 SIVLPVTVLDD

-1842 IDTSTSSDTG
+1842 IDTSTSSNTG

-1867 TTASSGQVYTYQGIA
+1867 TTTSSGQVYTYQGIA

-2075 QLNITISDH
+2075 QLNITIYDH

-2106 LVPVGEQS
+2106 LVPAGEQS

-2529 TIEFL
+2529 NIDFIS
-2534 NGNTQWQTFND
+2534 GNTQWQSFND
-2545 GVQSGV
+2545 GTHQGV
-2551 ITTVSED
+2551 ITTVAED
-2558 SRVDLN
+2558 SLVDLN

-2620 ANLTTA
+2620 ANLTVA
-2626 QVITG
+2626 QVVTG

-2656 GHVRQME
+2656 GHVRQVE

-2735 TLVNGVLVLEP
+2735 TLINGVLVLEP

-2794 AANPGQ
+2794 AGNPGQ

-2826 VENAGSVAQT
+2826 VENAGSVT
-2836 VQADANGKI
+2836 
-2845 DFTINDASGG
+2845 
-2855 QAGANVIRFDNLDSN
+2855 
-2870 TAGSYQSDELVDQ
+2870 
-2883 LVVSFGN
+2883 
-2890 VPQEVLNQLLIT
+2890 
-2902 GAINNGDGTWTI
+2902 
-2914 TNEADFSIKAP
+2914 
-2925 NGLVYS
+2925 
-2931 SNNDPDNNGFN
+2931 
-2942 DIKITITAKVYD
+2942 
-2954 QGEDSSEVKITKQV
+2954 
-2968 STELTL
+2968 
-2974 SFPTVVTGNNSVA
+2974 
-2987 AQLNWVGDADDLVI
+2987 
-3001 GKEDNTVNLGQQ
+3001 
-3013 IQDKLMVNATGF
+3013 
-3025 DAVADELSIVINAS
+3025 
-3039 DLPAGASIGG
+3039 
-3049 QDFNFVDGQYVFK
+3049 
-3062 GTLNPD
+3062 
-3068 GSISGLEGLVLIPP
+3068 
-3082 RDFAGDF
+3082 
-3089 KLPITFVT
+3089 
-3097 TDTQSGDEKTLT
+3097 
-3109 AQVPVAISPVADVPS
+3109 
-3124 SSGDQPLD
+3124 
-3132 NHVTPSIT
+3132 
-3140 LNVQETLGL
+3140 
-3149 DANHQPTDLANDTP
+3149 
-3163 TQDGIAYEDGIVH
+3163 
-3176 LNLAIGLADSLNG
+3176 
-3189 STQGQEVLT
+3189 
-3198 EVTLT
+3198 
-3203 LNDTNAGV
+3203 
-3211 FVDANGQSLGTS
+3211 
-3223 ITLTQAELPAA
+3223 
-3234 LGEIYFKP
+3234 
-3242 APNYPS
+3242 
-3248 GNDINTVGITVAG
+3248 
-3261 KVIDSTVFDETNA
+3261 
-3274 SSQGVSSSDADKTF
+3274 
-3288 TSQVSFEVK
+3288 
-3297 PVVDDIT
+3297 
-3304 IGSGSPISVTGDE
+3304 
-3317 DSWIALADQGNAF
+3317 
-3330 NVSLN
+3330 
-3335 DNDGSEQFVSLV
+3335 
-3347 LTGLPTDFL
+3347 
-3356 VKSLSSDYVVKNNGG
+3356 
-3371 GEWSVQIRNPNLTSL
+3371 
-3386 DLSAL
+3386 
-3391 AIKPAKDFSGEVQL
+3391 
-3405 GIKVYTQESLLN
+3405 
-3417 QPVEHTGQ
+3417 
-3425 FTLHVTPIGD
+3425 
-3435 DVDITPAQEVT
+3435 
-3446 GNEGQAIDISL
+3446 
-3457 GAQIL
+3457 
-3462 DKAPSLPGGATY
+3462 
-3474 TENSPETLRVEIS
+3474 
-3487 GVPDGASLSLADGT
+3487 
-3501 LGTPLGGGVWVFE
+3501 
-3514 INAQQLDKVVFN
+3514 
-3526 SGDNNQLNWN
+3526 
-3536 GNLHFKV
+3536 
-3543 QSVDTGLAGDQHLGS
+3543 
-3558 AQEFDVHVDVTAVND
+3558 
-3573 RPELINVQ
+3573 
-3581 DQVTEED
+3581 
-3588 TPLLLNSFT
+3588 
-3597 LADIDAQLDDP
+3597 
-3608 NADYTLQIGVNSGVL
+3608 
-3623 IIDSSLSSGL
+3623 
-3633 TIQGDGTGAL
+3633 
-3643 SITGNVAE
+3643 
-3651 INAAIGAG
+3651 
-3659 LVKFVPS
+3659 
-3666 PDFYGQVAV
+3666 
-3675 TLNVNDNGN
+3675 
-3684 AGIEIAGDAS
+3684 
-3694 TAHDNSAQFVIDVT
+3694 
-3708 AVNDK
+3708 
-3713 PEVDGI
+3713 
-3719 HLTAQIDEA
+3719 
-3728 SGQKLTGI
+3728 
-3736 TVSDVDYAGSHTND
+3736 
-3750 VMKVTLSIS
+3750 
-3759 EGILSVQA
+3759 
-3767 PAGSSVAVSY
+3767 
-3777 ALDGSV
+3777 
-3783 ILEGSPEAINALLNH
+3783 
-3798 SDSAYGLFVDAA
+3798 
-3810 AIAGTQINLTVTAQ
+3810 
-3824 DMGVYF
+3824 
-3830 ENASGMALEESK
+3830 
-3842 TYPIQVNPV
+3842 
-3851 ANAPSL
+3851 
-3857 SMNPAF
+3857 
-3863 GYAQQIYANQS
+3863 
-3874 VSAQGIALLG
+3874 
-3884 AIAALTDLH
+3884 
-3893 ETLSLRVDH
+3893 
-3902 LPAGASLSSTAGSVT
+3902 
-3917 DLGNGRWEVSPDALE
+3917 
-3932 SLKVVGLEEGVHTL
+3932 
-3946 SLTALSTES
+3946 
-3955 DGSSAPSANSIDYRI
+3955 
-3970 EIAADDSLLD
+3970 
-3980 HRSATDD
+3980 
-3987 SLLVADNSGMT
+3987 
-3998 LFSGSGDDF
+3998 
-4007 VQGGAGDDVLV
+4007 
-4018 GGLGADILVG
+4018 
-4028 GTGADMFKWTLDGVD
+4028 
-4043 DKVDHIRDFNVS
+4043 
-4055 EGDSIDLIDVVQDLG
+4055 
-4070 NHLTME
+4070 
-4076 QLLNN
+4076 
-4081 LSVSNQLTAQVVD
+4081 
-4094 NDVTLQVT
+4094 
-4102 TDNQVQQTIVIENLA
+4102 
-4117 TQIDFTGMSS
+4117 
-4127 LDIIGTLL
+4127 
-4135 DQNLLRHD
+4135 

>member
-1 MYYQLFTARNG
+1 M
-12 GSMQSQVVT
+12 
-21 QPVTVT
+21 
-27 SLSGNV
+27 
-33 VVVNAQGQARIV
+33 
-45 NAGDVLQPD
+45 
-54 EIIITV
+54 
-60 NQSAIELQT
+60 
-69 TQGGVQID
+69 
-77 ENCVACLPEF
+77 
-87 SADGQPEVQAAP
+87 
-99 VQGQINLDLAQL
+99 
-111 DTANFDEQAI
+111 
-121 AAIQQA
+121 
-127 ILDGVDPTTALEAAA
+127 
-142 AGAGAGGSANGGAI
+142 
-156 TIDYNFLEVLAST
+156 
-169 AFDTQGYNQTFS
+169 
-181 TTQTLVNPLRFAA
+181 VNPLRFAA

-491 NIEIQDDKPLIS
+491 NIEIQDDKPIII
-503 GVEPLT
+503 GAEPLT
-509 VAEKTLDTG
+509 VAEQTLDTG

-545 LDSLTDAVAGITS
+545 LDSLTDSVAGITS

-634 PVTVKDDK
+634 PVTIYDDK
-642 PYFTNVTSLNVHEN
+642 P
-656 DLPQGSDVTKEPLT
+656 
-670 ASGQFELVQGSDRVA
+670 
-685 SFTLDSSVN
+685 VN
-694 PVQGLTSNGVAVT
+694 P
-707 LSAPVDDGNGNLTY
+707 
-721 TAMAGAVTVFTLTL
+721 
-735 NSDGTYSF
+735 
-743 TLAAPVDHALN
+743 
-754 SNDLTLNFQVIATD
+754 I
-768 FDGDSDSIVL
+768 
-778 PVKINDDKP
+778 
-787 YFTNVQGLYVHE
+787 
-799 NDLPQGSDTDKEPVT
+799 
-814 VNGQFQLVQG
+814 
-824 ADTVASFALDS
+824 
-835 SVNPVQGL
+835 
-843 TSNGVAVTLSA
+843 
-854 PADDGNGNL
+854 
-863 TYTAMAGSV
+863 
-872 TVFTLTLNTDGTY
+872 
-885 SFTLAA
+885 
-891 PVDHAL
+891 
-897 NSNDLTLNFKVIA
+897 
-910 TDFDGDSDSIV
+910 
-921 LPVKINDD
+921 
-929 KPYFTNVQGLYVHEN
+929 
-944 DLPQG
+944 
-949 SDTDKEPVTVNGQFQ
+949 
-964 LVQGA
+964 
-969 DTVASFALDS
+969 
-979 SVNPVQGLTSNGVA
+979 
-993 VTLSAPVDDGHGN
+993 
-1006 LTYTAMAG
+1006 
-1014 AVTVFTLT
+1014 
-1022 LNSNGTYSFTLAAP
+1022 
-1036 VDHALNSNDLTL
+1036 
-1048 NFQVIATDFDGD
+1048 
-1060 SDSIV
+1060 
-1065 LPVKINDDKPYFTN
+1065 
-1079 VQGLYVHENDLPQG
+1079 
-1093 SDTDKEP
+1093 
-1100 VTVNGQFQLVQ
+1100 
-1111 GADTVASFALDSSVN
+1111 
-1126 PVQGLTSNGVAV
+1126 
-1138 TLSAPV
+1138 
-1144 DDGHGNLTYTAMAG
+1144 
-1158 SATVFTLTLNAD
+1158 
-1170 GTYSFTLAAPVDHA
+1170 
-1184 LNSNDLT
+1184 
-1191 LNFKVIATDFDG
+1191 
-1203 DSDSIVLPVKI
+1203 
-1214 NDDKPYFTNVQGLY
+1214 
-1228 VHENDL
+1228 
-1234 PQGSDTDKEP
+1234 
-1244 VTVNGQFQ
+1244 
-1252 LVQGADTVASFALDS
+1252 
-1267 SVNPVQGLTS
+1267 
-1277 NGVAVTLSAPVD
+1277 
-1289 DGNGNLTYTVMA
+1289 
-1301 GAVTVFTLTLNT
+1301 
-1313 DGTYSFT
+1313 
-1320 LAAPVDH
+1320 
-1327 ALNSND
+1327 
-1333 LTLNF
+1333 
-1338 QVIATDFDGDS
+1338 
-1349 DSIVLPVKINDDK
+1349 
-1362 PYFTNVQG
+1362 
-1370 LYVHENDLP
+1370 
-1379 QGSDIDKEPVTVNGQ
+1379 
-1394 FQLVQGAD
+1394 
-1402 TVASF
+1402 
-1407 ALDSSVN
+1407 
-1414 PVQGLTSNGVAVT
+1414 
-1427 LSAPVDDGNGNLTYT
+1427 
-1442 AMAGAVTVFTLT
+1442 
-1454 LNSDGT
+1454 
-1460 YSFTLSA
+1460 
-1467 PVDHALNSDS
+1467 
-1477 LTLNFK
+1477 
-1483 VIATD
+1483 
-1488 FDGDSDSIVLPVKI
+1488 
-1502 NDDKPSFIHRQPL
+1502 
-1515 SVNEDDLPQGSDNSK
+1515 
-1530 ESLSASGQ
+1530 
-1538 FTVVQGADQVVSYQ
+1538 
-1552 LDGSVNPVQGLT
+1552 
-1564 SNGVAVVLSAPVD
+1564 
-1577 DGNGNG
+1577 
-1583 NLTYTATAGGNPIF
+1583 
-1597 TLVLNTDGSYT
+1597 
-1608 FTLSGPID
+1608 
-1616 HASGSDSKQLNFKV
+1616 
-1630 LAVDFDG
+1630 
-1637 DKASV
+1637 
-1642 NLPVTIIDDKP
+1642 
-1653 TITAVQALSVD
+1653 
-1664 EDDLTQGSDTT
+1664 
-1675 KESLTATGH
+1675 
-1684 FTTTQGADHVV
+1684 
-1695 SYTLNLTTNPL
+1695 
-1706 AGVTSG
+1706 
-1712 GQVLTLSDSV
+1712 
-1722 DAHGNHTYTATKPD
+1722 
-1736 GTLIFTLQLNANGS
+1736 
-1750 YQFTLSGPLDH
+1750 
-1761 AASSDELLL
+1761 
-1770 NFNVVATDYDGDTS
+1770 
-1784 SIVLPVTVVDD
+1784 
-1795 QPSVI
+1795 
-1800 SAQALS
+1800 AQALS
-1806 VNEDDLATGTDQ
+1806 VHEDDLATGTAQ

-1835 DGIAHYQ
+1835 DGIAHYR
-1842 IDTSTSSDTG
+1842 IDTSTSNDTG
-1852 LTSQGQPVVW
+1852 LTSQGQAVVWGSPSITTTSSGQVYTYEATANGAVIFTLVLRADGSYSFTLNGAVDHPVNADELTLNIPVLVQDRDGDIASGTLPVTIYDDKPVNPIAQALSVNEDDLPQGSDGSKESLSASGQFTVMQGADGIAHYRIDTSTSHDTGLTSQGQAVVW

-1867 TTASSGQVYTYQGIA
+1867 TTTSSGQVYTYEGTANGAVIFTLVLRADGSYSFNLNGAVDHPVNADELTLNIPVLVQDRDGDTASVTLPVTIYDDKPLNPIAQALSVNEDGLPQGSDSSKGSLSASGQFTVVQGADGIAHYRIDTSTSHDTGLTSQGQAVVWGAPSITTTSSGQVYTYQGIA

-1956 SVASSV
+1956 ASASSV

-2106 LVPVGEQS
+2106 LVPAGEQS

-2260 DAVEDGSNVSLN
+2260 DAVEDGSHVSLN

-2500 NLSTGQVQDIESLG
+2500 NLSTGQAQDIESLG

-2529 TIEFL
+2529 NVDFIS
-2534 NGNTQWQTFND
+2534 GNTQWQSFND
-2545 GVQSGV
+2545 GTHQGV
-2551 ITTVSED
+2551 MTTVAED
-2558 SRVDLN
+2558 SLVDLN

-2620 ANLTTA
+2620 ANLTVA
-2626 QVITG
+2626 QVVTG

-2656 GHVRQME
+2656 GHVRQVE

-2673 IDVTENYHNAVSGN
+2673 IDVTENYHNAASGN
-2687 EDDRIHVTWVPQN
+2687 EDDRIDVTWVPQN

-2735 TLVNGVLVLEP
+2735 TLINGVLVLEP

-2794 AANPGQ
+2794 AGNPGQ

-2826 VENAGSVAQT
+2826 VENAGSVTQT
-2836 VQADANGKI
+2836 VQADASGKI

-3203 LNDTNAGV
+3203 LNDTNSGV

-3261 KVIDSTVFDETNA
+3261 KVTDSTVFDETNA

-3435 DVDITPAQEVT
+3435 DVDITPAQEVA

-3462 DKAPSLPGGATY
+3462 DKAPSLPGGANY

-3750 VMKVTLSIS
+3750 VMKVTLNIS

-3810 AIAGTQINLTVTAQ
+3810 VIAGTQINLTVTAQ

-3970 EIAADDSLLD
+3970 EIAADGSLLD

-3998 LFSGSGDDF
+3998 LLSGSGDDF

>member
-1 MYYQLFTARNG
+1 
-12 GSMQSQVVT
+12 MQSQVVT

-491 NIEIQDDKPLIS
+491 NIEIQDDKPIII
-503 GVEPLT
+503 GAEQLT
-509 VAEKTLDTG
+509 VAEQTLDTG

-545 LDSLTDAVAGITS
+545 LDSLTDSVAGITS

-707 LSAPVDDGNGNLTY
+707 LSAPVDDG
-721 TAMAGAVTVFTLTL
+721 
-735 NSDGTYSF
+735 
-743 TLAAPVDHALN
+743 
-754 SNDLTLNFQVIATD
+754 
-768 FDGDSDSIVL
+768 
-778 PVKINDDKP
+778 
-787 YFTNVQGLYVHE
+787 
-799 NDLPQGSDTDKEPVT
+799 
-814 VNGQFQLVQG
+814 
-824 ADTVASFALDS
+824 
-835 SVNPVQGL
+835 
-843 TSNGVAVTLSA
+843 
-854 PADDGNGNL
+854 
-863 TYTAMAGSV
+863 
-872 TVFTLTLNTDGTY
+872 
-885 SFTLAA
+885 
-891 PVDHAL
+891 
-897 NSNDLTLNFKVIA
+897 
-910 TDFDGDSDSIV
+910 
-921 LPVKINDD
+921 
-929 KPYFTNVQGLYVHEN
+929 
-944 DLPQG
+944 
-949 SDTDKEPVTVNGQFQ
+949 
-964 LVQGA
+964 
-969 DTVASFALDS
+969 
-979 SVNPVQGLTSNGVA
+979 
-993 VTLSAPVDDGHGN
+993 HGN

-1022 LNSNGTYSFTLAAP
+1022 LNTDGTYSFTLAAP

-1144 DDGHGNLTYTAMAG
+1144 DDGNGNLTYTAMAG
-1158 SATVFTLTLNAD
+1158 S
-1170 GTYSFTLAAPVDHA
+1170 
-1184 LNSNDLT
+1184 
-1191 LNFKVIATDFDG
+1191 
-1203 DSDSIVLPVKI
+1203 
-1214 NDDKPYFTNVQGLY
+1214 
-1228 VHENDL
+1228 
-1234 PQGSDTDKEP
+1234 
-1244 VTVNGQFQ
+1244 
-1252 LVQGADTVASFALDS
+1252 
-1267 SVNPVQGLTS
+1267 
-1277 NGVAVTLSAPVD
+1277 
-1289 DGNGNLTYTVMA
+1289 
-1301 GAVTVFTLTLNT
+1301 
-1313 DGTYSFT
+1313 
-1320 LAAPVDH
+1320 
-1327 ALNSND
+1327 
-1333 LTLNF
+1333 
-1338 QVIATDFDGDS
+1338 
-1349 DSIVLPVKINDDK
+1349 
-1362 PYFTNVQG
+1362 
-1370 LYVHENDLP
+1370 
-1379 QGSDIDKEPVTVNGQ
+1379 
-1394 FQLVQGAD
+1394 
-1402 TVASF
+1402 
-1407 ALDSSVN
+1407 
-1414 PVQGLTSNGVAVT
+1414 
-1427 LSAPVDDGNGNLTYT
+1427 
-1442 AMAGAVTVFTLT
+1442 VTVFTLT

-1460 YSFTLSA
+1460 YSFTLAA
-1467 PVDHALNSDS
+1467 PVEHALNSDS

-1488 FDGDSDSIVLPVKI
+1488 FDGD
-1502 NDDKPSFIHRQPL
+1502 
-1515 SVNEDDLPQGSDNSK
+1515 
-1530 ESLSASGQ
+1530 
-1538 FTVVQGADQVVSYQ
+1538 
-1552 LDGSVNPVQGLT
+1552 
-1564 SNGVAVVLSAPVD
+1564 
-1577 DGNGNG
+1577 
-1583 NLTYTATAGGNPIF
+1583 TA
-1597 TLVLNTDGSYT
+1597 
-1608 FTLSGPID
+1608 
-1616 HASGSDSKQLNFKV
+1616 
-1630 LAVDFDG
+1630 
-1637 DKASV
+1637 
-1642 NLPVTIIDDKP
+1642 
-1653 TITAVQALSVD
+1653 
-1664 EDDLTQGSDTT
+1664 
-1675 KESLTATGH
+1675 
-1684 FTTTQGADHVV
+1684 
-1695 SYTLNLTTNPL
+1695 
-1706 AGVTSG
+1706 
-1712 GQVLTLSDSV
+1712 
-1722 DAHGNHTYTATKPD
+1722 
-1736 GTLIFTLQLNANGS
+1736 
-1750 YQFTLSGPLDH
+1750 
-1761 AASSDELLL
+1761 
-1770 NFNVVATDYDGDTS
+1770 
-1784 SIVLPVTVVDD
+1784 SIVLPVTVLDD

-1842 IDTSTSSDTG
+1842 IDTSTSSNTG

-1867 TTASSGQVYTYQGIA
+1867 TTTSSGQVYTYQGIA

-2075 QLNITISDH
+2075 QLNITIYDH

-2106 LVPVGEQS
+2106 LVPAGEQS

-2529 TIEFL
+2529 NIDFIS
-2534 NGNTQWQTFND
+2534 GNTQWQSFND
-2545 GVQSGV
+2545 GTHQGV
-2551 ITTVSED
+2551 ITTVAED
-2558 SRVDLN
+2558 SLVDLN

-2620 ANLTTA
+2620 ANLTVA
-2626 QVITG
+2626 QVVTG

-2656 GHVRQME
+2656 GHVRQVE

-2735 TLVNGVLVLEP
+2735 TLINGVLVLEP

-2794 AANPGQ
+2794 AGNPGQ

-2826 VENAGSVAQT
+2826 VENAGSVTQT

-2845 DFTINDASGG
+2845 DFTINNVSGG
-2855 QAGANVIRFDNLDSN
+2855 
-2870 TAGSYQSDELVDQ
+2870 
-2883 LVVSFGN
+2883 
-2890 VPQEVLNQLLIT
+2890 
-2902 GAINNGDGTWTI
+2902 
-2914 TNEADFSIKAP
+2914 
-2925 NGLVYS
+2925 
-2931 SNNDPDNNGFN
+2931 
-2942 DIKITITAKVYD
+2942 
-2954 QGEDSSEVKITKQV
+2954 
-2968 STELTL
+2968 
-2974 SFPTVVTGNNSVA
+2974 
-2987 AQLNWVGDADDLVI
+2987 
-3001 GKEDNTVNLGQQ
+3001 
-3013 IQDKLMVNATGF
+3013 
-3025 DAVADELSIVINAS
+3025 
-3039 DLPAGASIGG
+3039 
-3049 QDFNFVDGQYVFK
+3049 
-3062 GTLNPD
+3062 
-3068 GSISGLEGLVLIPP
+3068 
-3082 RDFAGDF
+3082 
-3089 KLPITFVT
+3089 
-3097 TDTQSGDEKTLT
+3097 
-3109 AQVPVAISPVADVPS
+3109 
-3124 SSGDQPLD
+3124 
-3132 NHVTPSIT
+3132 
-3140 LNVQETLGL
+3140 
-3149 DANHQPTDLANDTP
+3149 
-3163 TQDGIAYEDGIVH
+3163 
-3176 LNLAIGLADSLNG
+3176 
-3189 STQGQEVLT
+3189 
-3198 EVTLT
+3198 
-3203 LNDTNAGV
+3203 
-3211 FVDANGQSLGTS
+3211 
-3223 ITLTQAELPAA
+3223 
-3234 LGEIYFKP
+3234 
-3242 APNYPS
+3242 
-3248 GNDINTVGITVAG
+3248 
-3261 KVIDSTVFDETNA
+3261 
-3274 SSQGVSSSDADKTF
+3274 
-3288 TSQVSFEVK
+3288 
-3297 PVVDDIT
+3297 
-3304 IGSGSPISVTGDE
+3304 
-3317 DSWIALADQGNAF
+3317 
-3330 NVSLN
+3330 
-3335 DNDGSEQFVSLV
+3335 
-3347 LTGLPTDFL
+3347 
-3356 VKSLSSDYVVKNNGG
+3356 
-3371 GEWSVQIRNPNLTSL
+3371 
-3386 DLSAL
+3386 
-3391 AIKPAKDFSGEVQL
+3391 
-3405 GIKVYTQESLLN
+3405 
-3417 QPVEHTGQ
+3417 
-3425 FTLHVTPIGD
+3425 
-3435 DVDITPAQEVT
+3435 
-3446 GNEGQAIDISL
+3446 
-3457 GAQIL
+3457 
-3462 DKAPSLPGGATY
+3462 
-3474 TENSPETLRVEIS
+3474 
-3487 GVPDGASLSLADGT
+3487 
-3501 LGTPLGGGVWVFE
+3501 
-3514 INAQQLDKVVFN
+3514 
-3526 SGDNNQLNWN
+3526 
-3536 GNLHFKV
+3536 
-3543 QSVDTGLAGDQHLGS
+3543 
-3558 AQEFDVHVDVTAVND
+3558 
-3573 RPELINVQ
+3573 
-3581 DQVTEED
+3581 
-3588 TPLLLNSFT
+3588 
-3597 LADIDAQLDDP
+3597 
-3608 NADYTLQIGVNSGVL
+3608 
-3623 IIDSSLSSGL
+3623 
-3633 TIQGDGTGAL
+3633 
-3643 SITGNVAE
+3643 
-3651 INAAIGAG
+3651 
-3659 LVKFVPS
+3659 
-3666 PDFYGQVAV
+3666 
-3675 TLNVNDNGN
+3675 
-3684 AGIEIAGDAS
+3684 
-3694 TAHDNSAQFVIDVT
+3694 
-3708 AVNDK
+3708 
-3713 PEVDGI
+3713 
-3719 HLTAQIDEA
+3719 
-3728 SGQKLTGI
+3728 
-3736 TVSDVDYAGSHTND
+3736 
-3750 VMKVTLSIS
+3750 
-3759 EGILSVQA
+3759 
-3767 PAGSSVAVSY
+3767 
-3777 ALDGSV
+3777 
-3783 ILEGSPEAINALLNH
+3783 
-3798 SDSAYGLFVDAA
+3798 
-3810 AIAGTQINLTVTAQ
+3810 
-3824 DMGVYF
+3824 
-3830 ENASGMALEESK
+3830 
-3842 TYPIQVNPV
+3842 
-3851 ANAPSL
+3851 
-3857 SMNPAF
+3857 
-3863 GYAQQIYANQS
+3863 
-3874 VSAQGIALLG
+3874 
-3884 AIAALTDLH
+3884 
-3893 ETLSLRVDH
+3893 
-3902 LPAGASLSSTAGSVT
+3902 
-3917 DLGNGRWEVSPDALE
+3917 
-3932 SLKVVGLEEGVHTL
+3932 
-3946 SLTALSTES
+3946 
-3955 DGSSAPSANSIDYRI
+3955 
-3970 EIAADDSLLD
+3970 
-3980 HRSATDD
+3980 
-3987 SLLVADNSGMT
+3987 
-3998 LFSGSGDDF
+3998 
-4007 VQGGAGDDVLV
+4007 
-4018 GGLGADILVG
+4018 
-4028 GTGADMFKWTLDGVD
+4028 
-4043 DKVDHIRDFNVS
+4043 
-4055 EGDSIDLIDVVQDLG
+4055 
-4070 NHLTME
+4070 
-4076 QLLNN
+4076 
-4081 LSVSNQLTAQVVD
+4081 
-4094 NDVTLQVT
+4094 
-4102 TDNQVQQTIVIENLA
+4102 
-4117 TQIDFTGMSS
+4117 
-4127 LDIIGTLL
+4127 
-4135 DQNLLRHD
+4135 

>member
-1 MYYQLFTARNG
+1 
-12 GSMQSQVVT
+12 MQSQVVT

-99 VQGQINLDLAQL
+99 IQGQINLDLAQL

-360 EPTLSLNENDLPA
+360 EPTLSLNENDLPT

-405 ANPIAGLTSQGD
+405 ANPVAGLTSQGD

-491 NIEIQDDKPLIS
+491 NIEIQDDKPIII
-503 GVEPLT
+503 GAEPLT
-509 VAEKTLDTG
+509 VAEQTLDTG

-545 LDSLTDAVAGITS
+545 LDSLTDSVAGITS

-634 PVTVKDDK
+634 PVTILDDQ
-642 PYFTNVTSLNVHEN
+642 PVITGLVPLSVSEA
-656 DLPQGSDVTKEPLT
+656 DLAQGSNVDKQPVSVE
-670 ASGQFELVQGSDRVA
+670 GQFSIQGADTVRGYA
-685 SFTLDSSVN
+685 LDSSVN
-694 PVQGLTSNGVAVT
+694 PVQGLTSNGVAVV
-707 LSAPVDDGNGNLTY
+707 LSTPVDDGNGNLTY
-721 TAMAGAVTVFTLTL
+721 TASAGNSAIFALVLNTNGSYTFTLL
-735 NSDGTYSF
+735 GSI
-743 TLAAPVDHALN
+743 DHAIG
-754 SNDLTLNFQVIATD
+754 SDEKQLNFTVVATD
-768 FDGDSDSIVL
+768 FDGDTASIVL
-778 PVKINDDKP
+778 PVTILDDQP
-787 YFTNVQGLYVHE
+787 VITGLETLSVSE
-799 NDLPQGSDTDKEPVT
+799 GDLAQGSNVDKQPVS
-814 VNGQFQLVQG
+814 VEGQFSIQG

-843 TSNGVAVTLSA
+843 TSNGMAVTLSA
-854 PADDGNGNL
+854 PVNDGNGNL

-872 TVFTLTLNTDGTY
+872 TVFTLTLNSDGTY

-891 PVDHAL
+891 PV
-897 NSNDLTLNFKVIA
+897 
-910 TDFDGDSDSIV
+910 
-921 LPVKINDD
+921 
-929 KPYFTNVQGLYVHEN
+929 E
-944 DLPQG
+944 
-949 SDTDKEPVTVNGQFQ
+949 
-964 LVQGA
+964 
-969 DTVASFALDS
+969 
-979 SVNPVQGLTSNGVA
+979 
-993 VTLSAPVDDGHGN
+993 
-1006 LTYTAMAG
+1006 
-1014 AVTVFTLT
+1014 
-1022 LNSNGTYSFTLAAP
+1022 
-1036 VDHALNSNDLTL
+1036 
-1048 NFQVIATDFDGD
+1048 
-1060 SDSIV
+1060 
-1065 LPVKINDDKPYFTN
+1065 
-1079 VQGLYVHENDLPQG
+1079 
-1093 SDTDKEP
+1093 
-1100 VTVNGQFQLVQ
+1100 
-1111 GADTVASFALDSSVN
+1111 
-1126 PVQGLTSNGVAV
+1126 
-1138 TLSAPV
+1138 
-1144 DDGHGNLTYTAMAG
+1144 
-1158 SATVFTLTLNAD
+1158 
-1170 GTYSFTLAAPVDHA
+1170 
-1184 LNSNDLT
+1184 
-1191 LNFKVIATDFDG
+1191 
-1203 DSDSIVLPVKI
+1203 
-1214 NDDKPYFTNVQGLY
+1214 
-1228 VHENDL
+1228 
-1234 PQGSDTDKEP
+1234 
-1244 VTVNGQFQ
+1244 
-1252 LVQGADTVASFALDS
+1252 
-1267 SVNPVQGLTS
+1267 
-1277 NGVAVTLSAPVD
+1277 
-1289 DGNGNLTYTVMA
+1289 
-1301 GAVTVFTLTLNT
+1301 
-1313 DGTYSFT
+1313 
-1320 LAAPVDH
+1320 
-1327 ALNSND
+1327 
-1333 LTLNF
+1333 
-1338 QVIATDFDGDS
+1338 
-1349 DSIVLPVKINDDK
+1349 
-1362 PYFTNVQG
+1362 
-1370 LYVHENDLP
+1370 
-1379 QGSDIDKEPVTVNGQ
+1379 
-1394 FQLVQGAD
+1394 
-1402 TVASF
+1402 
-1407 ALDSSVN
+1407 
-1414 PVQGLTSNGVAVT
+1414 
-1427 LSAPVDDGNGNLTYT
+1427 
-1442 AMAGAVTVFTLT
+1442 
-1454 LNSDGT
+1454 
-1460 YSFTLSA
+1460 
-1467 PVDHALNSDS
+1467 HALNSDS
-1477 LTLNFK
+1477 LT
-1483 VIATD
+1483 
-1488 FDGDSDSIVLPVKI
+1488 
-1502 NDDKPSFIHRQPL
+1502 
-1515 SVNEDDLPQGSDNSK
+1515 
-1530 ESLSASGQ
+1530 
-1538 FTVVQGADQVVSYQ
+1538 
-1552 LDGSVNPVQGLT
+1552 
-1564 SNGVAVVLSAPVD
+1564 
-1577 DGNGNG
+1577 
-1583 NLTYTATAGGNPIF
+1583 
-1597 TLVLNTDGSYT
+1597 
-1608 FTLSGPID
+1608 
-1616 HASGSDSKQLNFKV
+1616 
-1630 LAVDFDG
+1630 
-1637 DKASV
+1637 
-1642 NLPVTIIDDKP
+1642 
-1653 TITAVQALSVD
+1653 
-1664 EDDLTQGSDTT
+1664 
-1675 KESLTATGH
+1675 
-1684 FTTTQGADHVV
+1684 
-1695 SYTLNLTTNPL
+1695 
-1706 AGVTSG
+1706 
-1712 GQVLTLSDSV
+1712 
-1722 DAHGNHTYTATKPD
+1722 
-1736 GTLIFTLQLNANGS
+1736 
-1750 YQFTLSGPLDH
+1750 
-1761 AASSDELLL
+1761 L

-1867 TTASSGQVYTYQGIA
+1867 TTTSSGQVYTYQGIA

-1956 SVASSV
+1956 ASASSV

-2106 LVPVGEQS
+2106 LVPAGEQS
-2114 NAQDNLGGLPVE
+2114 NAQDNLGGLLVE

-2142 ESLGEVSIW
+2142 ESLGQVSIW

-2260 DAVEDGSNVSLN
+2260 NAVEDGSNVSLN

-2375 PEADR
+2375 PDADR

-2457 TYPNGETYY
+2457 TYSNGETYY

-2529 TIEFL
+2529 NIDFIS
-2534 NGNTQWQTFND
+2534 GNTQWQSFNE
-2545 GVQSGV
+2545 GTHQGV
-2551 ITTVSED
+2551 ITTVAED
-2558 SRVDLN
+2558 SLVDLN

-2570 EIADSPTDS
+2570 EIADRPTDS

-2620 ANLTTA
+2620 ANLTVA
-2626 QVITG
+2626 QVVTG

-2656 GHVRQME
+2656 GHVRQVE

-2735 TLVNGVLVLEP
+2735 TLINGVLVLEP

-2770 HNSSTDFTLSTAITV
+2770 HNSSTDFTLDTTITV

-2794 AANPGQ
+2794 AANRGQ

-2816 PIAEPDGQLL
+2816 PIVEPDGQLL
-2826 VENAGSVAQT
+2826 VENAGSVTQT
-2836 VQADANGKI
+2836 VQADASGKI

-2870 TAGSYQSDELVDQ
+2870 TAGSYQSAELVDQ

-2890 VPQEVLNQLLIT
+2890 VPPEVLNQLLIT

-2942 DIKITITAKVYD
+2942 DIKITITAQVYD
-2954 QGEDSSEVKITKQV
+2954 QGEDSSEAKITEQV

-2974 SFPTVVTGNNSVA
+2974 SFPTEVTGNNSVA

-3234 LGEIYFKP
+3234 LSEIYFKP

-3261 KVIDSTVFDETNA
+3261 KVTDSTVFDETNA
-3274 SSQGVSSSDADKTF
+3274 SSQGVSSSDADKAF

-3371 GEWSVQIRNPNLTSL
+3371 CEWSVQIRNPNLTSL
-3386 DLSAL
+3386 DLSEL

-3405 GIKVYTQESLLN
+3405 GIKVFTQESLLGE
-3417 QPVEHTGQ
+3417 PVEHTGQ
-3425 FTLHVTPIGD
+3425 FTLNVTPVGD
-3435 DVDITPAQEVT
+3435 DVDIAPITNVV

-3462 DKAPSLPGGATY
+3462 DKAPSLPGGANY
-3474 TENSPETLRVEIS
+3474 TENSPETLRVEVS
-3487 GVPDGASLSLADGT
+3487 GVPDGAFLSLADGT
-3501 LGTPLGGGVWVFE
+3501 LGTSLGGGVWVFE

-3759 EGILSVQA
+3759 EGILSVQT

-3955 DGSSAPSANSIDYRI
+3955 DGSSAPSTNSIDYQI
-3970 EIAADDSLLD
+3970 EIAADGSLLD

-3998 LFSGSGDDF
+3998 LLSGSGDDF

>member
-491 NIEIQDDKPLIS
+491 NIEIQDDKPIII
-503 GVEPLT
+503 GAEPLT
-509 VAEKTLDTG
+509 VAEQTLDTG

-606 HALNSDE
+606 HAVNSDE
-613 LLVNFTVVA
+613 LSLNFTVVA
-622 TDFDGDTASITL
+622 TDFDGDTASVVL
-634 PVTVKDDK
+634 PVTILDDQ
-642 PYFTNVTSLNVHEN
+642 PVITGLVPLSVSEA
-656 DLPQGSDVTKEPLT
+656 DLAQGSNVDKQPVSVE
-670 ASGQFELVQGSDRVA
+670 GQFSIQGADTVRGYA
-685 SFTLDSSVN
+685 LDSSVN
-694 PVQGLTSNGVAVT
+694 PVQGLTSNGVAVV
-707 LSAPVDDGNGNLTY
+707 LSTPVDDGNGNLTY
-721 TAMAGAVTVFTLTL
+721 TASAGNSAIFALVLNTNGSYTFTLL
-735 NSDGTYSF
+735 GSI
-743 TLAAPVDHALN
+743 DHAIG
-754 SNDLTLNFQVIATD
+754 SDEKQLNFTVVATD
-768 FDGDSDSIVL
+768 FDGDTASIVL
-778 PVKINDDKP
+778 PVTILDDQP
-787 YFTNVQGLYVHE
+787 VITGLETLSVSE
-799 NDLPQGSDTDKEPVT
+799 GDLAQGSNVDKQPVS
-814 VNGQFQLVQG
+814 VEGQFSIQG

-843 TSNGVAVTLSA
+843 TSNGMAVTLSA
-854 PADDGNGNL
+854 PVNDGNGNL

-872 TVFTLTLNTDGTY
+872 TVFTLTLNSDGTY

-891 PVDHAL
+891 PV
-897 NSNDLTLNFKVIA
+897 
-910 TDFDGDSDSIV
+910 
-921 LPVKINDD
+921 
-929 KPYFTNVQGLYVHEN
+929 E
-944 DLPQG
+944 
-949 SDTDKEPVTVNGQFQ
+949 
-964 LVQGA
+964 
-969 DTVASFALDS
+969 
-979 SVNPVQGLTSNGVA
+979 
-993 VTLSAPVDDGHGN
+993 
-1006 LTYTAMAG
+1006 
-1014 AVTVFTLT
+1014 
-1022 LNSNGTYSFTLAAP
+1022 
-1036 VDHALNSNDLTL
+1036 
-1048 NFQVIATDFDGD
+1048 
-1060 SDSIV
+1060 
-1065 LPVKINDDKPYFTN
+1065 
-1079 VQGLYVHENDLPQG
+1079 
-1093 SDTDKEP
+1093 
-1100 VTVNGQFQLVQ
+1100 
-1111 GADTVASFALDSSVN
+1111 
-1126 PVQGLTSNGVAV
+1126 
-1138 TLSAPV
+1138 
-1144 DDGHGNLTYTAMAG
+1144 
-1158 SATVFTLTLNAD
+1158 
-1170 GTYSFTLAAPVDHA
+1170 
-1184 LNSNDLT
+1184 
-1191 LNFKVIATDFDG
+1191 
-1203 DSDSIVLPVKI
+1203 
-1214 NDDKPYFTNVQGLY
+1214 
-1228 VHENDL
+1228 
-1234 PQGSDTDKEP
+1234 
-1244 VTVNGQFQ
+1244 
-1252 LVQGADTVASFALDS
+1252 
-1267 SVNPVQGLTS
+1267 
-1277 NGVAVTLSAPVD
+1277 
-1289 DGNGNLTYTVMA
+1289 
-1301 GAVTVFTLTLNT
+1301 
-1313 DGTYSFT
+1313 
-1320 LAAPVDH
+1320 
-1327 ALNSND
+1327 
-1333 LTLNF
+1333 
-1338 QVIATDFDGDS
+1338 
-1349 DSIVLPVKINDDK
+1349 
-1362 PYFTNVQG
+1362 
-1370 LYVHENDLP
+1370 
-1379 QGSDIDKEPVTVNGQ
+1379 
-1394 FQLVQGAD
+1394 
-1402 TVASF
+1402 
-1407 ALDSSVN
+1407 
-1414 PVQGLTSNGVAVT
+1414 
-1427 LSAPVDDGNGNLTYT
+1427 
-1442 AMAGAVTVFTLT
+1442 
-1454 LNSDGT
+1454 
-1460 YSFTLSA
+1460 
-1467 PVDHALNSDS
+1467 HALNSDS

-1488 FDGDSDSIVLPVKI
+1488 FDGD
-1502 NDDKPSFIHRQPL
+1502 
-1515 SVNEDDLPQGSDNSK
+1515 
-1530 ESLSASGQ
+1530 
-1538 FTVVQGADQVVSYQ
+1538 
-1552 LDGSVNPVQGLT
+1552 
-1564 SNGVAVVLSAPVD
+1564 
-1577 DGNGNG
+1577 
-1583 NLTYTATAGGNPIF
+1583 TA
-1597 TLVLNTDGSYT
+1597 
-1608 FTLSGPID
+1608 
-1616 HASGSDSKQLNFKV
+1616 
-1630 LAVDFDG
+1630 
-1637 DKASV
+1637 
-1642 NLPVTIIDDKP
+1642 
-1653 TITAVQALSVD
+1653 
-1664 EDDLTQGSDTT
+1664 
-1675 KESLTATGH
+1675 
-1684 FTTTQGADHVV
+1684 
-1695 SYTLNLTTNPL
+1695 
-1706 AGVTSG
+1706 
-1712 GQVLTLSDSV
+1712 
-1722 DAHGNHTYTATKPD
+1722 
-1736 GTLIFTLQLNANGS
+1736 
-1750 YQFTLSGPLDH
+1750 
-1761 AASSDELLL
+1761 
-1770 NFNVVATDYDGDTS
+1770 
-1784 SIVLPVTVVDD
+1784 SIVLPVTVLDD

-1842 IDTSTSSDTG
+1842 IDTSTSSNTG

-1867 TTASSGQVYTYQGIA
+1867 TTTSSGQVYTYQGIA

-2075 QLNITISDH
+2075 QLNITIYDH

-2106 LVPVGEQS
+2106 LVPAGEQS

-2529 TIEFL
+2529 NIDFIS
-2534 NGNTQWQTFND
+2534 GNTQWQSFND
-2545 GVQSGV
+2545 GTHQGV
-2551 ITTVSED
+2551 ITTVAED
-2558 SRVDLN
+2558 SLVDLN

-2620 ANLTTA
+2620 ANLTVA
-2626 QVITG
+2626 QVVTG

-2656 GHVRQME
+2656 GHVRQVE

-2735 TLVNGVLVLEP
+2735 TLINGVLVLEP

-2794 AANPGQ
+2794 AGNPGQ

-2826 VENAGSVAQT
+2826 VENAGSVTQT

-2845 DFTINDASGG
+2845 DFTINNVSGG

-2931 SNNDPDNNGFN
+2931 SNNDPDKNGFN

-2974 SFPTVVTGNNSVA
+2974 SFPTEVTGNNSVA

-3049 QDFNFVDGQYVFK
+3049 QDFNFVDGHYVFK

-3203 LNDTNAGV
+3203 LNDTNSGV

-3248 GNDINTVGITVAG
+3248 GNDINTVGMTVTG
-3261 KVIDSTVFDETNA
+3261 KVTDSTVFDETNA
-3274 SSQGVSSSDADKTF
+3274 SLQGVSSSDADKTF

-3391 AIKPAKDFSGEVQL
+3391 AIKPTKDFSGEVQL
-3405 GIKVYTQESLLN
+3405 GIKVFTQESLLGE
-3417 QPVEHTGQ
+3417 PVEHTGQ
-3425 FTLHVTPIGD
+3425 FTLNVTPIGD
-3435 DVDITPAQEVT
+3435 DVDIAPITNVV

-3462 DKAPSLPGGATY
+3462 DKAPSLPGGVTY

-3487 GVPDGASLSLADGT
+3487 GVPDGAFLSLADGT
-3501 LGTPLGGGVWVFE
+3501 LGTSLGGGVWVFE

-3608 NADYTLQIGVNSGVL
+3608 NVDYTLQIGVNSGVL

-3970 EIAADDSLLD
+3970 EIAADGSLLD

-3998 LFSGSGDDF
+3998 LLSGSGDDF

-4043 DKVDHIRDFNVS
+4043 DKVDRIRDFNVS

>member
-1 MYYQLFTARNG
+1 
-12 GSMQSQVVT
+12 MQSQVVT

-491 NIEIQDDKPLIS
+491 NIEIQDDKPIII
-503 GVEPLT
+503 GAEQLT
-509 VAEKTLDTG
+509 VAEQTLDTG

-545 LDSLTDAVAGITS
+545 LDSLTDSVAGITS

-707 LSAPVDDGNGNLTY
+707 LSAPVDDG
-721 TAMAGAVTVFTLTL
+721 
-735 NSDGTYSF
+735 
-743 TLAAPVDHALN
+743 
-754 SNDLTLNFQVIATD
+754 
-768 FDGDSDSIVL
+768 
-778 PVKINDDKP
+778 
-787 YFTNVQGLYVHE
+787 
-799 NDLPQGSDTDKEPVT
+799 
-814 VNGQFQLVQG
+814 
-824 ADTVASFALDS
+824 
-835 SVNPVQGL
+835 
-843 TSNGVAVTLSA
+843 
-854 PADDGNGNL
+854 
-863 TYTAMAGSV
+863 
-872 TVFTLTLNTDGTY
+872 
-885 SFTLAA
+885 
-891 PVDHAL
+891 
-897 NSNDLTLNFKVIA
+897 
-910 TDFDGDSDSIV
+910 
-921 LPVKINDD
+921 
-929 KPYFTNVQGLYVHEN
+929 
-944 DLPQG
+944 
-949 SDTDKEPVTVNGQFQ
+949 
-964 LVQGA
+964 
-969 DTVASFALDS
+969 
-979 SVNPVQGLTSNGVA
+979 
-993 VTLSAPVDDGHGN
+993 HGN

-1022 LNSNGTYSFTLAAP
+1022 LNTDGTYSFTLAAP

-1144 DDGHGNLTYTAMAG
+1144 DDGNGNLTYTAMAG
-1158 SATVFTLTLNAD
+1158 S
-1170 GTYSFTLAAPVDHA
+1170 
-1184 LNSNDLT
+1184 
-1191 LNFKVIATDFDG
+1191 
-1203 DSDSIVLPVKI
+1203 
-1214 NDDKPYFTNVQGLY
+1214 
-1228 VHENDL
+1228 
-1234 PQGSDTDKEP
+1234 
-1244 VTVNGQFQ
+1244 
-1252 LVQGADTVASFALDS
+1252 
-1267 SVNPVQGLTS
+1267 
-1277 NGVAVTLSAPVD
+1277 
-1289 DGNGNLTYTVMA
+1289 
-1301 GAVTVFTLTLNT
+1301 
-1313 DGTYSFT
+1313 
-1320 LAAPVDH
+1320 
-1327 ALNSND
+1327 
-1333 LTLNF
+1333 
-1338 QVIATDFDGDS
+1338 
-1349 DSIVLPVKINDDK
+1349 
-1362 PYFTNVQG
+1362 
-1370 LYVHENDLP
+1370 
-1379 QGSDIDKEPVTVNGQ
+1379 
-1394 FQLVQGAD
+1394 
-1402 TVASF
+1402 
-1407 ALDSSVN
+1407 
-1414 PVQGLTSNGVAVT
+1414 
-1427 LSAPVDDGNGNLTYT
+1427 
-1442 AMAGAVTVFTLT
+1442 VTVFTLT

-1460 YSFTLSA
+1460 YSFTLAA
-1467 PVDHALNSDS
+1467 PVEHALNSDS

-1488 FDGDSDSIVLPVKI
+1488 FDGD
-1502 NDDKPSFIHRQPL
+1502 
-1515 SVNEDDLPQGSDNSK
+1515 
-1530 ESLSASGQ
+1530 
-1538 FTVVQGADQVVSYQ
+1538 
-1552 LDGSVNPVQGLT
+1552 
-1564 SNGVAVVLSAPVD
+1564 
-1577 DGNGNG
+1577 
-1583 NLTYTATAGGNPIF
+1583 TA
-1597 TLVLNTDGSYT
+1597 
-1608 FTLSGPID
+1608 
-1616 HASGSDSKQLNFKV
+1616 
-1630 LAVDFDG
+1630 
-1637 DKASV
+1637 
-1642 NLPVTIIDDKP
+1642 
-1653 TITAVQALSVD
+1653 
-1664 EDDLTQGSDTT
+1664 
-1675 KESLTATGH
+1675 
-1684 FTTTQGADHVV
+1684 
-1695 SYTLNLTTNPL
+1695 
-1706 AGVTSG
+1706 
-1712 GQVLTLSDSV
+1712 
-1722 DAHGNHTYTATKPD
+1722 
-1736 GTLIFTLQLNANGS
+1736 
-1750 YQFTLSGPLDH
+1750 
-1761 AASSDELLL
+1761 
-1770 NFNVVATDYDGDTS
+1770 
-1784 SIVLPVTVVDD
+1784 SIVLPVTVLDD

-1842 IDTSTSSDTG
+1842 IDTSTSSNTG

-1867 TTASSGQVYTYQGIA
+1867 TTTSSGQVYTYQGIA

-2075 QLNITISDH
+2075 QLNITIYDH

-2106 LVPVGEQS
+2106 LVPAGEQS

-2529 TIEFL
+2529 NIDFIS
-2534 NGNTQWQTFND
+2534 GNTQWQSFND
-2545 GVQSGV
+2545 GTHQGV
-2551 ITTVSED
+2551 ITTVAED
-2558 SRVDLN
+2558 SLVDLN

-2620 ANLTTA
+2620 ANLTVA
-2626 QVITG
+2626 QVVTG

-2656 GHVRQME
+2656 GHVRQVE

-2735 TLVNGVLVLEP
+2735 TLINGVLVLEP

-2794 AANPGQ
+2794 AGNPGQ

-2826 VENAGSVAQT
+2826 VENAGSVTQT

-2845 DFTINDASGG
+2845 DFTINNVSGG

-2931 SNNDPDNNGFN
+2931 SNNDPDKNGFN

-2974 SFPTVVTGNNSVA
+2974 SFPTEVTGNNSVA

-3013 IQDKLMVNATGF
+3013 IQDKLMVNAIGF

-3049 QDFNFVDGQYVFK
+3049 QDFNFVDGHYVFK

-3203 LNDTNAGV
+3203 LNDTNSGV

-3248 GNDINTVGITVAG
+3248 GNDINTVGMTVTG
-3261 KVIDSTVFDETNA
+3261 KVTDSTVFDETNA
-3274 SSQGVSSSDADKTF
+3274 SLQGVSSSDADKTF

-3391 AIKPAKDFSGEVQL
+3391 AIKPTKDFSGEVQL
-3405 GIKVYTQESLLN
+3405 GIKVFTQESLLGE
-3417 QPVEHTGQ
+3417 PVEHTGQ
-3425 FTLHVTPIGD
+3425 FTLNVTPIGD
-3435 DVDITPAQEVT
+3435 DVDIAPITNVV

-3462 DKAPSLPGGATY
+3462 DKAPSLPGGVTY

-3487 GVPDGASLSLADGT
+3487 GVPDGAFLSLADGT
-3501 LGTPLGGGVWVFE
+3501 LGTSLGGGVWVFE

-3684 AGIEIAGDAS
+3684 AGSEIAGDAS

-3798 SDSAYGLFVDAA
+3798 SDSAYGLFVDAT

-3874 VSAQGIALLG
+3874 LSAQGIALLG

-3932 SLKVVGLEEGVHTL
+3932 SLKVVGLDEGVHTL

-3970 EIAADDSLLD
+3970 EIAADGSLLD

-3987 SLLVADNSGMT
+3987 SLLVAGNSGMT
-3998 LFSGSGDDF
+3998 LLSGSGDDF

>member
-77 ENCVACLPEF
+77 ENCVACLPEL

-142 AGAGAGGSANGGAI
+142 AGAGVGGSANGGAI

-491 NIEIQDDKPLIS
+491 NIEIQDDKPIII
-503 GVEPLT
+503 GAEPLT
-509 VAEKTLDTG
+509 VAEQTLDTG

-634 PVTVKDDK
+634 PVTIYDDK
-642 PYFTNVTSLNVHEN
+642 PI
-656 DLPQGSDVTKEPLT
+656 
-670 ASGQFELVQGSDRVA
+670 
-685 SFTLDSSVN
+685 N
-694 PVQGLTSNGVAVT
+694 PVAE
-707 LSAPVDDGNGNLTY
+707 A
-721 TAMAGAVTVFTLTL
+721 
-735 NSDGTYSF
+735 
-743 TLAAPVDHALN
+743 
-754 SNDLTLNFQVIATD
+754 
-768 FDGDSDSIVL
+768 
-778 PVKINDDKP
+778 
-787 YFTNVQGLYVHE
+787 
-799 NDLPQGSDTDKEPVT
+799 
-814 VNGQFQLVQG
+814 
-824 ADTVASFALDS
+824 
-835 SVNPVQGL
+835 
-843 TSNGVAVTLSA
+843 
-854 PADDGNGNL
+854 
-863 TYTAMAGSV
+863 
-872 TVFTLTLNTDGTY
+872 
-885 SFTLAA
+885 
-891 PVDHAL
+891 
-897 NSNDLTLNFKVIA
+897 
-910 TDFDGDSDSIV
+910 
-921 LPVKINDD
+921 
-929 KPYFTNVQGLYVHEN
+929 
-944 DLPQG
+944 
-949 SDTDKEPVTVNGQFQ
+949 
-964 LVQGA
+964 
-969 DTVASFALDS
+969 
-979 SVNPVQGLTSNGVA
+979 
-993 VTLSAPVDDGHGN
+993 
-1006 LTYTAMAG
+1006 
-1014 AVTVFTLT
+1014 
-1022 LNSNGTYSFTLAAP
+1022 
-1036 VDHALNSNDLTL
+1036 
-1048 NFQVIATDFDGD
+1048 
-1060 SDSIV
+1060 
-1065 LPVKINDDKPYFTN
+1065 
-1079 VQGLYVHENDLPQG
+1079 
-1093 SDTDKEP
+1093 
-1100 VTVNGQFQLVQ
+1100 
-1111 GADTVASFALDSSVN
+1111 
-1126 PVQGLTSNGVAV
+1126 
-1138 TLSAPV
+1138 
-1144 DDGHGNLTYTAMAG
+1144 
-1158 SATVFTLTLNAD
+1158 
-1170 GTYSFTLAAPVDHA
+1170 
-1184 LNSNDLT
+1184 
-1191 LNFKVIATDFDG
+1191 
-1203 DSDSIVLPVKI
+1203 
-1214 NDDKPYFTNVQGLY
+1214 
-1228 VHENDL
+1228 
-1234 PQGSDTDKEP
+1234 
-1244 VTVNGQFQ
+1244 
-1252 LVQGADTVASFALDS
+1252 
-1267 SVNPVQGLTS
+1267 
-1277 NGVAVTLSAPVD
+1277 
-1289 DGNGNLTYTVMA
+1289 
-1301 GAVTVFTLTLNT
+1301 
-1313 DGTYSFT
+1313 
-1320 LAAPVDH
+1320 
-1327 ALNSND
+1327 
-1333 LTLNF
+1333 
-1338 QVIATDFDGDS
+1338 
-1349 DSIVLPVKINDDK
+1349 
-1362 PYFTNVQG
+1362 
-1370 LYVHENDLP
+1370 
-1379 QGSDIDKEPVTVNGQ
+1379 
-1394 FQLVQGAD
+1394 
-1402 TVASF
+1402 
-1407 ALDSSVN
+1407 
-1414 PVQGLTSNGVAVT
+1414 
-1427 LSAPVDDGNGNLTYT
+1427 
-1442 AMAGAVTVFTLT
+1442 
-1454 LNSDGT
+1454 
-1460 YSFTLSA
+1460 
-1467 PVDHALNSDS
+1467 
-1477 LTLNFK
+1477 
-1483 VIATD
+1483 
-1488 FDGDSDSIVLPVKI
+1488 
-1502 NDDKPSFIHRQPL
+1502 L
-1515 SVNEDDLPQGSDNSK
+1515 SVHEDDLATGTAQSK
-1530 ESLSASGQ
+1530 ESTTANGQ
-1538 FTVVQGADQVVSYQ
+1538 
-1552 LDGSVNPVQGLT
+1552 
-1564 SNGVAVVLSAPVD
+1564 
-1577 DGNGNG
+1577 
-1583 NLTYTATAGGNPIF
+1583 
-1597 TLVLNTDGSYT
+1597 
-1608 FTLSGPID
+1608 
-1616 HASGSDSKQLNFKV
+1616 
-1630 LAVDFDG
+1630 
-1637 DKASV
+1637 
-1642 NLPVTIIDDKP
+1642 
-1653 TITAVQALSVD
+1653 
-1664 EDDLTQGSDTT
+1664 
-1675 KESLTATGH
+1675 
-1684 FTTTQGADHVV
+1684 FTTTQGADGIAHYRIDTSTSSETGLTSQGQPVV
-1695 SYTLNLTTNPL
+1695 WGSPSITT
-1706 AGVTSG
+1706 TSS
-1712 GQVLTLSDSV
+1712 GQVY
-1722 DAHGNHTYTATKPD
+1722 TYEGTAN
-1736 GTLIFTLQLNANGS
+1736 GAVIFTLVLRADGS
-1750 YQFTLSGPLDH
+1750 YSFTLNGAVDH
-1761 AASSDELLL
+1761 PVNADELTL
-1770 NFNVVATDYDGDTS
+1770 NIPVLVQDRDGDTAS
-1784 SIVLPVTVVDD
+1784 VTLPVTIHDD
-1795 QPSVI
+1795 KPINPV
-1800 SAQALS
+1800 AEALS
-1806 VNEDDLATGTDQ
+1806 VHEDDLTSGTAQTKESTTDNGQFTITQGADGIAHYRIDTSTSSETGLTSQGQPVVWGAPSITTTSSGQVYTYEGTANGAVIFTLVLRADGSYSFTLNGAVDHPVNADELTLNIPVLVQDRDGDTAPVTLPVTIYDDKPINPVAEALSVHEDDLASGTDQ
-1818 SKESTTA
+1818 TKESTTA

-1867 TTASSGQVYTYQGIA
+1867 TTTSSGQVYTYQGIA

-1928 DTSPITLPV
+1928 DTSPIALPV

-1962 NLFSRDNNLSPD
+1962 NLFSRDNNLSPE

-2034 IQPNGTATFTPVTQL
+2034 LQPNGTATFTPVTQL

-2114 NAQDNLGGLPVE
+2114 NVQDNLGGLPVE

-2142 ESLGEVSIW
+2142 ESLGQVSIW

-2260 DAVEDGSNVSLN
+2260 DAVEDGSHVSLN

-2448 SGPSPITVG
+2448 SAPSLITVG

-2480 TKHSNENF
+2480 TKNSNENF

-2500 NLSTGQVQDIESLG
+2500 NLSTGQAQDIESLG

-2529 TIEFL
+2529 SIDL
-2534 NGNTQWQTFND
+2534 ISGNTQWQNFND
-2545 GVQSGV
+2545 GSHHGV
-2551 ITTVSED
+2551 VTTVAED

-2656 GHVRQME
+2656 GHVRQVD

-2673 IDVTENYHNAVSGN
+2673 IDVTENYHNAVFGN
-2687 EDDRIHVTWVPQN
+2687 EDSRIHVTWVPQN

-2746 AAGQS
+2746 TAGQS

-2794 AANPGQ
+2794 AGNPGQ

-2826 VENAGSVAQT
+2826 VENAGSVTQT

-3203 LNDTNAGV
+3203 LNDTNSGV

-3261 KVIDSTVFDETNA
+3261 KVTDSTVFDETNA

-3317 DSWIALADQGNAF
+3317 DSWIALADQGSAF

-3371 GEWSVQIRNPNLTSL
+3371 GEWSVQIRNPSLTSL

-3425 FTLHVTPIGD
+3425 FTLNVTPVGD
-3435 DVDITPAQEVT
+3435 DVDIAPITNVV

-3462 DKAPSLPGGATY
+3462 DKAPSLPGGANY

-3694 TAHDNSAQFVIDVT
+3694 TGHDNSAQFVIDVT

-3750 VMKVTLSIS
+3750 VMKVTLSIN

-3902 LPAGASLSSTAGSVT
+3902 FPAGASLSSTAGSVT

-3955 DGSSAPSANSIDYRI
+3955 DGSSAPSANSIDYQI
-3970 EIAADDSLLD
+3970 EIAADGSLLD

-3998 LFSGSGDDF
+3998 LLSGSGDDF

>member
-1 MYYQLFTARNG
+1 
-12 GSMQSQVVT
+12 MQSQVVT

-491 NIEIQDDKPLIS
+491 NIEIQDDKPIII
-503 GVEPLT
+503 GAEQLT
-509 VAEKTLDTG
+509 VAEQTLDTG

-545 LDSLTDAVAGITS
+545 LDSLTDSVAGITS

-707 LSAPVDDGNGNLTY
+707 LSAPVDDG
-721 TAMAGAVTVFTLTL
+721 
-735 NSDGTYSF
+735 
-743 TLAAPVDHALN
+743 
-754 SNDLTLNFQVIATD
+754 
-768 FDGDSDSIVL
+768 
-778 PVKINDDKP
+778 
-787 YFTNVQGLYVHE
+787 
-799 NDLPQGSDTDKEPVT
+799 
-814 VNGQFQLVQG
+814 
-824 ADTVASFALDS
+824 
-835 SVNPVQGL
+835 
-843 TSNGVAVTLSA
+843 
-854 PADDGNGNL
+854 
-863 TYTAMAGSV
+863 
-872 TVFTLTLNTDGTY
+872 
-885 SFTLAA
+885 
-891 PVDHAL
+891 
-897 NSNDLTLNFKVIA
+897 
-910 TDFDGDSDSIV
+910 
-921 LPVKINDD
+921 
-929 KPYFTNVQGLYVHEN
+929 
-944 DLPQG
+944 
-949 SDTDKEPVTVNGQFQ
+949 
-964 LVQGA
+964 
-969 DTVASFALDS
+969 
-979 SVNPVQGLTSNGVA
+979 
-993 VTLSAPVDDGHGN
+993 HGN

-1022 LNSNGTYSFTLAAP
+1022 LNTDGTYSFTLAAP

-1144 DDGHGNLTYTAMAG
+1144 DDGNGNLTYTAMAG
-1158 SATVFTLTLNAD
+1158 S
-1170 GTYSFTLAAPVDHA
+1170 
-1184 LNSNDLT
+1184 
-1191 LNFKVIATDFDG
+1191 
-1203 DSDSIVLPVKI
+1203 
-1214 NDDKPYFTNVQGLY
+1214 
-1228 VHENDL
+1228 
-1234 PQGSDTDKEP
+1234 
-1244 VTVNGQFQ
+1244 
-1252 LVQGADTVASFALDS
+1252 
-1267 SVNPVQGLTS
+1267 
-1277 NGVAVTLSAPVD
+1277 
-1289 DGNGNLTYTVMA
+1289 
-1301 GAVTVFTLTLNT
+1301 
-1313 DGTYSFT
+1313 
-1320 LAAPVDH
+1320 
-1327 ALNSND
+1327 
-1333 LTLNF
+1333 
-1338 QVIATDFDGDS
+1338 
-1349 DSIVLPVKINDDK
+1349 
-1362 PYFTNVQG
+1362 
-1370 LYVHENDLP
+1370 
-1379 QGSDIDKEPVTVNGQ
+1379 
-1394 FQLVQGAD
+1394 
-1402 TVASF
+1402 
-1407 ALDSSVN
+1407 
-1414 PVQGLTSNGVAVT
+1414 
-1427 LSAPVDDGNGNLTYT
+1427 
-1442 AMAGAVTVFTLT
+1442 VTVFTLT

-1460 YSFTLSA
+1460 YSFTLAA
-1467 PVDHALNSDS
+1467 PVEHALNSDS

-1488 FDGDSDSIVLPVKI
+1488 FDGD
-1502 NDDKPSFIHRQPL
+1502 
-1515 SVNEDDLPQGSDNSK
+1515 
-1530 ESLSASGQ
+1530 
-1538 FTVVQGADQVVSYQ
+1538 
-1552 LDGSVNPVQGLT
+1552 
-1564 SNGVAVVLSAPVD
+1564 
-1577 DGNGNG
+1577 
-1583 NLTYTATAGGNPIF
+1583 TA
-1597 TLVLNTDGSYT
+1597 
-1608 FTLSGPID
+1608 
-1616 HASGSDSKQLNFKV
+1616 
-1630 LAVDFDG
+1630 
-1637 DKASV
+1637 
-1642 NLPVTIIDDKP
+1642 
-1653 TITAVQALSVD
+1653 
-1664 EDDLTQGSDTT
+1664 
-1675 KESLTATGH
+1675 
-1684 FTTTQGADHVV
+1684 
-1695 SYTLNLTTNPL
+1695 
-1706 AGVTSG
+1706 
-1712 GQVLTLSDSV
+1712 
-1722 DAHGNHTYTATKPD
+1722 
-1736 GTLIFTLQLNANGS
+1736 
-1750 YQFTLSGPLDH
+1750 
-1761 AASSDELLL
+1761 
-1770 NFNVVATDYDGDTS
+1770 
-1784 SIVLPVTVVDD
+1784 SIVLPVTVLDD

-1842 IDTSTSSDTG
+1842 IDTSTSSNTG

-1867 TTASSGQVYTYQGIA
+1867 TTTSSGQVYTYQGIA

-2075 QLNITISDH
+2075 QLNITIYDH

-2106 LVPVGEQS
+2106 LVPAGEQS

-2529 TIEFL
+2529 NIDFIS
-2534 NGNTQWQTFND
+2534 GNTQWQSFND
-2545 GVQSGV
+2545 GTHQGV
-2551 ITTVSED
+2551 ITTVAED
-2558 SRVDLN
+2558 SLVDLN

-2620 ANLTTA
+2620 ANLTVA
-2626 QVITG
+2626 QVVTG

-2656 GHVRQME
+2656 GHVRQVE

-2735 TLVNGVLVLEP
+2735 TLINGVLVLEP

-2794 AANPGQ
+2794 AGNPGQ

-2826 VENAGSVAQT
+2826 VENAGSVTQT

-2845 DFTINDASGG
+2845 DFTINNVSGG

-2931 SNNDPDNNGFN
+2931 SNNDPDKNGFN

-2974 SFPTVVTGNNSVA
+2974 SFPTEVTGNNSVA

-3049 QDFNFVDGQYVFK
+3049 QDFNFVDGHYVFK

-3203 LNDTNAGV
+3203 LNDTNSGV

-3248 GNDINTVGITVAG
+3248 GNDINTVGMTVTG
-3261 KVIDSTVFDETNA
+3261 KVTDSTVFDETNA
-3274 SSQGVSSSDADKTF
+3274 SLQGVSSSDADKTF

-3391 AIKPAKDFSGEVQL
+3391 AIKPTKDFSGEVQL
-3405 GIKVYTQESLLN
+3405 GIKVFTQESLLGE
-3417 QPVEHTGQ
+3417 PVEHTGQ
-3425 FTLHVTPIGD
+3425 FTLNVTPIGD
-3435 DVDITPAQEVT
+3435 DVDIAPITNVV

-3462 DKAPSLPGGATY
+3462 DKAPSLPGGVTY

-3487 GVPDGASLSLADGT
+3487 GVPDGAFLSLADGT
-3501 LGTPLGGGVWVFE
+3501 LGTSLGGGVWVFE

-3633 TIQGDGTGAL
+3633 TIQGDGTGRFPSRVMWPRSMLRLAL
-3643 SITGNVAE
+3643 A
-3651 INAAIGAG
+3651 
-3659 LVKFVPS
+3659 
-3666 PDFYGQVAV
+3666 
-3675 TLNVNDNGN
+3675 
-3684 AGIEIAGDAS
+3684 
-3694 TAHDNSAQFVIDVT
+3694 
-3708 AVNDK
+3708 
-3713 PEVDGI
+3713 
-3719 HLTAQIDEA
+3719 
-3728 SGQKLTGI
+3728 
-3736 TVSDVDYAGSHTND
+3736 
-3750 VMKVTLSIS
+3750 
-3759 EGILSVQA
+3759 
-3767 PAGSSVAVSY
+3767 
-3777 ALDGSV
+3777 
-3783 ILEGSPEAINALLNH
+3783 
-3798 SDSAYGLFVDAA
+3798 
-3810 AIAGTQINLTVTAQ
+3810 
-3824 DMGVYF
+3824 
-3830 ENASGMALEESK
+3830 
-3842 TYPIQVNPV
+3842 
-3851 ANAPSL
+3851 
-3857 SMNPAF
+3857 
-3863 GYAQQIYANQS
+3863 
-3874 VSAQGIALLG
+3874 
-3884 AIAALTDLH
+3884 
-3893 ETLSLRVDH
+3893 
-3902 LPAGASLSSTAGSVT
+3902 
-3917 DLGNGRWEVSPDALE
+3917 
-3932 SLKVVGLEEGVHTL
+3932 
-3946 SLTALSTES
+3946 
-3955 DGSSAPSANSIDYRI
+3955 
-3970 EIAADDSLLD
+3970 
-3980 HRSATDD
+3980 
-3987 SLLVADNSGMT
+3987 
-3998 LFSGSGDDF
+3998 
-4007 VQGGAGDDVLV
+4007 
-4018 GGLGADILVG
+4018 
-4028 GTGADMFKWTLDGVD
+4028 
-4043 DKVDHIRDFNVS
+4043 
-4055 EGDSIDLIDVVQDLG
+4055 
-4070 NHLTME
+4070 
-4076 QLLNN
+4076 
-4081 LSVSNQLTAQVVD
+4081 
-4094 NDVTLQVT
+4094 
-4102 TDNQVQQTIVIENLA
+4102 
-4117 TQIDFTGMSS
+4117 
-4127 LDIIGTLL
+4127 
-4135 DQNLLRHD
+4135 

>member
-99 VQGQINLDLAQL
+99 IQGQINLDLAQL

-213 PQTSTVTSLIT
+213 PQASTVTSLIT

-251 DITSSGQPVVFR
+251 DITSSDQPVVFR

-286 AESIG
+286 AESVG
-291 RDVNLTITTTL
+291 RDLNLTVTTTL

-491 NIEIQDDKPLIS
+491 NIEIQDDKPIII
-503 GVEPLT
+503 GAEPLT
-509 VAEKTLDTG
+509 VAEQTLDTG

-622 TDFDGDTASITL
+622 TDFDGDTASIVL
-634 PVTVKDDK
+634 PVTILDDQ
-642 PYFTNVTSLNVHEN
+642 PVITGLVPLSVSEA
-656 DLPQGSDVTKEPLT
+656 DLAQGSNVDKQPVSVE
-670 ASGQFELVQGSDRVA
+670 GQFSIQGADTVRGYA
-685 SFTLDSSVN
+685 LDSSVN
-694 PVQGLTSNGVAVT
+694 PVQGLTSNGVAVV
-707 LSAPVDDGNGNLTY
+707 LSTPVDDGNGNLTY
-721 TAMAGAVTVFTLTL
+721 TASAGNSAIFALVLNTNGSYTFTLL
-735 NSDGTYSF
+735 GSI
-743 TLAAPVDHALN
+743 DHAIG
-754 SNDLTLNFQVIATD
+754 SDEKQLNFTVVATD
-768 FDGDSDSIVL
+768 FDGDTASIVL
-778 PVKINDDKP
+778 PVTILDDQP
-787 YFTNVQGLYVHE
+787 IITGLETLSVSE
-799 NDLPQGSDTDKEPVT
+799 GDLAQGSNVDKQPVS
-814 VNGQFQLVQG
+814 VEGQFSIQG

-843 TSNGVAVTLSA
+843 TSNGMAVTLSA
-854 PADDGNGNL
+854 PVNDGNGNL

-872 TVFTLTLNTDGTY
+872 TVFTLTLNSDGTY

-891 PVDHAL
+891 PV
-897 NSNDLTLNFKVIA
+897 
-910 TDFDGDSDSIV
+910 
-921 LPVKINDD
+921 
-929 KPYFTNVQGLYVHEN
+929 E
-944 DLPQG
+944 
-949 SDTDKEPVTVNGQFQ
+949 
-964 LVQGA
+964 
-969 DTVASFALDS
+969 
-979 SVNPVQGLTSNGVA
+979 
-993 VTLSAPVDDGHGN
+993 
-1006 LTYTAMAG
+1006 
-1014 AVTVFTLT
+1014 
-1022 LNSNGTYSFTLAAP
+1022 
-1036 VDHALNSNDLTL
+1036 
-1048 NFQVIATDFDGD
+1048 
-1060 SDSIV
+1060 
-1065 LPVKINDDKPYFTN
+1065 
-1079 VQGLYVHENDLPQG
+1079 
-1093 SDTDKEP
+1093 
-1100 VTVNGQFQLVQ
+1100 
-1111 GADTVASFALDSSVN
+1111 
-1126 PVQGLTSNGVAV
+1126 
-1138 TLSAPV
+1138 
-1144 DDGHGNLTYTAMAG
+1144 
-1158 SATVFTLTLNAD
+1158 
-1170 GTYSFTLAAPVDHA
+1170 
-1184 LNSNDLT
+1184 
-1191 LNFKVIATDFDG
+1191 
-1203 DSDSIVLPVKI
+1203 
-1214 NDDKPYFTNVQGLY
+1214 
-1228 VHENDL
+1228 
-1234 PQGSDTDKEP
+1234 
-1244 VTVNGQFQ
+1244 
-1252 LVQGADTVASFALDS
+1252 
-1267 SVNPVQGLTS
+1267 
-1277 NGVAVTLSAPVD
+1277 
-1289 DGNGNLTYTVMA
+1289 
-1301 GAVTVFTLTLNT
+1301 
-1313 DGTYSFT
+1313 
-1320 LAAPVDH
+1320 
-1327 ALNSND
+1327 
-1333 LTLNF
+1333 
-1338 QVIATDFDGDS
+1338 
-1349 DSIVLPVKINDDK
+1349 
-1362 PYFTNVQG
+1362 
-1370 LYVHENDLP
+1370 
-1379 QGSDIDKEPVTVNGQ
+1379 
-1394 FQLVQGAD
+1394 
-1402 TVASF
+1402 
-1407 ALDSSVN
+1407 
-1414 PVQGLTSNGVAVT
+1414 
-1427 LSAPVDDGNGNLTYT
+1427 
-1442 AMAGAVTVFTLT
+1442 
-1454 LNSDGT
+1454 
-1460 YSFTLSA
+1460 
-1467 PVDHALNSDS
+1467 HALNSDS

-1488 FDGDSDSIVLPVKI
+1488 FDGD
-1502 NDDKPSFIHRQPL
+1502 
-1515 SVNEDDLPQGSDNSK
+1515 
-1530 ESLSASGQ
+1530 
-1538 FTVVQGADQVVSYQ
+1538 
-1552 LDGSVNPVQGLT
+1552 
-1564 SNGVAVVLSAPVD
+1564 
-1577 DGNGNG
+1577 
-1583 NLTYTATAGGNPIF
+1583 
-1597 TLVLNTDGSYT
+1597 
-1608 FTLSGPID
+1608 
-1616 HASGSDSKQLNFKV
+1616 
-1630 LAVDFDG
+1630 
-1637 DKASV
+1637 
-1642 NLPVTIIDDKP
+1642 
-1653 TITAVQALSVD
+1653 
-1664 EDDLTQGSDTT
+1664 
-1675 KESLTATGH
+1675 
-1684 FTTTQGADHVV
+1684 
-1695 SYTLNLTTNPL
+1695 
-1706 AGVTSG
+1706 
-1712 GQVLTLSDSV
+1712 
-1722 DAHGNHTYTATKPD
+1722 
-1736 GTLIFTLQLNANGS
+1736 
-1750 YQFTLSGPLDH
+1750 
-1761 AASSDELLL
+1761 
-1770 NFNVVATDYDGDTS
+1770 TS

-1795 QPSVI
+1795 QPLVI

-1818 SKESTTA
+1818 SKESTIA

-1842 IDTSTSSDTG
+1842 IDSSTSSDTG

-1867 TTASSGQVYTYQGIA
+1867 TTTSSGQVYTYQGIA

-2094 GYEDQGHDAALN
+2094 GYEDQGHDASLN
-2106 LVPVGEQS
+2106 LVPAGEQS

-2188 QQSINGTIATVENLY
+2188 QQSVNGTIATVENLY

-2260 DAVEDGSNVSLN
+2260 DAVEDGSYVSLN

-2529 TIEFL
+2529 NIDFIS
-2534 NGNTQWQTFND
+2534 GNTQWQSFNE
-2545 GVQSGV
+2545 GTHQGV
-2551 ITTVSED
+2551 ITTVAED
-2558 SRVDLN
+2558 SLVDLN

-2620 ANLTTA
+2620 ANLTVA
-2626 QVITG
+2626 QIVTG

-2656 GHVRQME
+2656 GHVRQVE

-2735 TLVNGVLVLEP
+2735 TLINGVLVLEP

-2794 AANPGQ
+2794 AGNPGR

-2826 VENAGSVAQT
+2826 VENAGRVAQT

-2931 SNNDPDNNGFN
+2931 SNHDPDNNGFN

-2954 QGEDSSEVKITKQV
+2954 RGEDSSEVKITEQV

-3203 LNDTNAGV
+3203 LNDTNSGV

-3261 KVIDSTVFDETNA
+3261 KVTDSTVFDETNA

-3435 DVDITPAQEVT
+3435 DVDITPAQEVA

-3462 DKAPSLPGGATY
+3462 DKAPSLPGGANY

-3487 GVPDGASLSLADGT
+3487 GVPDGAFLSLADGT
-3501 LGTPLGGGVWVFE
+3501 LGTSLGGGVWVFE

-3830 ENASGMALEESK
+3830 ENASGMALEESN

-3970 EIAADDSLLD
+3970 EIAADGSLLD

-3998 LFSGSGDDF
+3998 LLSGSGDDF

-4028 GTGADMFKWTLDGVD
+4028 GTGADMFKWTLGGVD

-4055 EGDSIDLIDVVQDLG
+4055 GGDSIDLIDVVQDLG

>member
-1 MYYQLFTARNG
+1 
-12 GSMQSQVVT
+12 MQSQVVT

-99 VQGQINLDLAQL
+99 IQGQINLDLAQL

-312 GGGLVSISGDQI
+312 GGGLVSISDDQI

-450 GSYQFVLQGTLDHAA
+450 GNYQFVLQGTLDHAA

-491 NIEIQDDKPLIS
+491 NIEIQDDKPIII
-503 GVEPLT
+503 GAEPLT
-509 VAEKTLDTG
+509 VAEQTLDTG

-545 LDSLTDAVAGITS
+545 LDSLTDSVAGITS

-606 HALNSDE
+606 HAVNSDE
-613 LLVNFTVVA
+613 LSLNFTVVA
-622 TDFDGDTASITL
+622 TDFDGDTASIVL
-634 PVTVKDDK
+634 PVTILDDQ
-642 PYFTNVTSLNVHEN
+642 PVITGLVPLSVSEA
-656 DLPQGSDVTKEPLT
+656 DLAQGSNVDKQPVSVE
-670 ASGQFELVQGSDRVA
+670 GQFSIQGADTVRGYA
-685 SFTLDSSVN
+685 LDSSVN
-694 PVQGLTSNGVAVT
+694 PVQGLTSNGVAVV
-707 LSAPVDDGNGNLTY
+707 LSTPVDDGNGNLTY
-721 TAMAGAVTVFTLTL
+721 TASAGNSAIFALVLNTNGSYTFTLL
-735 NSDGTYSF
+735 GSI
-743 TLAAPVDHALN
+743 DHAIG
-754 SNDLTLNFQVIATD
+754 SDEKQLNFTVVATD
-768 FDGDSDSIVL
+768 FDGDTASIVL
-778 PVKINDDKP
+778 PVTILDDQP
-787 YFTNVQGLYVHE
+787 VITGLETLSVSE
-799 NDLPQGSDTDKEPVT
+799 GDLAQGSNVDKQPVS
-814 VNGQFQLVQG
+814 VEGQFSIQG

-843 TSNGVAVTLSA
+843 TSNGMAVTLSA
-854 PADDGNGNL
+854 PVNDGNGNL

-872 TVFTLTLNTDGTY
+872 TVFTLTLNSDGTY

-891 PVDHAL
+891 PV
-897 NSNDLTLNFKVIA
+897 
-910 TDFDGDSDSIV
+910 
-921 LPVKINDD
+921 
-929 KPYFTNVQGLYVHEN
+929 E
-944 DLPQG
+944 
-949 SDTDKEPVTVNGQFQ
+949 
-964 LVQGA
+964 
-969 DTVASFALDS
+969 
-979 SVNPVQGLTSNGVA
+979 
-993 VTLSAPVDDGHGN
+993 
-1006 LTYTAMAG
+1006 
-1014 AVTVFTLT
+1014 
-1022 LNSNGTYSFTLAAP
+1022 
-1036 VDHALNSNDLTL
+1036 
-1048 NFQVIATDFDGD
+1048 
-1060 SDSIV
+1060 
-1065 LPVKINDDKPYFTN
+1065 
-1079 VQGLYVHENDLPQG
+1079 
-1093 SDTDKEP
+1093 
-1100 VTVNGQFQLVQ
+1100 
-1111 GADTVASFALDSSVN
+1111 
-1126 PVQGLTSNGVAV
+1126 
-1138 TLSAPV
+1138 
-1144 DDGHGNLTYTAMAG
+1144 
-1158 SATVFTLTLNAD
+1158 
-1170 GTYSFTLAAPVDHA
+1170 
-1184 LNSNDLT
+1184 
-1191 LNFKVIATDFDG
+1191 
-1203 DSDSIVLPVKI
+1203 
-1214 NDDKPYFTNVQGLY
+1214 
-1228 VHENDL
+1228 
-1234 PQGSDTDKEP
+1234 
-1244 VTVNGQFQ
+1244 
-1252 LVQGADTVASFALDS
+1252 
-1267 SVNPVQGLTS
+1267 
-1277 NGVAVTLSAPVD
+1277 
-1289 DGNGNLTYTVMA
+1289 
-1301 GAVTVFTLTLNT
+1301 
-1313 DGTYSFT
+1313 
-1320 LAAPVDH
+1320 
-1327 ALNSND
+1327 
-1333 LTLNF
+1333 
-1338 QVIATDFDGDS
+1338 
-1349 DSIVLPVKINDDK
+1349 
-1362 PYFTNVQG
+1362 
-1370 LYVHENDLP
+1370 
-1379 QGSDIDKEPVTVNGQ
+1379 
-1394 FQLVQGAD
+1394 
-1402 TVASF
+1402 
-1407 ALDSSVN
+1407 
-1414 PVQGLTSNGVAVT
+1414 
-1427 LSAPVDDGNGNLTYT
+1427 
-1442 AMAGAVTVFTLT
+1442 
-1454 LNSDGT
+1454 
-1460 YSFTLSA
+1460 
-1467 PVDHALNSDS
+1467 HALNSDS

-1488 FDGDSDSIVLPVKI
+1488 FDGD
-1502 NDDKPSFIHRQPL
+1502 
-1515 SVNEDDLPQGSDNSK
+1515 
-1530 ESLSASGQ
+1530 
-1538 FTVVQGADQVVSYQ
+1538 
-1552 LDGSVNPVQGLT
+1552 
-1564 SNGVAVVLSAPVD
+1564 
-1577 DGNGNG
+1577 
-1583 NLTYTATAGGNPIF
+1583 TA
-1597 TLVLNTDGSYT
+1597 
-1608 FTLSGPID
+1608 
-1616 HASGSDSKQLNFKV
+1616 
-1630 LAVDFDG
+1630 
-1637 DKASV
+1637 
-1642 NLPVTIIDDKP
+1642 
-1653 TITAVQALSVD
+1653 
-1664 EDDLTQGSDTT
+1664 
-1675 KESLTATGH
+1675 
-1684 FTTTQGADHVV
+1684 
-1695 SYTLNLTTNPL
+1695 
-1706 AGVTSG
+1706 
-1712 GQVLTLSDSV
+1712 
-1722 DAHGNHTYTATKPD
+1722 
-1736 GTLIFTLQLNANGS
+1736 
-1750 YQFTLSGPLDH
+1750 
-1761 AASSDELLL
+1761 
-1770 NFNVVATDYDGDTS
+1770 
-1784 SIVLPVTVVDD
+1784 SIVLPVTVLDD

-1962 NLFSRDNNLSPD
+1962 NLFSSDNNLSPD

-2022 VNGVSRDLGTLT
+2022 VNVNGVSRDLGTLT

-2056 IKFTVDVTAT
+2056 IQFTVDVTAT

-2106 LVPVGEQS
+2106 LVPAGEQS

-2137 DVDQG
+2137 DVDQE

-2260 DAVEDGSNVSLN
+2260 DAVEDGSHVSLN

-2529 TIEFL
+2529 NIDFIS
-2534 NGNTQWQTFND
+2534 GNTQWQSFNE
-2545 GVQSGV
+2545 GTHQGV
-2551 ITTVSED
+2551 ITTVAED
-2558 SRVDLN
+2558 SLVDLN

-2656 GHVRQME
+2656 GHVRQVE

-2735 TLVNGVLVLEP
+2735 TLINGVLVLEP

-2794 AANPGQ
+2794 AGNPGQ

-2826 VENAGSVAQT
+2826 VENAGSVTQT

-2931 SNNDPDNNGFN
+2931 SNNDPDKNGFN

-3013 IQDKLMVNATGF
+3013 IQDKLMVNATDF

-3211 FVDANGQSLGTS
+3211 FVDANGQSLGAS

-3234 LGEIYFKP
+3234 LSEIYFKP

-3261 KVIDSTVFDETNA
+3261 KVTDSTVFDETNA

-3297 PVVDDIT
+3297 PVADEIT

-3405 GIKVYTQESLLN
+3405 GIKVFTQESLLGE
-3417 QPVEHTGQ
+3417 PVEHTGQ
-3425 FTLHVTPIGD
+3425 FTLNVTPVGD
-3435 DVDITPAQEVT
+3435 DVDIAPITNVV

-3623 IIDSSLSSGL
+3623 ISDSSLSSGL

-3719 HLTAQIDEA
+3719 HFTAQINEA

-3736 TVSDVDYAGSHTND
+3736 TVSDVDYAGSHAND

-3902 LPAGASLSSTAGSVT
+3902 LPAGACLSSTVGSVT

-3970 EIAADDSLLD
+3970 EIAADGSLLD

-3998 LFSGSGDDF
+3998 LLSGSGDDF
-4007 VQGGAGDDVLV
+4007 IQGGAGDDVLV

>member
-1 MYYQLFTARNG
+1 
-12 GSMQSQVVT
+12 MQSQVVT

-99 VQGQINLDLAQL
+99 IQGQINLDLAQL

-312 GGGLVSISGDQI
+312 GGGLVSISDDQI

-450 GSYQFVLQGTLDHAA
+450 GNYQFVLQGTLDHAA

-491 NIEIQDDKPLIS
+491 NIEIQDDKPIII
-503 GVEPLT
+503 GAEPLT
-509 VAEKTLDTG
+509 VAEQTLDTG

-545 LDSLTDAVAGITS
+545 LDSLTDSVAGITS

-606 HALNSDE
+606 HAVNSDE
-613 LLVNFTVVA
+613 LSLNFTVVA
-622 TDFDGDTASITL
+622 TDFDGDTASIVL
-634 PVTVKDDK
+634 PVTILDDQ
-642 PYFTNVTSLNVHEN
+642 PVITGLVPLSVSEA
-656 DLPQGSDVTKEPLT
+656 DLAQGSNVDKQPVSVE
-670 ASGQFELVQGSDRVA
+670 GQFSIQGADTVRGYA
-685 SFTLDSSVN
+685 LDSSVN
-694 PVQGLTSNGVAVT
+694 PVQGLTSNGVAVV
-707 LSAPVDDGNGNLTY
+707 LSTPVDDGNGNLTY
-721 TAMAGAVTVFTLTL
+721 TASAGNSAIFALVLNTNGSYTFTLL
-735 NSDGTYSF
+735 GSI
-743 TLAAPVDHALN
+743 DHAIG
-754 SNDLTLNFQVIATD
+754 SDEKQLNFTVVATD
-768 FDGDSDSIVL
+768 FDGDTASIVL
-778 PVKINDDKP
+778 PVTILDDQP
-787 YFTNVQGLYVHE
+787 VITGLETLSVSE
-799 NDLPQGSDTDKEPVT
+799 GDLAQGSNVDKQPVS
-814 VNGQFQLVQG
+814 VEGQFSIQG

-843 TSNGVAVTLSA
+843 TSNGMAVTLSA
-854 PADDGNGNL
+854 PVNDGNGNL

-872 TVFTLTLNTDGTY
+872 TVFTLTLNSDGTY

-891 PVDHAL
+891 PV
-897 NSNDLTLNFKVIA
+897 
-910 TDFDGDSDSIV
+910 
-921 LPVKINDD
+921 
-929 KPYFTNVQGLYVHEN
+929 E
-944 DLPQG
+944 
-949 SDTDKEPVTVNGQFQ
+949 
-964 LVQGA
+964 
-969 DTVASFALDS
+969 
-979 SVNPVQGLTSNGVA
+979 
-993 VTLSAPVDDGHGN
+993 
-1006 LTYTAMAG
+1006 
-1014 AVTVFTLT
+1014 
-1022 LNSNGTYSFTLAAP
+1022 
-1036 VDHALNSNDLTL
+1036 
-1048 NFQVIATDFDGD
+1048 
-1060 SDSIV
+1060 
-1065 LPVKINDDKPYFTN
+1065 
-1079 VQGLYVHENDLPQG
+1079 
-1093 SDTDKEP
+1093 
-1100 VTVNGQFQLVQ
+1100 
-1111 GADTVASFALDSSVN
+1111 
-1126 PVQGLTSNGVAV
+1126 
-1138 TLSAPV
+1138 
-1144 DDGHGNLTYTAMAG
+1144 
-1158 SATVFTLTLNAD
+1158 
-1170 GTYSFTLAAPVDHA
+1170 
-1184 LNSNDLT
+1184 
-1191 LNFKVIATDFDG
+1191 
-1203 DSDSIVLPVKI
+1203 
-1214 NDDKPYFTNVQGLY
+1214 
-1228 VHENDL
+1228 
-1234 PQGSDTDKEP
+1234 
-1244 VTVNGQFQ
+1244 
-1252 LVQGADTVASFALDS
+1252 
-1267 SVNPVQGLTS
+1267 
-1277 NGVAVTLSAPVD
+1277 
-1289 DGNGNLTYTVMA
+1289 
-1301 GAVTVFTLTLNT
+1301 
-1313 DGTYSFT
+1313 
-1320 LAAPVDH
+1320 
-1327 ALNSND
+1327 
-1333 LTLNF
+1333 
-1338 QVIATDFDGDS
+1338 
-1349 DSIVLPVKINDDK
+1349 
-1362 PYFTNVQG
+1362 
-1370 LYVHENDLP
+1370 
-1379 QGSDIDKEPVTVNGQ
+1379 
-1394 FQLVQGAD
+1394 
-1402 TVASF
+1402 
-1407 ALDSSVN
+1407 
-1414 PVQGLTSNGVAVT
+1414 
-1427 LSAPVDDGNGNLTYT
+1427 
-1442 AMAGAVTVFTLT
+1442 
-1454 LNSDGT
+1454 
-1460 YSFTLSA
+1460 
-1467 PVDHALNSDS
+1467 HALNSDS

-1488 FDGDSDSIVLPVKI
+1488 FDGD
-1502 NDDKPSFIHRQPL
+1502 
-1515 SVNEDDLPQGSDNSK
+1515 
-1530 ESLSASGQ
+1530 
-1538 FTVVQGADQVVSYQ
+1538 
-1552 LDGSVNPVQGLT
+1552 
-1564 SNGVAVVLSAPVD
+1564 
-1577 DGNGNG
+1577 
-1583 NLTYTATAGGNPIF
+1583 TA
-1597 TLVLNTDGSYT
+1597 
-1608 FTLSGPID
+1608 
-1616 HASGSDSKQLNFKV
+1616 
-1630 LAVDFDG
+1630 
-1637 DKASV
+1637 
-1642 NLPVTIIDDKP
+1642 
-1653 TITAVQALSVD
+1653 
-1664 EDDLTQGSDTT
+1664 
-1675 KESLTATGH
+1675 
-1684 FTTTQGADHVV
+1684 
-1695 SYTLNLTTNPL
+1695 
-1706 AGVTSG
+1706 
-1712 GQVLTLSDSV
+1712 
-1722 DAHGNHTYTATKPD
+1722 
-1736 GTLIFTLQLNANGS
+1736 
-1750 YQFTLSGPLDH
+1750 
-1761 AASSDELLL
+1761 
-1770 NFNVVATDYDGDTS
+1770 
-1784 SIVLPVTVVDD
+1784 SIVLPVTVLDD

-1962 NLFSRDNNLSPD
+1962 NLFSSDNNLSPD

-2106 LVPVGEQS
+2106 LVPAGEQS

-2260 DAVEDGSNVSLN
+2260 DAVEDGSHVSLN

-2500 NLSTGQVQDIESLG
+2500 NLSTGQAQDIESLG

-2529 TIEFL
+2529 NVDFIS
-2534 NGNTQWQTFND
+2534 GNTQWQSFND
-2545 GVQSGV
+2545 GTHQGV
-2551 ITTVSED
+2551 MTTVAED
-2558 SRVDLN
+2558 SLVDLN

-2620 ANLTTA
+2620 ANLTVA
-2626 QVITG
+2626 QVVTG

-2656 GHVRQME
+2656 GHVRQVE

-2673 IDVTENYHNAVSGN
+2673 IDVTENYHNAASGN
-2687 EDDRIHVTWVPQN
+2687 EDDRIDVTWVPQN

-2735 TLVNGVLVLEP
+2735 TLINGVLVLEP

-2794 AANPGQ
+2794 AGNPGQ

-2826 VENAGSVAQT
+2826 VENAGSVTQT
-2836 VQADANGKI
+2836 VQADASGKI

-3203 LNDTNAGV
+3203 LNDTNSGV

-3261 KVIDSTVFDETNA
+3261 KVTDSTVFDETNA

-3435 DVDITPAQEVT
+3435 DVDITPAQEVA

-3462 DKAPSLPGGATY
+3462 DKAPSLPGGANY

-3623 IIDSSLSSGL
+3623 ISDSSLSSGL

-3719 HLTAQIDEA
+3719 HFTAQINEA

-3736 TVSDVDYAGSHTND
+3736 TVSDVDYAGSHAND

-3902 LPAGASLSSTAGSVT
+3902 LPAGACLSSTVGSVT

-3970 EIAADDSLLD
+3970 EIAADGLLLD

-3998 LFSGSGDDF
+3998 LLSGSGDDF
-4007 VQGGAGDDVLV
+4007 IQGGAGDDVLV

>member
-1 MYYQLFTARNG
+1 
-12 GSMQSQVVT
+12 MQSQVVT

-99 VQGQINLDLAQL
+99 IQGQINLDLAQL

-286 AESIG
+286 AESVG
-291 RDVNLTITTTL
+291 RDLNLTVTTTL

-491 NIEIQDDKPLIS
+491 NIEIQDDKPIII
-503 GVEPLT
+503 GAEPLT
-509 VAEKTLDTG
+509 VAEQTLDTG

-606 HALNSDE
+606 HAVNSDE
-613 LLVNFTVVA
+613 LSLNFTVVA
-622 TDFDGDTASITL
+622 TDFDGDTASIVL
-634 PVTVKDDK
+634 PVTILDDQ
-642 PYFTNVTSLNVHEN
+642 PVITGLVPLSVSEA
-656 DLPQGSDVTKEPLT
+656 DLAQGSNVDKQPVSVE
-670 ASGQFELVQGSDRVA
+670 GQFSIQGADTVRGYA
-685 SFTLDSSVN
+685 LDSSVN
-694 PVQGLTSNGVAVT
+694 PVQGLTSNGVAVV
-707 LSAPVDDGNGNLTY
+707 LSTPVDDGNGNLTY
-721 TAMAGAVTVFTLTL
+721 TASAGNSAIFALVLNTNGSYTFTLL
-735 NSDGTYSF
+735 GSI
-743 TLAAPVDHALN
+743 DHAIG
-754 SNDLTLNFQVIATD
+754 SDEKQLNFTVVATD
-768 FDGDSDSIVL
+768 FDGDTASIVL
-778 PVKINDDKP
+778 PVTILDDQP
-787 YFTNVQGLYVHE
+787 VITGLETLSVSE
-799 NDLPQGSDTDKEPVT
+799 GDLAQGSNVDKQPVS
-814 VNGQFQLVQG
+814 VEGQFSVQG

-843 TSNGVAVTLSA
+843 TSNGMAVTLSA
-854 PADDGNGNL
+854 PVNDGNGNL

-872 TVFTLTLNTDGTY
+872 TVFTLTLN
-885 SFTLAA
+885 
-891 PVDHAL
+891 
-897 NSNDLTLNFKVIA
+897 
-910 TDFDGDSDSIV
+910 
-921 LPVKINDD
+921 
-929 KPYFTNVQGLYVHEN
+929 
-944 DLPQG
+944 
-949 SDTDKEPVTVNGQFQ
+949 
-964 LVQGA
+964 
-969 DTVASFALDS
+969 
-979 SVNPVQGLTSNGVA
+979 
-993 VTLSAPVDDGHGN
+993 
-1006 LTYTAMAG
+1006 
-1014 AVTVFTLT
+1014 
-1022 LNSNGTYSFTLAAP
+1022 
-1036 VDHALNSNDLTL
+1036 
-1048 NFQVIATDFDGD
+1048 
-1060 SDSIV
+1060 
-1065 LPVKINDDKPYFTN
+1065 
-1079 VQGLYVHENDLPQG
+1079 
-1093 SDTDKEP
+1093 
-1100 VTVNGQFQLVQ
+1100 
-1111 GADTVASFALDSSVN
+1111 
-1126 PVQGLTSNGVAV
+1126 
-1138 TLSAPV
+1138 
-1144 DDGHGNLTYTAMAG
+1144 
-1158 SATVFTLTLNAD
+1158 
-1170 GTYSFTLAAPVDHA
+1170 
-1184 LNSNDLT
+1184 
-1191 LNFKVIATDFDG
+1191 
-1203 DSDSIVLPVKI
+1203 
-1214 NDDKPYFTNVQGLY
+1214 
-1228 VHENDL
+1228 
-1234 PQGSDTDKEP
+1234 
-1244 VTVNGQFQ
+1244 
-1252 LVQGADTVASFALDS
+1252 
-1267 SVNPVQGLTS
+1267 
-1277 NGVAVTLSAPVD
+1277 
-1289 DGNGNLTYTVMA
+1289 
-1301 GAVTVFTLTLNT
+1301 
-1313 DGTYSFT
+1313 
-1320 LAAPVDH
+1320 
-1327 ALNSND
+1327 
-1333 LTLNF
+1333 
-1338 QVIATDFDGDS
+1338 
-1349 DSIVLPVKINDDK
+1349 
-1362 PYFTNVQG
+1362 
-1370 LYVHENDLP
+1370 
-1379 QGSDIDKEPVTVNGQ
+1379 
-1394 FQLVQGAD
+1394 
-1402 TVASF
+1402 
-1407 ALDSSVN
+1407 
-1414 PVQGLTSNGVAVT
+1414 
-1427 LSAPVDDGNGNLTYT
+1427 
-1442 AMAGAVTVFTLT
+1442 
-1454 LNSDGT
+1454 SDGT
-1460 YSFTLSA
+1460 YSFMLAA
-1467 PVDHALNSDS
+1467 PVEHALNSDS

-1488 FDGDSDSIVLPVKI
+1488 F
-1502 NDDKPSFIHRQPL
+1502 
-1515 SVNEDDLPQGSDNSK
+1515 
-1530 ESLSASGQ
+1530 
-1538 FTVVQGADQVVSYQ
+1538 
-1552 LDGSVNPVQGLT
+1552 
-1564 SNGVAVVLSAPVD
+1564 
-1577 DGNGNG
+1577 
-1583 NLTYTATAGGNPIF
+1583 
-1597 TLVLNTDGSYT
+1597 
-1608 FTLSGPID
+1608 
-1616 HASGSDSKQLNFKV
+1616 
-1630 LAVDFDG
+1630 
-1637 DKASV
+1637 
-1642 NLPVTIIDDKP
+1642 
-1653 TITAVQALSVD
+1653 
-1664 EDDLTQGSDTT
+1664 
-1675 KESLTATGH
+1675 
-1684 FTTTQGADHVV
+1684 
-1695 SYTLNLTTNPL
+1695 
-1706 AGVTSG
+1706 
-1712 GQVLTLSDSV
+1712 
-1722 DAHGNHTYTATKPD
+1722 
-1736 GTLIFTLQLNANGS
+1736 
-1750 YQFTLSGPLDH
+1750 
-1761 AASSDELLL
+1761 
-1770 NFNVVATDYDGDTS
+1770 DGDTS

-1867 TTASSGQVYTYQGIA
+1867 TTTSSGQVYTYQGIA

-1956 SVASSV
+1956 ASASSV

-2114 NAQDNLGGLPVE
+2114 NVQDNLGGLPVE

-2260 DAVEDGSNVSLN
+2260 DAVEDGSHVSLN

-2307 PIPTKT
+2307 PIPIKT
-2313 DANGTYYEVPANKI
+2313 DANGTYYEVPANKL

-2500 NLSTGQVQDIESLG
+2500 NLSTGQAQDIESLG

-2529 TIEFL
+2529 NVDFIS
-2534 NGNTQWQTFND
+2534 GNTQWQSFND
-2545 GVQSGV
+2545 GTHQGV
-2551 ITTVSED
+2551 MATVAED
-2558 SRVDLN
+2558 SLVDLN

-2620 ANLTTA
+2620 ANLTVA
-2626 QVITG
+2626 QVVTG

-2656 GHVRQME
+2656 GHVRQVE

-2735 TLVNGVLVLEP
+2735 TLINGVLVLEP

-2770 HNSSTDFTLSTAITV
+2770 HNSSTDFTLDTTITV

-3001 GKEDNTVNLGQQ
+3001 GKEDNAVDLGQQ

-3039 DLPAGASIGG
+3039 ELPAGASIGG

-3176 LNLAIGLADSLNG
+3176 LNLAISLADSLNG

-3203 LNDTNAGV
+3203 LNDTNSGV

-3261 KVIDSTVFDETNA
+3261 KVTDSTVFDETNA

-3297 PVVDDIT
+3297 PVADDIT

-3405 GIKVYTQESLLN
+3405 GIKVFTQESLLGE
-3417 QPVEHTGQ
+3417 PVEHTGQ
-3425 FTLHVTPIGD
+3425 FTLNVTPIGD
-3435 DVDITPAQEVT
+3435 DVDIAPITNVV

-3462 DKAPSLPGGATY
+3462 DKAPSLPGGVTY

-3487 GVPDGASLSLADGT
+3487 GVPDGAFLSLADGT
-3501 LGTPLGGGVWVFE
+3501 LGTSLGGGVWVFE

-3970 EIAADDSLLD
+3970 EIAADGSLLD

-3998 LFSGSGDDF
+3998 LLSGSGDDF

>member
-1 MYYQLFTARNG
+1 
-12 GSMQSQVVT
+12 MQSQVVT

-286 AESIG
+286 AESVG
-291 RDVNLTITTTL
+291 RDLNLTVTTTL

-360 EPTLSLNENDLPA
+360 EPTLSLNENDLPT
-373 GSDGADPLTVSG
+373 GSDGADSLTVSG

-393 DQVASYQIDPST
+393 DLVASYQIDPST

-491 NIEIQDDKPLIS
+491 NIEIQDDKPIII
-503 GVEPLT
+503 GAEPLT
-509 VAEKTLDTG
+509 VAEQTLDTG

-545 LDSLTDAVAGITS
+545 LDSLTDSVAGITS

-634 PVTVKDDK
+634 PVTILDDQ
-642 PYFTNVTSLNVHEN
+642 PVITGLVPLSVSEA
-656 DLPQGSDVTKEPLT
+656 DLAQGSNVDKQPVSVE
-670 ASGQFELVQGSDRVA
+670 GQFSIQGADTVRGYA
-685 SFTLDSSVN
+685 LDSSVN
-694 PVQGLTSNGVAVT
+694 PVQGLTSNGVAVV
-707 LSAPVDDGNGNLTY
+707 LSTPVDDGNGNLTY
-721 TAMAGAVTVFTLTL
+721 TASAGNSAIFALVLNTNGSYTFTLL
-735 NSDGTYSF
+735 GSI
-743 TLAAPVDHALN
+743 DHAIG
-754 SNDLTLNFQVIATD
+754 SDEKQLNFTVVATD
-768 FDGDSDSIVL
+768 FDGDTASIVL
-778 PVKINDDKP
+778 PVTILDDQP
-787 YFTNVQGLYVHE
+787 VITGLETLSVSE
-799 NDLPQGSDTDKEPVT
+799 GDLAQGSNVDKQPVS
-814 VNGQFQLVQG
+814 VEGQFSIQG

-843 TSNGVAVTLSA
+843 TSNGMAVTLSA
-854 PADDGNGNL
+854 PVNDGNGNL

-872 TVFTLTLNTDGTY
+872 TVFTLTLNSDGTY

-891 PVDHAL
+891 PV
-897 NSNDLTLNFKVIA
+897 
-910 TDFDGDSDSIV
+910 
-921 LPVKINDD
+921 
-929 KPYFTNVQGLYVHEN
+929 E
-944 DLPQG
+944 
-949 SDTDKEPVTVNGQFQ
+949 
-964 LVQGA
+964 
-969 DTVASFALDS
+969 
-979 SVNPVQGLTSNGVA
+979 
-993 VTLSAPVDDGHGN
+993 
-1006 LTYTAMAG
+1006 
-1014 AVTVFTLT
+1014 
-1022 LNSNGTYSFTLAAP
+1022 
-1036 VDHALNSNDLTL
+1036 
-1048 NFQVIATDFDGD
+1048 
-1060 SDSIV
+1060 
-1065 LPVKINDDKPYFTN
+1065 
-1079 VQGLYVHENDLPQG
+1079 
-1093 SDTDKEP
+1093 
-1100 VTVNGQFQLVQ
+1100 
-1111 GADTVASFALDSSVN
+1111 
-1126 PVQGLTSNGVAV
+1126 
-1138 TLSAPV
+1138 
-1144 DDGHGNLTYTAMAG
+1144 
-1158 SATVFTLTLNAD
+1158 
-1170 GTYSFTLAAPVDHA
+1170 
-1184 LNSNDLT
+1184 
-1191 LNFKVIATDFDG
+1191 
-1203 DSDSIVLPVKI
+1203 
-1214 NDDKPYFTNVQGLY
+1214 
-1228 VHENDL
+1228 
-1234 PQGSDTDKEP
+1234 
-1244 VTVNGQFQ
+1244 
-1252 LVQGADTVASFALDS
+1252 
-1267 SVNPVQGLTS
+1267 
-1277 NGVAVTLSAPVD
+1277 
-1289 DGNGNLTYTVMA
+1289 
-1301 GAVTVFTLTLNT
+1301 
-1313 DGTYSFT
+1313 
-1320 LAAPVDH
+1320 
-1327 ALNSND
+1327 
-1333 LTLNF
+1333 
-1338 QVIATDFDGDS
+1338 
-1349 DSIVLPVKINDDK
+1349 
-1362 PYFTNVQG
+1362 
-1370 LYVHENDLP
+1370 
-1379 QGSDIDKEPVTVNGQ
+1379 
-1394 FQLVQGAD
+1394 
-1402 TVASF
+1402 
-1407 ALDSSVN
+1407 
-1414 PVQGLTSNGVAVT
+1414 
-1427 LSAPVDDGNGNLTYT
+1427 
-1442 AMAGAVTVFTLT
+1442 
-1454 LNSDGT
+1454 
-1460 YSFTLSA
+1460 
-1467 PVDHALNSDS
+1467 HALNSDS
-1477 LTLNFK
+1477 LT
-1483 VIATD
+1483 
-1488 FDGDSDSIVLPVKI
+1488 
-1502 NDDKPSFIHRQPL
+1502 
-1515 SVNEDDLPQGSDNSK
+1515 
-1530 ESLSASGQ
+1530 
-1538 FTVVQGADQVVSYQ
+1538 
-1552 LDGSVNPVQGLT
+1552 
-1564 SNGVAVVLSAPVD
+1564 
-1577 DGNGNG
+1577 
-1583 NLTYTATAGGNPIF
+1583 
-1597 TLVLNTDGSYT
+1597 
-1608 FTLSGPID
+1608 
-1616 HASGSDSKQLNFKV
+1616 
-1630 LAVDFDG
+1630 
-1637 DKASV
+1637 
-1642 NLPVTIIDDKP
+1642 
-1653 TITAVQALSVD
+1653 
-1664 EDDLTQGSDTT
+1664 
-1675 KESLTATGH
+1675 
-1684 FTTTQGADHVV
+1684 
-1695 SYTLNLTTNPL
+1695 
-1706 AGVTSG
+1706 
-1712 GQVLTLSDSV
+1712 
-1722 DAHGNHTYTATKPD
+1722 
-1736 GTLIFTLQLNANGS
+1736 
-1750 YQFTLSGPLDH
+1750 
-1761 AASSDELLL
+1761 L

-1867 TTASSGQVYTYQGIA
+1867 TTTSSGQVYTYQGIA

-1905 VDHPLNANELTL
+1905 VDHPVNADQLTL

-1956 SVASSV
+1956 ASASSV

-1987 AVDEAGRDIQFREGS
+1987 AVDEAGRDIQFREGN

-2034 IQPNGTATFTPVTQL
+2034 IQPNGTATFTPVAQL

-2066 DYDHDTSTE
+2066 DYDDDTSTE

-2106 LVPVGEQS
+2106 LVPAGEQS

-2170 KLDVDPASG
+2170 KLDVDPVSG

-2260 DAVEDGSNVSLN
+2260 DAVEDTSNVSLN

-2375 PEADR
+2375 PDADR

-2457 TYPNGETYY
+2457 TYSNGETYY

-2529 TIEFL
+2529 NIDFIS
-2534 NGNTQWQTFND
+2534 GNTQWQSFNE
-2545 GVQSGV
+2545 GTHQGV
-2551 ITTVSED
+2551 ITTVAED
-2558 SRVDLN
+2558 SLVDLN

-2620 ANLTTA
+2620 ANLTVA
-2626 QVITG
+2626 QVVTG

-2656 GHVRQME
+2656 GHVRQVE

-2735 TLVNGVLVLEP
+2735 TLINGVLVLEP

-2794 AANPGQ
+2794 AGNPGQ

-2826 VENAGSVAQT
+2826 VENAGRVAQT

-2925 NGLVYS
+2925 NGLVYN
-2931 SNNDPDNNGFN
+2931 SNNESDNNGFN

-2954 QGEDSSEVKITKQV
+2954 RGEDSSEVKITKQV

-3013 IQDKLMVNATGF
+3013 IQDKLMVNATDF

-3203 LNDTNAGV
+3203 LNDTNSGV

-3261 KVIDSTVFDETNA
+3261 KVTDSTVFDETNA

-3405 GIKVYTQESLLN
+3405 GIKVFTQESLLGE
-3417 QPVEHTGQ
+3417 PVEHTGQ
-3425 FTLHVTPIGD
+3425 FTLNVTPVGD
-3435 DVDITPAQEVT
+3435 DVDIAPITNVV

-3487 GVPDGASLSLADGT
+3487 GVPDGAFLSLADGT
-3501 LGTPLGGGVWVFE
+3501 LGTSLGGGVWVFE

-3643 SITGNVAE
+3643 FITGNVAE

-3736 TVSDVDYAGSHTND
+3736 TVSDVDYAGSHAND

-3970 EIAADDSLLD
+3970 EIAADGSLLD

-3998 LFSGSGDDF
+3998 LLSGSGDDF

>member
-1 MYYQLFTARNG
+1 
-12 GSMQSQVVT
+12 MQSQVVT

-491 NIEIQDDKPLIS
+491 NIEIQDDKPIII
-503 GVEPLT
+503 GAEQLT
-509 VAEKTLDTG
+509 VAEQTLDTG

-545 LDSLTDAVAGITS
+545 LDSLTDSVAGITS

-707 LSAPVDDGNGNLTY
+707 LSAPVDDG
-721 TAMAGAVTVFTLTL
+721 
-735 NSDGTYSF
+735 
-743 TLAAPVDHALN
+743 
-754 SNDLTLNFQVIATD
+754 
-768 FDGDSDSIVL
+768 
-778 PVKINDDKP
+778 
-787 YFTNVQGLYVHE
+787 
-799 NDLPQGSDTDKEPVT
+799 
-814 VNGQFQLVQG
+814 
-824 ADTVASFALDS
+824 
-835 SVNPVQGL
+835 
-843 TSNGVAVTLSA
+843 
-854 PADDGNGNL
+854 
-863 TYTAMAGSV
+863 
-872 TVFTLTLNTDGTY
+872 
-885 SFTLAA
+885 
-891 PVDHAL
+891 
-897 NSNDLTLNFKVIA
+897 
-910 TDFDGDSDSIV
+910 
-921 LPVKINDD
+921 
-929 KPYFTNVQGLYVHEN
+929 
-944 DLPQG
+944 
-949 SDTDKEPVTVNGQFQ
+949 
-964 LVQGA
+964 
-969 DTVASFALDS
+969 
-979 SVNPVQGLTSNGVA
+979 
-993 VTLSAPVDDGHGN
+993 HGN

-1022 LNSNGTYSFTLAAP
+1022 LNTDGTYSFTLAAP

-1144 DDGHGNLTYTAMAG
+1144 DDGNGNLTYTAMAG
-1158 SATVFTLTLNAD
+1158 S
-1170 GTYSFTLAAPVDHA
+1170 
-1184 LNSNDLT
+1184 
-1191 LNFKVIATDFDG
+1191 
-1203 DSDSIVLPVKI
+1203 
-1214 NDDKPYFTNVQGLY
+1214 
-1228 VHENDL
+1228 
-1234 PQGSDTDKEP
+1234 
-1244 VTVNGQFQ
+1244 
-1252 LVQGADTVASFALDS
+1252 
-1267 SVNPVQGLTS
+1267 
-1277 NGVAVTLSAPVD
+1277 
-1289 DGNGNLTYTVMA
+1289 
-1301 GAVTVFTLTLNT
+1301 
-1313 DGTYSFT
+1313 
-1320 LAAPVDH
+1320 
-1327 ALNSND
+1327 
-1333 LTLNF
+1333 
-1338 QVIATDFDGDS
+1338 
-1349 DSIVLPVKINDDK
+1349 
-1362 PYFTNVQG
+1362 
-1370 LYVHENDLP
+1370 
-1379 QGSDIDKEPVTVNGQ
+1379 
-1394 FQLVQGAD
+1394 
-1402 TVASF
+1402 
-1407 ALDSSVN
+1407 
-1414 PVQGLTSNGVAVT
+1414 
-1427 LSAPVDDGNGNLTYT
+1427 
-1442 AMAGAVTVFTLT
+1442 VTVFTLT

-1460 YSFTLSA
+1460 YSFTLAA
-1467 PVDHALNSDS
+1467 PVEHALNSDS

-1488 FDGDSDSIVLPVKI
+1488 FDGD
-1502 NDDKPSFIHRQPL
+1502 
-1515 SVNEDDLPQGSDNSK
+1515 
-1530 ESLSASGQ
+1530 
-1538 FTVVQGADQVVSYQ
+1538 
-1552 LDGSVNPVQGLT
+1552 
-1564 SNGVAVVLSAPVD
+1564 
-1577 DGNGNG
+1577 
-1583 NLTYTATAGGNPIF
+1583 TA
-1597 TLVLNTDGSYT
+1597 
-1608 FTLSGPID
+1608 
-1616 HASGSDSKQLNFKV
+1616 
-1630 LAVDFDG
+1630 
-1637 DKASV
+1637 
-1642 NLPVTIIDDKP
+1642 
-1653 TITAVQALSVD
+1653 
-1664 EDDLTQGSDTT
+1664 
-1675 KESLTATGH
+1675 
-1684 FTTTQGADHVV
+1684 
-1695 SYTLNLTTNPL
+1695 
-1706 AGVTSG
+1706 
-1712 GQVLTLSDSV
+1712 
-1722 DAHGNHTYTATKPD
+1722 
-1736 GTLIFTLQLNANGS
+1736 
-1750 YQFTLSGPLDH
+1750 
-1761 AASSDELLL
+1761 
-1770 NFNVVATDYDGDTS
+1770 
-1784 SIVLPVTVVDD
+1784 SIVLPVTVLDD

-1842 IDTSTSSDTG
+1842 IDTSTSSNTG

-1867 TTASSGQVYTYQGIA
+1867 TTTSSGQVYTYQGIA

-2075 QLNITISDH
+2075 QLNITIYDH

-2106 LVPVGEQS
+2106 LVPAGEQS

-2529 TIEFL
+2529 NIDFIS
-2534 NGNTQWQTFND
+2534 GNTQWQSFND
-2545 GVQSGV
+2545 GTHQGV
-2551 ITTVSED
+2551 ITTVAED
-2558 SRVDLN
+2558 SLVDLN

-2620 ANLTTA
+2620 ANLTVA
-2626 QVITG
+2626 QVVTG

-2656 GHVRQME
+2656 GHVRQVE

-2735 TLVNGVLVLEP
+2735 TLINGVLVLEP

-2794 AANPGQ
+2794 AGNPGQ

-2826 VENAGSVAQT
+2826 VENAGSVTQT

-2845 DFTINDASGG
+2845 DFTINNVSGG

-2931 SNNDPDNNGFN
+2931 SNNDPDKNGFN

-2974 SFPTVVTGNNSVA
+2974 SFPTEVTGNNSVA

-3049 QDFNFVDGQYVFK
+3049 QDFNFVDGHYVFK

-3203 LNDTNAGV
+3203 LNDTNSGV

-3248 GNDINTVGITVAG
+3248 GNDINTVGMTVTG
-3261 KVIDSTVFDETNA
+3261 KVTDSTVFDETNA
-3274 SSQGVSSSDADKTF
+3274 SLQGVSSSDADKTF

-3317 DSWIALADQGNAF
+3317 
-3330 NVSLN
+3330 
-3335 DNDGSEQFVSLV
+3335 
-3347 LTGLPTDFL
+3347 
-3356 VKSLSSDYVVKNNGG
+3356 
-3371 GEWSVQIRNPNLTSL
+3371 
-3386 DLSAL
+3386 
-3391 AIKPAKDFSGEVQL
+3391 
-3405 GIKVYTQESLLN
+3405 
-3417 QPVEHTGQ
+3417 
-3425 FTLHVTPIGD
+3425 
-3435 DVDITPAQEVT
+3435 
-3446 GNEGQAIDISL
+3446 
-3457 GAQIL
+3457 
-3462 DKAPSLPGGATY
+3462 
-3474 TENSPETLRVEIS
+3474 
-3487 GVPDGASLSLADGT
+3487 
-3501 LGTPLGGGVWVFE
+3501 
-3514 INAQQLDKVVFN
+3514 
-3526 SGDNNQLNWN
+3526 
-3536 GNLHFKV
+3536 
-3543 QSVDTGLAGDQHLGS
+3543 
-3558 AQEFDVHVDVTAVND
+3558 
-3573 RPELINVQ
+3573 
-3581 DQVTEED
+3581 
-3588 TPLLLNSFT
+3588 
-3597 LADIDAQLDDP
+3597 
-3608 NADYTLQIGVNSGVL
+3608 
-3623 IIDSSLSSGL
+3623 
-3633 TIQGDGTGAL
+3633 
-3643 SITGNVAE
+3643 
-3651 INAAIGAG
+3651 
-3659 LVKFVPS
+3659 
-3666 PDFYGQVAV
+3666 
-3675 TLNVNDNGN
+3675 
-3684 AGIEIAGDAS
+3684 
-3694 TAHDNSAQFVIDVT
+3694 
-3708 AVNDK
+3708 
-3713 PEVDGI
+3713 
-3719 HLTAQIDEA
+3719 
-3728 SGQKLTGI
+3728 
-3736 TVSDVDYAGSHTND
+3736 
-3750 VMKVTLSIS
+3750 
-3759 EGILSVQA
+3759 
-3767 PAGSSVAVSY
+3767 
-3777 ALDGSV
+3777 
-3783 ILEGSPEAINALLNH
+3783 
-3798 SDSAYGLFVDAA
+3798 
-3810 AIAGTQINLTVTAQ
+3810 
-3824 DMGVYF
+3824 
-3830 ENASGMALEESK
+3830 
-3842 TYPIQVNPV
+3842 
-3851 ANAPSL
+3851 
-3857 SMNPAF
+3857 
-3863 GYAQQIYANQS
+3863 
-3874 VSAQGIALLG
+3874 
-3884 AIAALTDLH
+3884 
-3893 ETLSLRVDH
+3893 
-3902 LPAGASLSSTAGSVT
+3902 
-3917 DLGNGRWEVSPDALE
+3917 
-3932 SLKVVGLEEGVHTL
+3932 
-3946 SLTALSTES
+3946 
-3955 DGSSAPSANSIDYRI
+3955 
-3970 EIAADDSLLD
+3970 
-3980 HRSATDD
+3980 
-3987 SLLVADNSGMT
+3987 
-3998 LFSGSGDDF
+3998 
-4007 VQGGAGDDVLV
+4007 
-4018 GGLGADILVG
+4018 
-4028 GTGADMFKWTLDGVD
+4028 
-4043 DKVDHIRDFNVS
+4043 
-4055 EGDSIDLIDVVQDLG
+4055 
-4070 NHLTME
+4070 
-4076 QLLNN
+4076 
-4081 LSVSNQLTAQVVD
+4081 
-4094 NDVTLQVT
+4094 
-4102 TDNQVQQTIVIENLA
+4102 
-4117 TQIDFTGMSS
+4117 
-4127 LDIIGTLL
+4127 
-4135 DQNLLRHD
+4135 

>member
-302 SQPIDHLPSV
+302 SQPIDHLPSL

-491 NIEIQDDKPLIS
+491 NIEIQDDKPIII
-503 GVEPLT
+503 GAEPLT
-509 VAEKTLDTG
+509 VAEQTLDTG

-558 GGVAVTLSESVDA
+558 GGVAMTLSESVDA

-595 SYRFTLQGSLD
+595 SYRFILQGSLD

-642 PYFTNVTSLNVHEN
+642 P
-656 DLPQGSDVTKEPLT
+656 
-670 ASGQFELVQGSDRVA
+670 
-685 SFTLDSSVN
+685 VN
-694 PVQGLTSNGVAVT
+694 P
-707 LSAPVDDGNGNLTY
+707 
-721 TAMAGAVTVFTLTL
+721 
-735 NSDGTYSF
+735 
-743 TLAAPVDHALN
+743 
-754 SNDLTLNFQVIATD
+754 I
-768 FDGDSDSIVL
+768 
-778 PVKINDDKP
+778 
-787 YFTNVQGLYVHE
+787 
-799 NDLPQGSDTDKEPVT
+799 
-814 VNGQFQLVQG
+814 
-824 ADTVASFALDS
+824 
-835 SVNPVQGL
+835 
-843 TSNGVAVTLSA
+843 
-854 PADDGNGNL
+854 
-863 TYTAMAGSV
+863 
-872 TVFTLTLNTDGTY
+872 
-885 SFTLAA
+885 
-891 PVDHAL
+891 
-897 NSNDLTLNFKVIA
+897 
-910 TDFDGDSDSIV
+910 
-921 LPVKINDD
+921 
-929 KPYFTNVQGLYVHEN
+929 
-944 DLPQG
+944 
-949 SDTDKEPVTVNGQFQ
+949 
-964 LVQGA
+964 
-969 DTVASFALDS
+969 
-979 SVNPVQGLTSNGVA
+979 
-993 VTLSAPVDDGHGN
+993 
-1006 LTYTAMAG
+1006 
-1014 AVTVFTLT
+1014 
-1022 LNSNGTYSFTLAAP
+1022 
-1036 VDHALNSNDLTL
+1036 
-1048 NFQVIATDFDGD
+1048 
-1060 SDSIV
+1060 
-1065 LPVKINDDKPYFTN
+1065 
-1079 VQGLYVHENDLPQG
+1079 
-1093 SDTDKEP
+1093 
-1100 VTVNGQFQLVQ
+1100 
-1111 GADTVASFALDSSVN
+1111 
-1126 PVQGLTSNGVAV
+1126 
-1138 TLSAPV
+1138 
-1144 DDGHGNLTYTAMAG
+1144 
-1158 SATVFTLTLNAD
+1158 
-1170 GTYSFTLAAPVDHA
+1170 
-1184 LNSNDLT
+1184 
-1191 LNFKVIATDFDG
+1191 
-1203 DSDSIVLPVKI
+1203 
-1214 NDDKPYFTNVQGLY
+1214 
-1228 VHENDL
+1228 
-1234 PQGSDTDKEP
+1234 
-1244 VTVNGQFQ
+1244 
-1252 LVQGADTVASFALDS
+1252 
-1267 SVNPVQGLTS
+1267 
-1277 NGVAVTLSAPVD
+1277 
-1289 DGNGNLTYTVMA
+1289 
-1301 GAVTVFTLTLNT
+1301 
-1313 DGTYSFT
+1313 
-1320 LAAPVDH
+1320 
-1327 ALNSND
+1327 
-1333 LTLNF
+1333 
-1338 QVIATDFDGDS
+1338 
-1349 DSIVLPVKINDDK
+1349 
-1362 PYFTNVQG
+1362 
-1370 LYVHENDLP
+1370 
-1379 QGSDIDKEPVTVNGQ
+1379 
-1394 FQLVQGAD
+1394 
-1402 TVASF
+1402 
-1407 ALDSSVN
+1407 
-1414 PVQGLTSNGVAVT
+1414 
-1427 LSAPVDDGNGNLTYT
+1427 
-1442 AMAGAVTVFTLT
+1442 
-1454 LNSDGT
+1454 
-1460 YSFTLSA
+1460 
-1467 PVDHALNSDS
+1467 
-1477 LTLNFK
+1477 
-1483 VIATD
+1483 
-1488 FDGDSDSIVLPVKI
+1488 
-1502 NDDKPSFIHRQPL
+1502 
-1515 SVNEDDLPQGSDNSK
+1515 
-1530 ESLSASGQ
+1530 
-1538 FTVVQGADQVVSYQ
+1538 
-1552 LDGSVNPVQGLT
+1552 
-1564 SNGVAVVLSAPVD
+1564 
-1577 DGNGNG
+1577 
-1583 NLTYTATAGGNPIF
+1583 
-1597 TLVLNTDGSYT
+1597 
-1608 FTLSGPID
+1608 
-1616 HASGSDSKQLNFKV
+1616 
-1630 LAVDFDG
+1630 
-1637 DKASV
+1637 
-1642 NLPVTIIDDKP
+1642 
-1653 TITAVQALSVD
+1653 
-1664 EDDLTQGSDTT
+1664 
-1675 KESLTATGH
+1675 
-1684 FTTTQGADHVV
+1684 
-1695 SYTLNLTTNPL
+1695 
-1706 AGVTSG
+1706 
-1712 GQVLTLSDSV
+1712 
-1722 DAHGNHTYTATKPD
+1722 
-1736 GTLIFTLQLNANGS
+1736 
-1750 YQFTLSGPLDH
+1750 
-1761 AASSDELLL
+1761 
-1770 NFNVVATDYDGDTS
+1770 
-1784 SIVLPVTVVDD
+1784 
-1795 QPSVI
+1795 
-1800 SAQALS
+1800 AQALS
-1806 VNEDDLATGTDQ
+1806 VHEDDLATGTAQ

-1835 DGIAHYQ
+1835 DGIAHYRIDTSTSNDTGLTSQ
-1842 IDTSTSSDTG
+1842 GQAVVWGSPSITTTSSGQVYTYEGTANGAVIFTLVLRADGSYSFTLNGAVDHPVNADELTLNIPVLVQDRDGDIASGTLPVTIYDDKPVNPIAQPLSVNEDDLPQGSDSSKGSLSASGQFTVVQGADGIAHYRIDTSTSSETGLTSQGQAVVWGAPSITTTSSGQVYTYEGTANGAVIFTLVLRADGSYSFTLNGAVDHPVNADELTLNIPVLVQDRDGDTASVTLPVTIHDDKPINPVAEALSVHEDDLASGTAQTKESTTANGQFTITQGADGIAHYRIDTSTSSETGLTSQGQAVVWGAPSITTTSSGQVYTYEGTANGAVIFTLVLRADGSYSFTLNGAVDHPVNADELTLNIPVLVQDRDGDTAPVTLPVTIYDDKPINPVAEALSVHEDDLATGTDQSKESTTANGQFTITQGADGIAHYQIDTSVISNTG

-1867 TTASSGQVYTYQGIA
+1867 TTTSSGQVYTYQGIA

-1905 VDHPLNANELTL
+1905 VDHPVNADQLTL

-1956 SVASSV
+1956 ASASSV

-1987 AVDEAGRDIQFREGS
+1987 AVDEAGRDIQFREGN

-2106 LVPVGEQS
+2106 LVPAGEQS
-2114 NAQDNLGGLPVE
+2114 NAQDNLSGLPVE

-2260 DAVEDGSNVSLN
+2260 NAVEDGSNVSLN

-2570 EIADSPTDS
+2570 EVADSPTDS

-2656 GHVRQME
+2656 GHVRQVD

-2673 IDVTENYHNAVSGN
+2673 IDVTENYHNALSGN

-2746 AAGQS
+2746 TAGQS

-2770 HNSSTDFTLSTAITV
+2770 HNSSTDFTLDTTITV

-2794 AANPGQ
+2794 AGNPGQ

-2826 VENAGSVAQT
+2826 VENGGSATQT
-2836 VQADANGKI
+2836 VQADASGKI

-2890 VPQEVLNQLLIT
+2890 VPPEVLNQLLIT

-2925 NGLVYS
+2925 NGLVYA

-2954 QGEDSSEVKITKQV
+2954 QGEDSNEAKIIEQV

-3001 GKEDNTVNLGQQ
+3001 GKEDNAVDLGQQ

-3062 GTLNPD
+3062 GTLNVD

-3124 SSGDQPLD
+3124 SAGDQPLD

-3149 DANHQPTDLANDTP
+3149 DVNHQPTDLAHDTP

-3203 LNDTNAGV
+3203 LNDTNSGV

-3223 ITLTQAELPAA
+3223 ITLTQAQLPAA

-3261 KVIDSTVFDETNA
+3261 KVTDSTVFDETNA
-3274 SSQGVSSSDADKTF
+3274 SSQGVSSSDVDKTF

-3317 DSWIALADQGNAF
+3317 DSWIALADQGSAF

-3405 GIKVYTQESLLN
+3405 GIKVFTQESLLGE
-3417 QPVEHTGQ
+3417 PVEHTGQ
-3425 FTLHVTPIGD
+3425 FTLNVTPVGD
-3435 DVDITPAQEVT
+3435 DVDIAPVT
-3446 GNEGQAIDISL
+3446 NVAGNEGQAIDISL

-3462 DKAPSLPGGATY
+3462 DKAPSLPGGANY

-3487 GVPDGASLSLADGT
+3487 GVPDGAFLSLEDGS
-3501 LGTPLGGGVWVFE
+3501 LGTSLGGGVWVFE

-3694 TAHDNSAQFVIDVT
+3694 TAHDTSAQFVIDVT

-3955 DGSSAPSANSIDYRI
+3955 DGSSAPSTNSIDYRI
-3970 EIAADDSLLD
+3970 EIAADGSLLD

-3998 LFSGSGDDF
+3998 LLSGSGDDF